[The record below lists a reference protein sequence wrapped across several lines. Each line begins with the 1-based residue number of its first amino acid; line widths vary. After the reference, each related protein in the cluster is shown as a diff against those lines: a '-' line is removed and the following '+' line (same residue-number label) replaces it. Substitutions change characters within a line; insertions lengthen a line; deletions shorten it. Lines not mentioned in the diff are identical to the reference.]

1 MGNKSIQKFF
11 ADQNSVIDL
20 SSLGN
25 AKGAKVSLSGPDM
38 NITTPR
44 GSVIIVN
51 GALYSSIKGNNLAVK
66 FKDKTITGAKILGSV
81 DLKDIQLE
89 RIDSSLVDS
98 AQVEKKGNGKRRNK
112 KEEEELKKQL
122 DDAEN
127 AKKEADKAKEEA
139 EKAKEAA
146 EKALNEAFEVQN
158 SSKQIEEMLQNF
170 LADNVAKDNLAQQS
184 DASQQNTQAKATQA
198 SKQNDAEKVLPQPIN
213 KNTSTGK
220 SNSSKNEEN
229 KLDAE
234 SVKEPLK
241 VTLALAAESN
251 SGSKDDSITNFTK
264 PQFVGSTAPNATVI
278 IKINGIAVGQA
289 VADSLGNFT
298 FTAPETLTDGTYNLE
313 AEAKTAD
320 GSGSAKLVITIDSV
334 TDKPTFELSPESSVS
349 GHKGLTPTLTPS
361 IVGTAEENAK
371 VDIYVDNKLVAS
383 VDVDKDGNWSYEFKD
398 NELSEGENSI
408 KVVAVDKAGNKNETT
423 DSIITDTIAPE
434 KPTIELDDSSDS
446 GIKNDNITN
455 STLPTFIGVAEPGS
469 TVSIYLGLKHLGEVI
484 VAKDGTWSYTLT
496 TPLKDGEYNI
506 TATATDIAGHTSAT
520 ANLPFTIDT
529 RISYFSAEIETTNDS
544 GIVGDNVTNN
554 TRPTFTGKTEPN
566 AIISVINSE
575 TGEEVIFKANDK
587 GEWTFNF
594 TSDSVEGINNLT
606 FTVEDVAGNKKDF
619 SFSYVIDTIAPVPPT
634 VSLEDYVVLPN
645 GIILSGNDLPALVG
659 TAEPKSTILLMR
671 DGKLYDS
678 IEVDSN
684 GTWNYQFSNKFLQGA
699 YDIEIISQD
708 AAGNKSSTVKY
719 SFTIQTEVV
728 PPKAELDA
736 SDDSGAKG
744 DWITNKHNALTL
756 LGTADRFA
764 TVNILIDGKTIGVTT
779 ADADGNWNFD
789 ISRNLSDNV
798 YKITVESIDPLGR
811 TSSVDYQLTID
822 SFTPIPTVMLHDSA
836 DSGVKGDMIT
846 KINTPL
852 FTGMA
857 EANAKVSIYVDGVLS
872 GEAIAGDDGVWN
884 FQFTTALSDGSH
896 DVTVKVEDIAG
907 NTASSSAYNFQIVT
921 QTQKPT
927 IELVNDTGVD
937 NTDHIINEKNPAL
950 TGTAAPYST
959 VKLYIDG
966 ALIAEVRTNKDGRW
980 EYTLKAD
987 QGLVDGDHRITAS
1000 VEDIAGNIAH
1010 SDPFLISV
1018 DTAISI
1024 PIVSL
1029 SPDSDSGIS
1038 DDNLTNIVK
1047 PTLHLKDIDPDIISV
1062 QVWDAMSDTQIGVAT
1077 QQPDGSWAYTFTS
1090 DLTEGLHQ
1098 VYVKVE
1104 DIAGNKAN
1112 SAIFDF
1118 TIDTTVSTPVIS
1130 LLSKDD
1136 TGVTGDN
1143 LTNINKPGFAI
1154 SGVDADAHRVVV
1166 QVMHNGVSEEIEL
1179 SHLNGSWLFIPGNTW
1194 ADGSYTLTV
1203 KVEDKAGNT
1212 NYSAPLTVVIDTQ
1225 IAIDGVEL
1233 VNDSGVKGDNM
1244 TNDDRP
1250 HFRVTV
1256 PTDVNEVRLSI
1267 DGGNSWVQAT
1277 PGVAGSWE
1285 YIWPTDL
1292 ADGQYTLTVEATDKA
1307 GNTVTKTIDFAVDTT
1322 LSVPVIVLDSADD
1335 TGIQGDNMTNSTQPT
1350 FALQHIDDDAVRVTV
1365 SVEHGGVTTTFDATK
1380 GTGGWTFTPPTSWA
1394 DGDYTLSVSV
1404 EDKAGNTSH
1413 SASLT
1418 VTVDTQIAI
1427 NNIELVNDS
1436 GIPDDNLTNNVR
1448 PHFQVTVPTD
1458 VNVVRLS
1465 IDGGKTW
1472 FNATQSATPGV
1483 WDYIW
1488 PDDVADGGYTLTV
1501 EATDEAGNKAT
1512 QTLDFTIDTTLSVPT
1527 LSLDSADDSGIAGDN
1542 ITNVKTPGFTLNNI
1556 DTDVSRVIVEVMHNG
1571 IKQEVP
1577 LVQTGGQWRFAP
1589 TSDWADG
1596 DYILTVKVEDRAGNV
1611 KQSAPLTVTVDTH
1624 IAIDRIELVN
1634 DSGIPGDNL
1643 TNEARPHFQVTVP
1656 ADVNGVRLSID
1667 GGKTWFDATQSA
1679 TSGVWDYTWLTNVAN
1694 GPHTLMVEASDK
1706 AGNKTTQKLDF
1717 TIDTILSE
1725 PTITLDS
1732 ADDSAAGDN
1741 ITNVKMPGFTLG
1753 NIDADVTKVV
1763 VTVAHDGK
1771 NQQIELIKNGG
1782 VWRFTPGAA
1791 WTDGDYTLTVKVEDK
1806 AGNTN
1811 YSAPL
1816 TVTIDTQ
1823 TSIDRIELLNDTGIV
1838 GDNLTNEARPQFH
1851 ITVPTDVNSVQL
1863 SLDGGINWVNA
1874 TLTSDGVWEYIWP
1887 TDLVENTYT
1896 LTVKATDVA
1905 GNTATETLNFIIDT
1919 TLSTPTITLDSAD
1932 DSGTANDNKT
1942 NVKTPGFIIGGIDS
1956 DVTQVVVQVMRDGH
1970 SEEVELTQTNGQWR
1984 FVPGSAWTDGDY
1996 TLTVTVKDEAGNIRH
2011 SAPLTVTIDTQITI
2025 DHIELVNDSGIP
2037 DDNLTNNVRP
2047 HFQVTVPTDVN
2058 VVRLSIDGGKTWF
2071 NATQSATPGVWDY
2084 TWLADVGEG
2093 KHTLTVEATDKAGNK
2108 TTQQLDFIIDTLLSE
2123 PTIVLDNT
2131 DDSGTKG
2138 DHLTNVNKPTF
2149 LLGNID
2155 ADARYVTVEVQ
2166 HGGTKEVLTAT
2177 KDATGNWSVT
2187 PTGTWADG
2195 DYTLTVRV
2203 EDEAGNEKHSASL
2216 TVTVDTQITIDV
2228 IELVND
2234 NGIPG
2239 DNMTNDAH
2247 PQFRV
2252 TVPGDVNEVS
2262 LSIDGGVTWVKA
2274 TQSATPGVWNY
2285 TWPGTVPDGDYTL
2298 NVKAT
2303 DNAGNTVTETLHFT
2317 IDTTLST
2324 PVIVLDSADDSGV
2337 HGDNMTNHTQP
2348 TFALQHIDDDAVRVT
2363 VSVEHG
2369 GVTTTFDATKDA
2381 GGWTFTPT
2389 GAWADGDYTLSVSVE
2404 DKAGNTSHSASL
2416 TVTVDTQ
2423 IAINNIEL
2431 VNDSGI
2437 PDDNLTNNV
2446 RPHFQVT
2453 VPTDVNVV
2461 RLSIDGGKTWFNATQ
2476 SATPGVWDYIW
2487 PDDVADGGYT
2497 LTVEA
2502 TDEAGNKATQ
2512 TLDFTIDTTLSVP
2525 TLSLDSADDSG
2536 IAGDNITNV
2545 KTPGFTLNNIDT
2557 DVSRVIVEVM
2567 HNGIKQEVPLV
2578 QTGGQWRFAPTS
2590 DWADGDYILTVKVE
2604 DRAGNVKQ
2612 SAPLTVTVD
2621 THIAIDR
2628 IELVNDSGIPGDNL
2642 TNEARPHFQVTVPAD
2657 VNGVRLSI
2665 DGGKTWFDATQSA
2678 TSGVWDYTWL
2688 TNVANGPHTLMVE
2701 ASDKAGNKTTQ
2712 KLDFTIDTILS
2723 EPTITLDSADDSAA
2737 GDNITNVKM
2746 PGFTLGNID
2755 ADVTKV
2761 VVTVAH
2767 DGKNQ
2772 QIELIKNGGVWRFT
2786 PGAAWTDGDYTLTV
2800 KVEDKAGNTNYS
2812 APLTVTIDTQT
2823 SIDRIELLND
2833 TGIVGDNLTNEA
2845 RPQFHIT
2852 VPTDVNSV
2860 QLSLDGGI
2868 NWVNATL
2875 TSDGVWE
2882 YIWPTD
2888 LVENTYTLT
2897 VKATDVAGNTA
2908 TETLNFIID
2917 TTLSTPTITLDSADD
2932 SGTAND
2938 NKTNVKTPGFIIGG
2952 IDSDVTQVVVQ
2963 VMRDGHSEEVEL
2975 TQTNGQ
2981 WRFVPGSAWTDG
2993 DYTLTVT
3000 VKDEAGNIRHSAPL
3014 TVTIDTQ
3021 ITIDHIELVN
3031 DSGIPDDNLT
3041 NNVRPHFQ
3049 VTVPTD
3055 VNVVR
3060 LSIDG
3065 GKTWFNATQSA
3076 TPGVWDYTWLADVG
3090 EGKHTLTVEA
3100 TDKAGNK
3107 TTQQL
3112 DFIIDTLLSEPTIV
3126 LDNTDD
3132 SGTKGDNLTNVN
3144 KPTFLLGN
3152 IDADARYV
3160 TVEVQHGGTK
3170 EVLTATKGATGI
3182 WSVTPTGTW
3191 ADGDYTLTV
3200 RVEDDAGNVKYSAP
3214 LTVTVDTQ
3222 ITIDVIELVND
3233 NGIPGDNLT
3242 NDVRPHFR
3250 VTVPGDVNE
3259 VRLSI
3264 DGGNTWVRATQGTA
3278 GIWDYTWPKDVTD
3291 GLHTLTVE
3299 ATDKAGNKTTQ
3310 TLDFTIDTRLST
3322 PTIAMDSRDDT
3333 GAIGD
3338 HITSVKRP
3346 GFTIGNIDADAH
3358 SVILRITQG
3367 GNSQEVTLTQV
3378 GGQWRFT
3385 PDADWADGSYTLTV
3399 EVTDNA
3405 GNVRQSTPLVV
3416 TVDTQTSITDIT
3428 LVNDHGVPDDNLTNS
3443 TRPQFE
3449 ITVPADVNS
3458 VQLSIDGG
3466 ANWVS
3471 ATQGIEG
3478 VWGYTWPTDMGDGKH
3493 TLTVMVTDRAGNT
3506 ATQTLEFFI
3515 DTRLSTP
3522 TIALDSTDDTGTPG
3536 DDMTN
3541 RTRPTFI
3548 LQNIDSDVINV
3559 TVSVTHNGTTTSFT
3573 ATQGAG
3579 GWSFTPPAPWGDGDY
3594 TLTVTVED
3602 RAGNTRPSTPL
3613 TVTVDTQI
3621 AIDRIEL
3628 VNDSGVPGDNVTKH
3642 VRPQFQISVPD
3653 DVEKVLLSIDGGTTW
3668 VTAIK
3673 SSTAGIWDYTWP
3685 TDMPEGQHTLTVEV
3699 TDGAGNKMTETLNF
3713 TIDITLLTP
3722 TIELAPDQDTGQN
3735 KNDNLTSVTQPV
3747 FVLGSIDKD
3756 VRHVEL
3762 SIEHNGTFKTVVL
3775 TESADGWRYRPDS
3788 ALADGSYTF
3797 TVTVTDV
3804 AGNQQTSAPLK
3815 VTIDGTLTTPVI
3827 ELAAGED
3834 SGTVGDRLT
3843 NHDRPVFDIH
3853 QVDSDVTRVMVKVTY
3868 NGKTHEEAAVFTN
3881 GQWRF
3886 TPSASWADGSYQ
3898 LAVVVE
3904 DLAGNVKESAPFEVR
3919 IDTTTTINNIVLLND
3934 TGVQNDQLTN
3944 VAKPSFRIDVPGD
3957 VVQVRVTLDG
3967 GANWN
3972 VIRKNADG
3980 QWIFDSPN
3988 TLVDGTYTLRVEATD
4003 EAGNIANKDLVF
4015 NIDTNIQVPTI
4026 ALDAGQDTGANTA
4039 DNITNI
4045 SRPTF
4050 TIGNVDPDVIK
4061 VVVTIDGHDY
4071 NATKV
4076 GAGWQFTPGNA
4087 IPDGS
4092 YNITVTVEDKAGNT
4106 ATSKPLPVVIDTTA
4120 EIESVTLVTDSGDSD
4135 VDNITKVDK
4144 PQFSIVTA
4152 DDITH
4157 VRVKIDNAANW
4168 IELTKGGDGR
4178 WIFNVGSA
4186 LPDGQHTLLVD
4197 VTDIAGN
4204 VAQETL
4210 QFTIDT
4216 TLREPTIVLDP
4227 THDTGDDTN
4236 DNLTRINKPVF
4247 IIGNVDNDVSHI
4259 VVHIDGRDYTIE
4271 NTGGNLTFT
4280 PDQPLSD
4287 GQHTISVTVT
4297 DIAGNTKTSAELR
4310 IEIDTQ
4316 VQIDSVT
4323 LTTDSGVNDHDN
4335 VTNATRPS
4343 FEIAT
4348 PDDVT
4353 SVLVSFD
4360 GVNWTPISKN
4370 AAGQWEFTAGSAL
4383 PDGHYTLH
4391 VQATDRAGNTANSTL
4406 GFTVDTQIDGLSV
4419 VMLDDAGKDSTD
4431 GITNITSPRFEISA
4445 REPLQSVTVILNGK
4459 SSTLTQGAGNKWLF
4473 TPDTPLVDGTYKIE
4487 IVAEDIAGNKISKEV
4502 SFTIDTIVSD
4512 PSIDLLDADDTGES
4526 AVDNI
4531 TSVTTPRFVIGNVPA
4546 DIDTV
4551 VIRIN
4556 GVSYSVTANG
4566 NNLWEF
4572 QVPVALNDGVY
4583 EAVVVFRDIAGNTSE
4598 TKLPF
4603 TIDTTTSVSVRMEPA
4618 SDTGNSNS
4626 DNLTNKQ
4633 NPKFEGTAEPNA
4645 KLVITIVDDKS
4656 GREVLKQTITVG
4668 ADGNWSVTP
4677 NILPDGMYTINVVA
4691 TDVAG
4696 NTAQTQER
4704 FTIDTV
4710 TIDPTIRLSDP
4721 SIDDQ
4726 HEATSLRPEFKGF
4739 AEAFSTIMIQWDGKV
4754 VGSANANANGE
4765 WSWTPPSVLAPGS
4778 YVVSIVAKDK
4788 AGNESS
4794 QVDFPVVIPVIDVTP
4809 PTIKLSEESDSGALG
4824 DFTTNNKTP
4833 TLIGSTLP
4841 NTIVSIYVDGVKVGE
4856 ATADTAGRYTFQLSE
4871 MKDGHYV
4878 VQVGIVNPRDNSEL
4892 RSTAVDVTIDT
4903 EVAEL
4908 VWNISGM
4915 HEGGYINTVTPEI
4928 GGTSEPNSKI
4938 TIFVNGVE
4946 KAIAYTTGA
4955 GHWGVVLP
4963 ALGNDGNYELT
4974 FKVEDVAGNIREFG
4988 PQNVILDTVISPLTV
5003 VLREADDSG
5012 KVGDWITNKSHVT
5025 IDGTAEAGSTLTIRN
5040 PQGVVIATLVV
5051 GNDGRWSAELDLRE
5065 GSNAFVVVSEDKA
5078 GNSQQ
5083 KEILIEHDT
5092 QIEISDISLS
5102 RDTNSG
5108 DKYDL
5113 ITNNKSPVLVAMTDP
5128 GATVQVYIN
5137 GVLQGTVEASS
5148 SGNISYT
5155 MPANSADG
5163 EYQVQFVATD
5173 TAGNRVESAITTVT
5187 IDSQIAVF
5195 DIDEDSLPAL
5205 SNNRALSVSG
5215 VGEAGSQVSIFVDGK
5230 LVNVVMVE
5238 ADGTWRAP
5246 ILLQDDGT
5254 FNIHFSITDVAG
5266 NTEVSKDY
5274 SVDVDSSTD
5283 FPTLNLEDAS
5293 NSGSLDDLITNHNKP
5308 VLVGTAE
5315 AGATIHI
5322 YVDEKIV
5329 ANVLVLEDGTW
5340 SYQFDNA
5347 LKDGEYSIRVVAED
5361 PAGNTAESPRLLVT
5375 IDTSTFI
5382 DNPAMVAGSDNGIF
5396 SNDSITSQTRP
5407 TFSIFGEMNQSV
5419 QIFID
5424 GVLVDTITVTDRN
5437 QVYRPESPLGDG
5449 SHSIYY
5455 VITDKAGNT
5464 ATSKT
5469 LNFTIDTFNTT
5480 PVAIDSIGGQTL
5492 AEMTGSDGKI
5502 YITDTTRNLLF
5513 SGSAEPNSKIEII
5526 INGLNVGE
5534 VWVNEK
5540 GHWQMPVN
5548 PLYFTE
5554 GQLDITV
5561 KSTDRAGNVNQEK
5574 YSIWVDTH
5582 IKVFTSELDDNKSS
5596 SKTEWWSNSDL
5607 ITMRGTGEIG
5617 ATVSL
5622 IVAGVTLATAVVAA
5636 TGRWELSTDKLP
5648 EGTYDISLVIEDS
5661 AGNRWEDVREI
5672 FIDRTPPNAPVVT
5685 YSDIV
5690 NDLIIMQGT
5699 AEAKSQL
5706 IITDSEGNT
5715 YTLTVPDNGKWSMAI
5730 PYPSEGK
5737 FTITSVDAIG
5747 NRSDDVPLDI
5757 MKEVPVISLSPD
5769 SDSGTVG
5776 DNITRDKQPTFIIGN
5791 LESDVV
5797 VVQVDING
5805 TVYNA
5810 EKNADGVWFFTPGT
5824 PLADGSYTISV
5835 IASDAAGNQKNS
5847 LPITVTIDST
5857 LTVPEIALAAGED
5870 NGASDSDNVT
5880 NHTQPKFTLQHI
5892 DADVTGVT
5900 VNVTHNGVTDIYQA
5914 TQGADGWTF
5923 TPPAAW
5929 NDGNYTLSVTVVDR
5943 AGNSQQSAS
5952 LAVTV
5957 DSTVTVTADSQHD
5970 DASDDATATAVTPP
5984 ESETVN
5990 AESATHL
5997 RTEPSAAEESVVKVT
6012 AYSIT
6017 LLNADSGDEID
6028 RSISQTPSFEISVP
6042 ENIVNVSIMF
6052 EGEEFTLPITNQK
6065 AIFEVPLSL
6074 EDGEYTMDVKFI
6086 DKDND
6091 FLIKEKTFSV
6101 DHSSADIVN
6110 AMNVR
6115 GKTEDDIN
6123 DSPSTSS
6130 VGHNNNG
6137 AIDVFAVNEVT
6148 LPVDNQEE
6156 HA

>member
-1029 SPDSDSGIS
+1029 SPDSDSGIA

-1062 QVWDAMSDTQIGVAT
+1062 QVWDAASDTQIGVAT

-1112 SAIFDF
+1112 SAVFDF

-1365 SVEHGGVTTTFDATK
+1365 SVEHGGVTTTFDATR
-1380 GTGGWTFTPPTSWA
+1380 GTGGWSFTPTGAWA

-1472 FNATQSATPGV
+1472 FNATQSATPGA

-1501 EATDEAGNKAT
+1501 EATDKAGNKTT
-1512 QTLDFTIDTTLSVPT
+1512 QELDFTIDTTLSVPT

-1634 DSGIPGDNL
+1634 DSGIPDDNL

-1694 GPHTLMVEASDK
+1694 GPHTLMVEATDK

-1791 WTDGDYTLTVKVEDK
+1791 WTDGNYTLTVKVEDK

-2011 SAPLTVTIDTQITI
+2011 SAPLTVTIDTQI
-2025 DHIELVNDSGIP
+2025 
-2037 DDNLTNNVRP
+2037 
-2047 HFQVTVPTDVN
+2047 
-2058 VVRLSIDGGKTWF
+2058 
-2071 NATQSATPGVWDY
+2071 A
-2084 TWLADVGEG
+2084 
-2093 KHTLTVEATDKAGNK
+2093 
-2108 TTQQLDFIIDTLLSE
+2108 
-2123 PTIVLDNT
+2123 
-2131 DDSGTKG
+2131 
-2138 DHLTNVNKPTF
+2138 
-2149 LLGNID
+2149 
-2155 ADARYVTVEVQ
+2155 
-2166 HGGTKEVLTAT
+2166 
-2177 KDATGNWSVT
+2177 
-2187 PTGTWADG
+2187 
-2195 DYTLTVRV
+2195 
-2203 EDEAGNEKHSASL
+2203 
-2216 TVTVDTQITIDV
+2216 
-2228 IELVND
+2228 
-2234 NGIPG
+2234 
-2239 DNMTNDAH
+2239 
-2247 PQFRV
+2247 
-2252 TVPGDVNEVS
+2252 
-2262 LSIDGGVTWVKA
+2262 
-2274 TQSATPGVWNY
+2274 
-2285 TWPGTVPDGDYTL
+2285 
-2298 NVKAT
+2298 
-2303 DNAGNTVTETLHFT
+2303 
-2317 IDTTLST
+2317 
-2324 PVIVLDSADDSGV
+2324 
-2337 HGDNMTNHTQP
+2337 
-2348 TFALQHIDDDAVRVT
+2348 
-2363 VSVEHG
+2363 
-2369 GVTTTFDATKDA
+2369 
-2381 GGWTFTPT
+2381 
-2389 GAWADGDYTLSVSVE
+2389 
-2404 DKAGNTSHSASL
+2404 
-2416 TVTVDTQ
+2416 
-2423 IAINNIEL
+2423 
-2431 VNDSGI
+2431 
-2437 PDDNLTNNV
+2437 
-2446 RPHFQVT
+2446 
-2453 VPTDVNVV
+2453 
-2461 RLSIDGGKTWFNATQ
+2461 
-2476 SATPGVWDYIW
+2476 
-2487 PDDVADGGYT
+2487 
-2497 LTVEA
+2497 
-2502 TDEAGNKATQ
+2502 
-2512 TLDFTIDTTLSVP
+2512 
-2525 TLSLDSADDSG
+2525 
-2536 IAGDNITNV
+2536 
-2545 KTPGFTLNNIDT
+2545 
-2557 DVSRVIVEVM
+2557 
-2567 HNGIKQEVPLV
+2567 
-2578 QTGGQWRFAPTS
+2578 
-2590 DWADGDYILTVKVE
+2590 
-2604 DRAGNVKQ
+2604 
-2612 SAPLTVTVD
+2612 
-2621 THIAIDR
+2621 
-2628 IELVNDSGIPGDNL
+2628 
-2642 TNEARPHFQVTVPAD
+2642 
-2657 VNGVRLSI
+2657 
-2665 DGGKTWFDATQSA
+2665 
-2678 TSGVWDYTWL
+2678 
-2688 TNVANGPHTLMVE
+2688 
-2701 ASDKAGNKTTQ
+2701 
-2712 KLDFTIDTILS
+2712 
-2723 EPTITLDSADDSAA
+2723 
-2737 GDNITNVKM
+2737 
-2746 PGFTLGNID
+2746 
-2755 ADVTKV
+2755 
-2761 VVTVAH
+2761 
-2767 DGKNQ
+2767 
-2772 QIELIKNGGVWRFT
+2772 
-2786 PGAAWTDGDYTLTV
+2786 
-2800 KVEDKAGNTNYS
+2800 
-2812 APLTVTIDTQT
+2812 
-2823 SIDRIELLND
+2823 
-2833 TGIVGDNLTNEA
+2833 
-2845 RPQFHIT
+2845 
-2852 VPTDVNSV
+2852 
-2860 QLSLDGGI
+2860 
-2868 NWVNATL
+2868 
-2875 TSDGVWE
+2875 
-2882 YIWPTD
+2882 
-2888 LVENTYTLT
+2888 
-2897 VKATDVAGNTA
+2897 
-2908 TETLNFIID
+2908 
-2917 TTLSTPTITLDSADD
+2917 
-2932 SGTAND
+2932 
-2938 NKTNVKTPGFIIGG
+2938 
-2952 IDSDVTQVVVQ
+2952 
-2963 VMRDGHSEEVEL
+2963 
-2975 TQTNGQ
+2975 
-2981 WRFVPGSAWTDG
+2981 
-2993 DYTLTVT
+2993 
-3000 VKDEAGNIRHSAPL
+3000 
-3014 TVTIDTQ
+3014 
-3021 ITIDHIELVN
+3021 IDHIELVN

-3170 EVLTATKGATGI
+3170 EVLTATKDATGNWSVTPTGTWADGDYTLTVRVEDEAGNEKHSASLTVTVDTQITIDAIELVNDNGIPGDNMTNDAHPQFRVTVPGDVNEVSLSIDGGVTWVKATQSATPGVWNYTWPGTVPDGDYTLNVKATDNAGNTVTETLHFTIDTTLSVPVIVLNSADDTGVQGDNMTNSTQPTFALQHIDDDAVRVTVSVEHGGVTTTFDATKGVGGWSFTPTGAWADGDYTLSVSVEDKAGNTSHSASLTVTVDTQIAINNIELVNDSGIPDDNLTNNVRPHFQVKVPTDVNEVRLSIDGGKTWFNATQSATPGVWDYTWLADVGEGKHTLTVEATDKAGNQTTQKLDFIIDTMLSEPTIVLDSTDDSGTKGDNLTNANKPTFILGNIDADARYVTVEVQYGGTKEVLTATKGATGI

-3191 ADGDYTLTV
+3191 ADGDYMLTV

-3322 PTIAMDSRDDT
+3322 PTITMDSRDDT

-3346 GFTIGNIDADAH
+3346 GFTIGNIDSDAQ

-3405 GNVRQSTPLVV
+3405 GNVRQSTPLIV

-3471 ATQGIEG
+3471 AAQGIEG

-3621 AIDRIEL
+3621 AIDHIEL

-3713 TIDITLLTP
+3713 TIDITLMTP

-3843 NHDRPVFDIH
+3843 NHDRPVFDIR

-4297 DIAGNTKTSAELR
+4297 DIAGNTKTSAELK

-4531 TSVTTPRFVIGNVPA
+4531 TSVTKPRFVIGNVPA

-4556 GVSYSVTANG
+4556 GVSYPVTANG

-4833 TLIGSTLP
+4833 TLVGNTLP
-4841 NTIVSIYVDGVKVGE
+4841 NAIVSIYVDGVKVGE

-4963 ALGNDGNYELT
+4963 ALGNDGNYVLT

-5025 IDGTAEAGSTLTIRN
+5025 IDGTAEAGSTLTIRS

-5083 KEILIEHDT
+5083 KDILIEHDT

-5407 TFSIFGEMNQSV
+5407 TFSISGEMNQSV

-5534 VWVNEK
+5534 VWVNDK

-5582 IKVFTSELDDNKSS
+5582 IQVFTSELDDNKSS
-5596 SKTEWWSNSDL
+5596 SKTDWWSNSST
-5607 ITMRGTGEIG
+5607 ITMRGMGEIG

-5636 TGRWELSTDKLP
+5636 NGQWELSTDQLP
-5648 EGTYDISLVIEDS
+5648 EGKYDITLSIEDN
-5661 AGNRWEDVREI
+5661 AGNRKEEVHEI

-5706 IITDSEGNT
+5706 IITDSNGNT

-5997 RTEPSAAEESVVKVT
+5997 RTVPSAAEESVVKET

-6110 AMNVR
+6110 AMNAR

>member
-423 DSIITDTIAPE
+423 DSIITDTIPPE

-1029 SPDSDSGIS
+1029 SPDSDSGIA

-1112 SAIFDF
+1112 SAVFDF

-1350 FALQHIDDDAVRVTV
+1350 FALQHIDNDAVRVTV

-1380 GTGGWTFTPPTSWA
+1380 GTGGWSFTPTGAWA

-1436 GIPDDNLTNNVR
+1436 GIPNDNLTNNVR

-1472 FNATQSATPGV
+1472 FNATQSATPGA

-1501 EATDEAGNKAT
+1501 EATDKAGNKTT
-1512 QTLDFTIDTTLSVPT
+1512 QELDFTIDTTLSVPT

-2123 PTIVLDNT
+2123 PTIVLDST

-2138 DHLTNVNKPTF
+2138 DNLTNVNKPTF

-2274 TQSATPGVWNY
+2274 TQSATPGVW
-2285 TWPGTVPDGDYTL
+2285 
-2298 NVKAT
+2298 
-2303 DNAGNTVTETLHFT
+2303 
-2317 IDTTLST
+2317 
-2324 PVIVLDSADDSGV
+2324 
-2337 HGDNMTNHTQP
+2337 
-2348 TFALQHIDDDAVRVT
+2348 
-2363 VSVEHG
+2363 
-2369 GVTTTFDATKDA
+2369 
-2381 GGWTFTPT
+2381 
-2389 GAWADGDYTLSVSVE
+2389 
-2404 DKAGNTSHSASL
+2404 
-2416 TVTVDTQ
+2416 
-2423 IAINNIEL
+2423 
-2431 VNDSGI
+2431 
-2437 PDDNLTNNV
+2437 
-2446 RPHFQVT
+2446 
-2453 VPTDVNVV
+2453 
-2461 RLSIDGGKTWFNATQ
+2461 
-2476 SATPGVWDYIW
+2476 
-2487 PDDVADGGYT
+2487 
-2497 LTVEA
+2497 
-2502 TDEAGNKATQ
+2502 
-2512 TLDFTIDTTLSVP
+2512 
-2525 TLSLDSADDSG
+2525 
-2536 IAGDNITNV
+2536 
-2545 KTPGFTLNNIDT
+2545 
-2557 DVSRVIVEVM
+2557 
-2567 HNGIKQEVPLV
+2567 
-2578 QTGGQWRFAPTS
+2578 
-2590 DWADGDYILTVKVE
+2590 
-2604 DRAGNVKQ
+2604 
-2612 SAPLTVTVD
+2612 
-2621 THIAIDR
+2621 
-2628 IELVNDSGIPGDNL
+2628 
-2642 TNEARPHFQVTVPAD
+2642 
-2657 VNGVRLSI
+2657 
-2665 DGGKTWFDATQSA
+2665 
-2678 TSGVWDYTWL
+2678 
-2688 TNVANGPHTLMVE
+2688 
-2701 ASDKAGNKTTQ
+2701 
-2712 KLDFTIDTILS
+2712 
-2723 EPTITLDSADDSAA
+2723 
-2737 GDNITNVKM
+2737 
-2746 PGFTLGNID
+2746 
-2755 ADVTKV
+2755 
-2761 VVTVAH
+2761 
-2767 DGKNQ
+2767 
-2772 QIELIKNGGVWRFT
+2772 
-2786 PGAAWTDGDYTLTV
+2786 
-2800 KVEDKAGNTNYS
+2800 
-2812 APLTVTIDTQT
+2812 
-2823 SIDRIELLND
+2823 
-2833 TGIVGDNLTNEA
+2833 
-2845 RPQFHIT
+2845 
-2852 VPTDVNSV
+2852 
-2860 QLSLDGGI
+2860 
-2868 NWVNATL
+2868 
-2875 TSDGVWE
+2875 
-2882 YIWPTD
+2882 
-2888 LVENTYTLT
+2888 
-2897 VKATDVAGNTA
+2897 
-2908 TETLNFIID
+2908 
-2917 TTLSTPTITLDSADD
+2917 
-2932 SGTAND
+2932 
-2938 NKTNVKTPGFIIGG
+2938 
-2952 IDSDVTQVVVQ
+2952 
-2963 VMRDGHSEEVEL
+2963 
-2975 TQTNGQ
+2975 
-2981 WRFVPGSAWTDG
+2981 
-2993 DYTLTVT
+2993 
-3000 VKDEAGNIRHSAPL
+3000 
-3014 TVTIDTQ
+3014 
-3021 ITIDHIELVN
+3021 
-3031 DSGIPDDNLT
+3031 
-3041 NNVRPHFQ
+3041 
-3049 VTVPTD
+3049 
-3055 VNVVR
+3055 
-3060 LSIDG
+3060 
-3065 GKTWFNATQSA
+3065 
-3076 TPGVWDYTWLADVG
+3076 DYTWLADVG

-3100 TDKAGNK
+3100 TDKAGNQ
-3107 TTQQL
+3107 TTQKL
-3112 DFIIDTLLSEPTIV
+3112 DFIIDTMLSEPTIV
-3126 LDNTDD
+3126 LDSTDD
-3132 SGTKGDNLTNVN
+3132 SGTKGDNLTNAN
-3144 KPTFLLGN
+3144 KPTFILGN

-3160 TVEVQHGGTK
+3160 TVEVQYGGTK

-3191 ADGDYTLTV
+3191 ADGDYMLTV

-3322 PTIAMDSRDDT
+3322 PTITMDSRDDT

-3346 GFTIGNIDADAH
+3346 GFTIGNIDSDAQ

-3405 GNVRQSTPLVV
+3405 GNVRQSTPLIV

-3471 ATQGIEG
+3471 AAQGIEG

-3621 AIDRIEL
+3621 AIDHIEL

-3713 TIDITLLTP
+3713 TIDITLMTP

-3843 NHDRPVFDIH
+3843 NHDRPVFDIR

-4297 DIAGNTKTSAELR
+4297 DIAGNTKTSAELK

-4531 TSVTTPRFVIGNVPA
+4531 TSVTKPRFVIGNVPA

-4556 GVSYSVTANG
+4556 GVSYPVTANG

-4892 RSTAVDVTIDT
+4892 RSTAVDLTIDT

-5293 NSGSLDDLITNHNKP
+5293 NSGSLDDLITSHNKP

-5382 DNPAMVAGSDNGIF
+5382 DNPVMMAGSDNGIF

-5407 TFSIFGEMNQSV
+5407 AFSIYGEMNQSV

-5469 LNFTIDTFNTT
+5469 LNFTIDTLNTT

-5534 VWVNEK
+5534 VWVNDK

-5582 IKVFTSELDDNKSS
+5582 IQVFTSELDDNKSS
-5596 SKTEWWSNSDL
+5596 SKTDWWSNSST
-5607 ITMRGTGEIG
+5607 ITMRGMGEIG

-5636 TGRWELSTDKLP
+5636 NGQWELSTDQLP
-5648 EGTYDISLVIEDS
+5648 EGKYDITLSIEDN
-5661 AGNRWEDVREI
+5661 AGNRKEEVHEI

-5706 IITDSEGNT
+5706 IITDSNGNT

-5929 NDGNYTLSVTVVDR
+5929 NDGTYTLSVTVVDR

-5957 DSTVTVTADSQHD
+5957 DSTVTVTADSQHN

-5997 RTEPSAAEESVVKVT
+5997 RTVPSVAEESVVKET

-6042 ENIVNVSIMF
+6042 ENIVNVSVMF

-6086 DKDND
+6086 DKDDD

-6110 AMNVR
+6110 AMNAR

>member
-158 SSKQIEEMLQNF
+158 SSKQMEEMLQEF

-423 DSIITDTIAPE
+423 DSIITDTIPPE

-1112 SAIFDF
+1112 SAVFDF

-1179 SHLNGSWLFIPGNTW
+1179 SHLNGSWLFTPGNTW

-1212 NYSAPLTVVIDTQ
+1212 NYSTPLTVVIDTQ

-1267 DGGNSWVQAT
+1267 DGGHSWVQAT

-1307 GNTVTKTIDFAVDTT
+1307 GNTVTKTIDFAVDST
-1322 LSVPVIVLDSADD
+1322 LSVPVIVLNNADD
-1335 TGIQGDNMTNSTQPT
+1335 TGIQGDNLTNRTQPT
-1350 FALQHIDDDAVRVTV
+1350 FALQQIDDDAVRVTV

-1380 GTGGWTFTPPTSWA
+1380 GTGGWTFTPPALWA
-1394 DGDYTLSVSV
+1394 DGYYTLSVSV

-1436 GIPDDNLTNNVR
+1436 GIPNDNLTNNVR
-1448 PHFQVTVPTD
+1448 PQFQVTVPTD

-1472 FNATQSATPGV
+1472 FNATQGATPGA

-1501 EATDEAGNKAT
+1501 EATDKAGNQTT
-1512 QTLDFTIDTTLSVPT
+1512 QELDFTIDTTLSVPT

-1589 TSDWADG
+1589 TSDWGDG

-1694 GPHTLMVEASDK
+1694 GPHTLMVEATDK
-1706 AGNKTTQKLDF
+1706 AGNQTTQKLDF
-1717 TIDTILSE
+1717 IIDTLLSE

-2011 SAPLTVTIDTQITI
+2011 SAPLTVTIDTQIAI

-2047 HFQVTVPTDVN
+2047 HFQVKVPTDVN
-2058 VVRLSIDGGKTWF
+2058 EVRLSIDGGKTWF

-2093 KHTLTVEATDKAGNK
+2093 KHTLTVEATDKAGNQ
-2108 TTQQLDFIIDTLLSE
+2108 TTQKLDFIIDTMLSE
-2123 PTIVLDNT
+2123 PTIVLDST

-2138 DHLTNVNKPTF
+2138 DNLTNANKPTF
-2149 LLGNID
+2149 ILGNID

-2177 KDATGNWSVT
+2177 KDATGN
-2187 PTGTWADG
+2187 
-2195 DYTLTVRV
+2195 
-2203 EDEAGNEKHSASL
+2203 
-2216 TVTVDTQITIDV
+2216 
-2228 IELVND
+2228 
-2234 NGIPG
+2234 
-2239 DNMTNDAH
+2239 
-2247 PQFRV
+2247 
-2252 TVPGDVNEVS
+2252 
-2262 LSIDGGVTWVKA
+2262 
-2274 TQSATPGVWNY
+2274 
-2285 TWPGTVPDGDYTL
+2285 
-2298 NVKAT
+2298 
-2303 DNAGNTVTETLHFT
+2303 
-2317 IDTTLST
+2317 
-2324 PVIVLDSADDSGV
+2324 
-2337 HGDNMTNHTQP
+2337 
-2348 TFALQHIDDDAVRVT
+2348 
-2363 VSVEHG
+2363 
-2369 GVTTTFDATKDA
+2369 
-2381 GGWTFTPT
+2381 
-2389 GAWADGDYTLSVSVE
+2389 
-2404 DKAGNTSHSASL
+2404 
-2416 TVTVDTQ
+2416 
-2423 IAINNIEL
+2423 
-2431 VNDSGI
+2431 
-2437 PDDNLTNNV
+2437 
-2446 RPHFQVT
+2446 
-2453 VPTDVNVV
+2453 
-2461 RLSIDGGKTWFNATQ
+2461 
-2476 SATPGVWDYIW
+2476 
-2487 PDDVADGGYT
+2487 
-2497 LTVEA
+2497 
-2502 TDEAGNKATQ
+2502 
-2512 TLDFTIDTTLSVP
+2512 
-2525 TLSLDSADDSG
+2525 
-2536 IAGDNITNV
+2536 
-2545 KTPGFTLNNIDT
+2545 
-2557 DVSRVIVEVM
+2557 
-2567 HNGIKQEVPLV
+2567 
-2578 QTGGQWRFAPTS
+2578 
-2590 DWADGDYILTVKVE
+2590 
-2604 DRAGNVKQ
+2604 
-2612 SAPLTVTVD
+2612 
-2621 THIAIDR
+2621 
-2628 IELVNDSGIPGDNL
+2628 
-2642 TNEARPHFQVTVPAD
+2642 
-2657 VNGVRLSI
+2657 
-2665 DGGKTWFDATQSA
+2665 
-2678 TSGVWDYTWL
+2678 
-2688 TNVANGPHTLMVE
+2688 
-2701 ASDKAGNKTTQ
+2701 
-2712 KLDFTIDTILS
+2712 
-2723 EPTITLDSADDSAA
+2723 
-2737 GDNITNVKM
+2737 
-2746 PGFTLGNID
+2746 
-2755 ADVTKV
+2755 
-2761 VVTVAH
+2761 
-2767 DGKNQ
+2767 
-2772 QIELIKNGGVWRFT
+2772 
-2786 PGAAWTDGDYTLTV
+2786 
-2800 KVEDKAGNTNYS
+2800 
-2812 APLTVTIDTQT
+2812 
-2823 SIDRIELLND
+2823 
-2833 TGIVGDNLTNEA
+2833 
-2845 RPQFHIT
+2845 
-2852 VPTDVNSV
+2852 
-2860 QLSLDGGI
+2860 
-2868 NWVNATL
+2868 
-2875 TSDGVWE
+2875 
-2882 YIWPTD
+2882 
-2888 LVENTYTLT
+2888 
-2897 VKATDVAGNTA
+2897 
-2908 TETLNFIID
+2908 
-2917 TTLSTPTITLDSADD
+2917 
-2932 SGTAND
+2932 
-2938 NKTNVKTPGFIIGG
+2938 
-2952 IDSDVTQVVVQ
+2952 
-2963 VMRDGHSEEVEL
+2963 
-2975 TQTNGQ
+2975 
-2981 WRFVPGSAWTDG
+2981 
-2993 DYTLTVT
+2993 
-3000 VKDEAGNIRHSAPL
+3000 
-3014 TVTIDTQ
+3014 
-3021 ITIDHIELVN
+3021 
-3031 DSGIPDDNLT
+3031 
-3041 NNVRPHFQ
+3041 
-3049 VTVPTD
+3049 
-3055 VNVVR
+3055 
-3060 LSIDG
+3060 
-3065 GKTWFNATQSA
+3065 
-3076 TPGVWDYTWLADVG
+3076 
-3090 EGKHTLTVEA
+3090 
-3100 TDKAGNK
+3100 
-3107 TTQQL
+3107 
-3112 DFIIDTLLSEPTIV
+3112 
-3126 LDNTDD
+3126 
-3132 SGTKGDNLTNVN
+3132 
-3144 KPTFLLGN
+3144 
-3152 IDADARYV
+3152 
-3160 TVEVQHGGTK
+3160 
-3170 EVLTATKGATGI
+3170 

-3278 GIWDYTWPKDVTD
+3278 GTWDYTWPKDVTD

-3299 ATDKAGNKTTQ
+3299 ATDKAGNQTTQ

-3399 EVTDNA
+3399 EVQDNA
-3405 GNVRQSTPLVV
+3405 GNVRQSTPLIV

-3471 ATQGIEG
+3471 AAQGIEG

-3843 NHDRPVFDIH
+3843 NHDRPVFDIR

-3904 DLAGNVKESAPFEVR
+3904 DLAGNVKESAPLEVR

-4003 EAGNIANKDLVF
+4003 QAGNIANKDLVF

-4216 TLREPTIVLDP
+4216 TLQEPTIVLDP

-4259 VVHIDGRDYTIE
+4259 VVHLDGRDYTIE

-4297 DIAGNTKTSAELR
+4297 DIAGNTKTSAELK

-4360 GVNWTPISKN
+4360 GVNWTPVSKN
-4370 AAGQWEFTAGSAL
+4370 AAGQWQFTAGSAL
-4383 PDGHYTLH
+4383 SDGHYTLH

-4502 SFTIDTIVSD
+4502 SFTIDTVVSD
-4512 PSIDLLDADDTGES
+4512 PRIDLLDADDTGES

-4531 TSVTTPRFVIGNVPA
+4531 TSVTKPRFVIGNVPA

-4556 GVSYSVTANG
+4556 GVSYPVTANG

-4618 SDTGNSNS
+4618 SDTGSSNS

-4656 GREVLKQTITVG
+4656 GREVLKHTITVG

-4726 HEATSLRPEFKGF
+4726 YEATSLRPEFKGL

-4833 TLIGSTLP
+4833 TLVGNTLP
-4841 NTIVSIYVDGVKVGE
+4841 NAIVSIYVDGVKVGE

-5040 PQGVVIATLVV
+5040 PQGGVIATLVV

-5083 KEILIEHDT
+5083 KDILIEHDT

-5293 NSGSLDDLITNHNKP
+5293 NSGSLDDLITSHNKP

-5382 DNPAMVAGSDNGIF
+5382 DNPVMMAGSDNGIF

-5407 TFSIFGEMNQSV
+5407 AFSIFGEMNQSV

-5469 LNFTIDTFNTT
+5469 LNFTIDTLNTT

-5534 VWVNEK
+5534 VWVNDK

-5582 IKVFTSELDDNKSS
+5582 IQVFTSELDDNKSS
-5596 SKTEWWSNSDL
+5596 SKTDWWSNSST
-5607 ITMRGTGEIG
+5607 ITMRGMGEIG

-5636 TGRWELSTDKLP
+5636 NGQWELSTDQLP
-5648 EGTYDISLVIEDS
+5648 EGKYDITLSIEDN
-5661 AGNRWEDVREI
+5661 AGNRKEEVHEI

-5706 IITDSEGNT
+5706 IITDSNGNT

-5757 MKEVPVISLSPD
+5757 MKETPVISLSPD
-5769 SDSGTVG
+5769 SDSGTAG
-5776 DNITRDKQPTFIIGN
+5776 DNITRDNQPTFIIGN

-5880 NHTQPKFTLQHI
+5880 NHNHTQPKFTLQHI

-5929 NDGNYTLSVTVVDR
+5929 NDGTYTLSVTVVDR

-5952 LAVTV
+5952 LEVTV
-5957 DSTVTVTADSQHD
+5957 DSTVTVTADSQHN
-5970 DASDDATATAVTPP
+5970 DASDDATAIAVTPP

-5997 RTEPSAAEESVVKVT
+5997 RTVPSAAEESVVKET

-6042 ENIVNVSIMF
+6042 ENIVNVSVMF

-6086 DKDND
+6086 DKDDD

-6110 AMNVR
+6110 AMNAR

>member
-423 DSIITDTIAPE
+423 DSIITDTIPPE

-634 VSLEDYVVLPN
+634 VSLEDFVVLPN

-1029 SPDSDSGIS
+1029 SPDSDSGIA

-1112 SAIFDF
+1112 SAVFDF

-1179 SHLNGSWLFIPGNTW
+1179 SHLNGSWLFTPGNTW

-1212 NYSAPLTVVIDTQ
+1212 SYSAPLTVVIDTQ

-1322 LSVPVIVLDSADD
+1322 LSVPVIVLNSADD
-1335 TGIQGDNMTNSTQPT
+1335 TGVQGDNMTNRTQPT

-1472 FNATQSATPGV
+1472 FNATQSATPGA

-1501 EATDEAGNKAT
+1501 EATDKAGNKTT
-1512 QTLDFTIDTTLSVPT
+1512 QELDFTIDTTLSVPT

-1717 TIDTILSE
+1717 IIDTLLSE

-2123 PTIVLDNT
+2123 PTIVLDST

-2138 DHLTNVNKPTF
+2138 DNLTNVNKPTF

-2317 IDTTLST
+2317 IDTTLSV
-2324 PVIVLDSADDSGV
+2324 PVIVLNSADDTGV
-2337 HGDNMTNHTQP
+2337 QGDNMTNSTQP

-2369 GVTTTFDATKDA
+2369 GVTTTFDATKGV
-2381 GGWTFTPT
+2381 GGWSFTPT

-2446 RPHFQVT
+2446 RPHFQVK
-2453 VPTDVNVV
+2453 VPTDVN
-2461 RLSIDGGKTWFNATQ
+2461 
-2476 SATPGVWDYIW
+2476 
-2487 PDDVADGGYT
+2487 
-2497 LTVEA
+2497 E
-2502 TDEAGNKATQ
+2502 
-2512 TLDFTIDTTLSVP
+2512 
-2525 TLSLDSADDSG
+2525 
-2536 IAGDNITNV
+2536 
-2545 KTPGFTLNNIDT
+2545 
-2557 DVSRVIVEVM
+2557 
-2567 HNGIKQEVPLV
+2567 
-2578 QTGGQWRFAPTS
+2578 
-2590 DWADGDYILTVKVE
+2590 
-2604 DRAGNVKQ
+2604 
-2612 SAPLTVTVD
+2612 
-2621 THIAIDR
+2621 
-2628 IELVNDSGIPGDNL
+2628 
-2642 TNEARPHFQVTVPAD
+2642 
-2657 VNGVRLSI
+2657 
-2665 DGGKTWFDATQSA
+2665 
-2678 TSGVWDYTWL
+2678 
-2688 TNVANGPHTLMVE
+2688 
-2701 ASDKAGNKTTQ
+2701 
-2712 KLDFTIDTILS
+2712 
-2723 EPTITLDSADDSAA
+2723 
-2737 GDNITNVKM
+2737 
-2746 PGFTLGNID
+2746 
-2755 ADVTKV
+2755 
-2761 VVTVAH
+2761 
-2767 DGKNQ
+2767 
-2772 QIELIKNGGVWRFT
+2772 
-2786 PGAAWTDGDYTLTV
+2786 
-2800 KVEDKAGNTNYS
+2800 
-2812 APLTVTIDTQT
+2812 
-2823 SIDRIELLND
+2823 
-2833 TGIVGDNLTNEA
+2833 
-2845 RPQFHIT
+2845 
-2852 VPTDVNSV
+2852 
-2860 QLSLDGGI
+2860 
-2868 NWVNATL
+2868 
-2875 TSDGVWE
+2875 
-2882 YIWPTD
+2882 
-2888 LVENTYTLT
+2888 
-2897 VKATDVAGNTA
+2897 
-2908 TETLNFIID
+2908 
-2917 TTLSTPTITLDSADD
+2917 
-2932 SGTAND
+2932 
-2938 NKTNVKTPGFIIGG
+2938 
-2952 IDSDVTQVVVQ
+2952 
-2963 VMRDGHSEEVEL
+2963 
-2975 TQTNGQ
+2975 
-2981 WRFVPGSAWTDG
+2981 
-2993 DYTLTVT
+2993 
-3000 VKDEAGNIRHSAPL
+3000 
-3014 TVTIDTQ
+3014 
-3021 ITIDHIELVN
+3021 
-3031 DSGIPDDNLT
+3031 
-3041 NNVRPHFQ
+3041 
-3049 VTVPTD
+3049 
-3055 VNVVR
+3055 VR

-3100 TDKAGNK
+3100 TDKAGNQ
-3107 TTQQL
+3107 TTQKL
-3112 DFIIDTLLSEPTIV
+3112 DFIIDTMLSEPTIV
-3126 LDNTDD
+3126 LDSTDD
-3132 SGTKGDNLTNVN
+3132 SGTKGDNLTNAN
-3144 KPTFLLGN
+3144 KPTFILGN

-3160 TVEVQHGGTK
+3160 TVEVQYGGTK

-3222 ITIDVIELVND
+3222 ITIDVIELVYD

-3322 PTIAMDSRDDT
+3322 PTITMDSRDDT

-3346 GFTIGNIDADAH
+3346 GFTIGNIDSDAQ

-3405 GNVRQSTPLVV
+3405 GNVRQSTPLIV

-3471 ATQGIEG
+3471 AAQGIEG

-3621 AIDRIEL
+3621 AIDHIEL

-3713 TIDITLLTP
+3713 TIDITLMTP

-3843 NHDRPVFDIH
+3843 NHDRPVFDIR

-4297 DIAGNTKTSAELR
+4297 DIAGNTKTSAELK

-4531 TSVTTPRFVIGNVPA
+4531 TSVTKPRFVIGNVPA

-4556 GVSYSVTANG
+4556 GVSYPVTANG

-4833 TLIGSTLP
+4833 TLVGNTLP
-4841 NTIVSIYVDGVKVGE
+4841 NAIVSIYVDGVKVGE

-4963 ALGNDGNYELT
+4963 ALGNDGNYVLT

-5025 IDGTAEAGSTLTIRN
+5025 IDGTAEAGSTLTIRS

-5083 KEILIEHDT
+5083 KDILIEHDT

-5340 SYQFDNA
+5340 SYQFDNV

-5407 TFSIFGEMNQSV
+5407 TFSISGEMNQSV

-5582 IKVFTSELDDNKSS
+5582 IQVFTSELDDNKSS
-5596 SKTEWWSNSDL
+5596 SKTDWWSNSST
-5607 ITMRGTGEIG
+5607 ITMRGMGEIG

-5636 TGRWELSTDKLP
+5636 NGQWELSTDQLP
-5648 EGTYDISLVIEDS
+5648 EGKYDITLSIEDN
-5661 AGNRWEDVREI
+5661 AGNRKEEVHEI

-5706 IITDSEGNT
+5706 IITDSNGNT

-5747 NRSDDVPLDI
+5747 NRSDDVSLDI

-5870 NGASDSDNVT
+5870 NGVSDSDNVT

-5900 VNVTHNGVTDIYQA
+5900 VNVTHNGVTDTYQA

-5929 NDGNYTLSVTVVDR
+5929 NDGTYTLSVTVVDR

-5997 RTEPSAAEESVVKVT
+5997 RTVPSAAEESVVKET

-6110 AMNVR
+6110 AMNAR

>member
-38 NITTPR
+38 NITTPH

-529 RISYFSAEIETTNDS
+529 RISYFSAEIETTDDS

-594 TSDSVEGINNLT
+594 TSDSVEGVNNLT

-619 SFSYVIDTIAPVPPT
+619 SFSYVIDTVAPVPPT
-634 VSLEDYVVLPN
+634 VSLEDFVVLPN

-684 GTWNYQFSNKFLQGA
+684 GTWNYQFSNKFLQGS

-1029 SPDSDSGIS
+1029 SPDSDSGIA

-1112 SAIFDF
+1112 SAVFDF

-1154 SGVDADAHRVVV
+1154 SGVDADAHWVVV

-1179 SHLNGSWLFIPGNTW
+1179 SHLNGSWLFTPGNTW

-1212 NYSAPLTVVIDTQ
+1212 SYSAPLTVVIDTQ

-1380 GTGGWTFTPPTSWA
+1380 GTGGWSFTPTGAWA

-1436 GIPDDNLTNNVR
+1436 GIPNDNLTNNVR

-1472 FNATQSATPGV
+1472 FNATQSATPGA

-1501 EATDEAGNKAT
+1501 EATDKAGNKTT
-1512 QTLDFTIDTTLSVPT
+1512 QELDFTIDTTLSVPT

-2123 PTIVLDNT
+2123 PTIVLDST

-2317 IDTTLST
+2317 IDTTLSV
-2324 PVIVLDSADDSGV
+2324 PVIVLNSADDTGV
-2337 HGDNMTNHTQP
+2337 QGDNMTNSTQP

-2369 GVTTTFDATKDA
+2369 GVTTTFDATKGV
-2381 GGWTFTPT
+2381 GGWSFTPT

-2446 RPHFQVT
+2446 RPHFQVK
-2453 VPTDVNVV
+2453 VPTDVN
-2461 RLSIDGGKTWFNATQ
+2461 
-2476 SATPGVWDYIW
+2476 
-2487 PDDVADGGYT
+2487 
-2497 LTVEA
+2497 E
-2502 TDEAGNKATQ
+2502 
-2512 TLDFTIDTTLSVP
+2512 
-2525 TLSLDSADDSG
+2525 
-2536 IAGDNITNV
+2536 
-2545 KTPGFTLNNIDT
+2545 
-2557 DVSRVIVEVM
+2557 
-2567 HNGIKQEVPLV
+2567 
-2578 QTGGQWRFAPTS
+2578 
-2590 DWADGDYILTVKVE
+2590 
-2604 DRAGNVKQ
+2604 
-2612 SAPLTVTVD
+2612 
-2621 THIAIDR
+2621 
-2628 IELVNDSGIPGDNL
+2628 
-2642 TNEARPHFQVTVPAD
+2642 
-2657 VNGVRLSI
+2657 
-2665 DGGKTWFDATQSA
+2665 
-2678 TSGVWDYTWL
+2678 
-2688 TNVANGPHTLMVE
+2688 
-2701 ASDKAGNKTTQ
+2701 
-2712 KLDFTIDTILS
+2712 
-2723 EPTITLDSADDSAA
+2723 
-2737 GDNITNVKM
+2737 
-2746 PGFTLGNID
+2746 
-2755 ADVTKV
+2755 
-2761 VVTVAH
+2761 
-2767 DGKNQ
+2767 
-2772 QIELIKNGGVWRFT
+2772 
-2786 PGAAWTDGDYTLTV
+2786 
-2800 KVEDKAGNTNYS
+2800 
-2812 APLTVTIDTQT
+2812 
-2823 SIDRIELLND
+2823 
-2833 TGIVGDNLTNEA
+2833 
-2845 RPQFHIT
+2845 
-2852 VPTDVNSV
+2852 
-2860 QLSLDGGI
+2860 
-2868 NWVNATL
+2868 
-2875 TSDGVWE
+2875 
-2882 YIWPTD
+2882 
-2888 LVENTYTLT
+2888 
-2897 VKATDVAGNTA
+2897 
-2908 TETLNFIID
+2908 
-2917 TTLSTPTITLDSADD
+2917 
-2932 SGTAND
+2932 
-2938 NKTNVKTPGFIIGG
+2938 
-2952 IDSDVTQVVVQ
+2952 
-2963 VMRDGHSEEVEL
+2963 
-2975 TQTNGQ
+2975 
-2981 WRFVPGSAWTDG
+2981 
-2993 DYTLTVT
+2993 
-3000 VKDEAGNIRHSAPL
+3000 
-3014 TVTIDTQ
+3014 
-3021 ITIDHIELVN
+3021 
-3031 DSGIPDDNLT
+3031 
-3041 NNVRPHFQ
+3041 
-3049 VTVPTD
+3049 
-3055 VNVVR
+3055 VR

-3100 TDKAGNK
+3100 TDKAGNQ
-3107 TTQQL
+3107 TTQKL
-3112 DFIIDTLLSEPTIV
+3112 DFIIDTMLSEPTIV
-3126 LDNTDD
+3126 LDSTDD
-3132 SGTKGDNLTNVN
+3132 SGTKGDNLTNAN
-3144 KPTFLLGN
+3144 KPTFILGN

-3160 TVEVQHGGTK
+3160 TVEVQYGGTK

-3399 EVTDNA
+3399 EVQDNA

-3522 TIALDSTDDTGTPG
+3522 TIELDSTDDTGTPG

-3713 TIDITLLTP
+3713 TIDITLMTP

-3843 NHDRPVFDIH
+3843 NHDRPVFDIR

-4297 DIAGNTKTSAELR
+4297 DIAGNTKTSAELK

-4531 TSVTTPRFVIGNVPA
+4531 TSVTKPRFVIGNVPA

-4556 GVSYSVTANG
+4556 GVSYPVTANG

-4833 TLIGSTLP
+4833 TLVGNTLP
-4841 NTIVSIYVDGVKVGE
+4841 NAIVSIYVDGVKVGE

-4963 ALGNDGNYELT
+4963 ALGNDGNYVLT

-5025 IDGTAEAGSTLTIRN
+5025 IDGTAEAGSTLTIRS

-5083 KEILIEHDT
+5083 KDILIEHDT

-5407 TFSIFGEMNQSV
+5407 TFSISGEMNQSV

-5582 IKVFTSELDDNKSS
+5582 IQVFTSELDDNKSS
-5596 SKTEWWSNSDL
+5596 SKTDWWSNSST
-5607 ITMRGTGEIG
+5607 ITMRGMGEIG

-5636 TGRWELSTDKLP
+5636 NGQWELSTDQLP
-5648 EGTYDISLVIEDS
+5648 EGKYDITLSIEDN
-5661 AGNRWEDVREI
+5661 AGNRKEEVHEI

-5706 IITDSEGNT
+5706 IITDSNGNT

-5824 PLADGSYTISV
+5824 PLTDGSYTISV

-5929 NDGNYTLSVTVVDR
+5929 NDGTYTLSVTVVDR

-5997 RTEPSAAEESVVKVT
+5997 RTVPSAAEESVVKET

-6042 ENIVNVSIMF
+6042 ENIVNVSVMF

>member
-520 ANLPFTIDT
+520 ANLPFTIDI

-2123 PTIVLDNT
+2123 PTIVLDST

-2476 SATPGVWDYIW
+2476 SATPGVWDY
-2487 PDDVADGGYT
+2487 
-2497 LTVEA
+2497 
-2502 TDEAGNKATQ
+2502 
-2512 TLDFTIDTTLSVP
+2512 
-2525 TLSLDSADDSG
+2525 
-2536 IAGDNITNV
+2536 
-2545 KTPGFTLNNIDT
+2545 
-2557 DVSRVIVEVM
+2557 
-2567 HNGIKQEVPLV
+2567 
-2578 QTGGQWRFAPTS
+2578 
-2590 DWADGDYILTVKVE
+2590 
-2604 DRAGNVKQ
+2604 
-2612 SAPLTVTVD
+2612 
-2621 THIAIDR
+2621 
-2628 IELVNDSGIPGDNL
+2628 
-2642 TNEARPHFQVTVPAD
+2642 
-2657 VNGVRLSI
+2657 
-2665 DGGKTWFDATQSA
+2665 
-2678 TSGVWDYTWL
+2678 
-2688 TNVANGPHTLMVE
+2688 
-2701 ASDKAGNKTTQ
+2701 
-2712 KLDFTIDTILS
+2712 
-2723 EPTITLDSADDSAA
+2723 
-2737 GDNITNVKM
+2737 
-2746 PGFTLGNID
+2746 
-2755 ADVTKV
+2755 
-2761 VVTVAH
+2761 
-2767 DGKNQ
+2767 
-2772 QIELIKNGGVWRFT
+2772 
-2786 PGAAWTDGDYTLTV
+2786 
-2800 KVEDKAGNTNYS
+2800 
-2812 APLTVTIDTQT
+2812 
-2823 SIDRIELLND
+2823 
-2833 TGIVGDNLTNEA
+2833 
-2845 RPQFHIT
+2845 
-2852 VPTDVNSV
+2852 
-2860 QLSLDGGI
+2860 
-2868 NWVNATL
+2868 
-2875 TSDGVWE
+2875 
-2882 YIWPTD
+2882 
-2888 LVENTYTLT
+2888 
-2897 VKATDVAGNTA
+2897 
-2908 TETLNFIID
+2908 
-2917 TTLSTPTITLDSADD
+2917 
-2932 SGTAND
+2932 
-2938 NKTNVKTPGFIIGG
+2938 
-2952 IDSDVTQVVVQ
+2952 
-2963 VMRDGHSEEVEL
+2963 
-2975 TQTNGQ
+2975 
-2981 WRFVPGSAWTDG
+2981 
-2993 DYTLTVT
+2993 
-3000 VKDEAGNIRHSAPL
+3000 
-3014 TVTIDTQ
+3014 
-3021 ITIDHIELVN
+3021 
-3031 DSGIPDDNLT
+3031 
-3041 NNVRPHFQ
+3041 
-3049 VTVPTD
+3049 
-3055 VNVVR
+3055 
-3060 LSIDG
+3060 
-3065 GKTWFNATQSA
+3065 
-3076 TPGVWDYTWLADVG
+3076 TWLADVG

-3358 SVILRITQG
+3358 SVILWITQG

-4556 GVSYSVTANG
+4556 GVSYPVTANG

>member
-423 DSIITDTIAPE
+423 DSIITDTIPPE

-1029 SPDSDSGIS
+1029 SPDSDSGIA

-1062 QVWDAMSDTQIGVAT
+1062 QVWDAASDTQIGVAT

-1112 SAIFDF
+1112 SAVFDF

-1380 GTGGWTFTPPTSWA
+1380 GTGGWSFTPTGAWA

-1436 GIPDDNLTNNVR
+1436 GIPNDNLTNNVR

-1472 FNATQSATPGV
+1472 FNATQSATPGA

-1501 EATDEAGNKAT
+1501 EATDKAGNKTT
-1512 QTLDFTIDTTLSVPT
+1512 QELDFTIDTTLSVPT

-2123 PTIVLDNT
+2123 PTIVLDST

-2324 PVIVLDSADDSGV
+2324 PVIVLDSADDTGIQ
-2337 HGDNMTNHTQP
+2337 GDNMTNRTQP
-2348 TFALQHIDDDAVRVT
+2348 TFNLQHIDDDAVRVT

-2369 GVTTTFDATKDA
+2369 GVTTTFDATKGV
-2381 GGWTFTPT
+2381 GGWTFTPPT
-2389 GAWADGDYTLSVSVE
+2389 SWGAGDYTLSVSVE

-2446 RPHFQVT
+2446 RPHFQVK
-2453 VPTDVNVV
+2453 VPTDVN
-2461 RLSIDGGKTWFNATQ
+2461 
-2476 SATPGVWDYIW
+2476 
-2487 PDDVADGGYT
+2487 
-2497 LTVEA
+2497 E
-2502 TDEAGNKATQ
+2502 
-2512 TLDFTIDTTLSVP
+2512 
-2525 TLSLDSADDSG
+2525 
-2536 IAGDNITNV
+2536 
-2545 KTPGFTLNNIDT
+2545 
-2557 DVSRVIVEVM
+2557 
-2567 HNGIKQEVPLV
+2567 
-2578 QTGGQWRFAPTS
+2578 
-2590 DWADGDYILTVKVE
+2590 
-2604 DRAGNVKQ
+2604 
-2612 SAPLTVTVD
+2612 
-2621 THIAIDR
+2621 
-2628 IELVNDSGIPGDNL
+2628 
-2642 TNEARPHFQVTVPAD
+2642 
-2657 VNGVRLSI
+2657 
-2665 DGGKTWFDATQSA
+2665 
-2678 TSGVWDYTWL
+2678 
-2688 TNVANGPHTLMVE
+2688 
-2701 ASDKAGNKTTQ
+2701 
-2712 KLDFTIDTILS
+2712 
-2723 EPTITLDSADDSAA
+2723 
-2737 GDNITNVKM
+2737 
-2746 PGFTLGNID
+2746 
-2755 ADVTKV
+2755 
-2761 VVTVAH
+2761 
-2767 DGKNQ
+2767 
-2772 QIELIKNGGVWRFT
+2772 
-2786 PGAAWTDGDYTLTV
+2786 
-2800 KVEDKAGNTNYS
+2800 
-2812 APLTVTIDTQT
+2812 
-2823 SIDRIELLND
+2823 
-2833 TGIVGDNLTNEA
+2833 
-2845 RPQFHIT
+2845 
-2852 VPTDVNSV
+2852 
-2860 QLSLDGGI
+2860 
-2868 NWVNATL
+2868 
-2875 TSDGVWE
+2875 
-2882 YIWPTD
+2882 
-2888 LVENTYTLT
+2888 
-2897 VKATDVAGNTA
+2897 
-2908 TETLNFIID
+2908 
-2917 TTLSTPTITLDSADD
+2917 
-2932 SGTAND
+2932 
-2938 NKTNVKTPGFIIGG
+2938 
-2952 IDSDVTQVVVQ
+2952 
-2963 VMRDGHSEEVEL
+2963 
-2975 TQTNGQ
+2975 
-2981 WRFVPGSAWTDG
+2981 
-2993 DYTLTVT
+2993 
-3000 VKDEAGNIRHSAPL
+3000 
-3014 TVTIDTQ
+3014 
-3021 ITIDHIELVN
+3021 
-3031 DSGIPDDNLT
+3031 
-3041 NNVRPHFQ
+3041 
-3049 VTVPTD
+3049 
-3055 VNVVR
+3055 VR

-3100 TDKAGNK
+3100 TDKAGNQ
-3107 TTQQL
+3107 TTQKL

-3126 LDNTDD
+3126 LDSTDD
-3132 SGTKGDNLTNVN
+3132 SGTKGDNLTNAN
-3144 KPTFLLGN
+3144 KPTFILGN

-4556 GVSYSVTANG
+4556 GVSYPVTANG

-4598 TKLPF
+4598 TTLPF

-5266 NTEVSKDY
+5266 NTEVSKNY

-5469 LNFTIDTFNTT
+5469 LNFTIDTLNTT

-5534 VWVNEK
+5534 VWVNDK

-5582 IKVFTSELDDNKSS
+5582 IQVFTSELDDNKSS
-5596 SKTEWWSNSDL
+5596 SKTDWWSNSST
-5607 ITMRGTGEIG
+5607 ITMRGMGEIG

-5636 TGRWELSTDKLP
+5636 NGQWELSTDQLP
-5648 EGTYDISLVIEDS
+5648 EGKYDITLSIEDN
-5661 AGNRWEDVREI
+5661 AGNRKEEVHEI

-5706 IITDSEGNT
+5706 IITDSNGNT

-5900 VNVTHNGVTDIYQA
+5900 VNVTHNGVTDTYQA

-5929 NDGNYTLSVTVVDR
+5929 NDGTYTLSVTVVDR

-5957 DSTVTVTADSQHD
+5957 DSTVTVTADSQHN
-5970 DASDDATATAVTPP
+5970 DASDDATAAAVTPP

-5997 RTEPSAAEESVVKVT
+5997 RTVPSAAEESVVKET

-6042 ENIVNVSIMF
+6042 ENIVNVSVMF

-6086 DKDND
+6086 DKDDD

-6110 AMNVR
+6110 AMNAR

>member
-1 MGNKSIQKFF
+1 
-11 ADQNSVIDL
+11 DL

-423 DSIITDTIAPE
+423 DSIITDTIPPE

-634 VSLEDYVVLPN
+634 VSLEDFVVLPN

-1029 SPDSDSGIS
+1029 SPDSDSGIA

-1112 SAIFDF
+1112 SAVFDF

-1179 SHLNGSWLFIPGNTW
+1179 SHLNGSWLFTPGNTW

-1212 NYSAPLTVVIDTQ
+1212 SYSAPLTVVIDTQ

-1322 LSVPVIVLDSADD
+1322 LSVPVIVLNSADD
-1335 TGIQGDNMTNSTQPT
+1335 TGVQGDNMTNRTQPT

-1472 FNATQSATPGV
+1472 FNATQSATPGA

-1501 EATDEAGNKAT
+1501 EATDKAGNKTT
-1512 QTLDFTIDTTLSVPT
+1512 QELDFTIDTTLSVPT

-1717 TIDTILSE
+1717 IIDTLLSE

-2123 PTIVLDNT
+2123 PTIVLDST

-2138 DHLTNVNKPTF
+2138 DNLTNVNKPTF

-2317 IDTTLST
+2317 IDTTLSV
-2324 PVIVLDSADDSGV
+2324 PVIVLNSADDTGV
-2337 HGDNMTNHTQP
+2337 QGDNMTNSTQP

-2369 GVTTTFDATKDA
+2369 GVTTTFDATKGV
-2381 GGWTFTPT
+2381 GGWSFTPT

-2446 RPHFQVT
+2446 RPHFQVK
-2453 VPTDVNVV
+2453 VPTDVN
-2461 RLSIDGGKTWFNATQ
+2461 
-2476 SATPGVWDYIW
+2476 
-2487 PDDVADGGYT
+2487 
-2497 LTVEA
+2497 E
-2502 TDEAGNKATQ
+2502 
-2512 TLDFTIDTTLSVP
+2512 
-2525 TLSLDSADDSG
+2525 
-2536 IAGDNITNV
+2536 
-2545 KTPGFTLNNIDT
+2545 
-2557 DVSRVIVEVM
+2557 
-2567 HNGIKQEVPLV
+2567 
-2578 QTGGQWRFAPTS
+2578 
-2590 DWADGDYILTVKVE
+2590 
-2604 DRAGNVKQ
+2604 
-2612 SAPLTVTVD
+2612 
-2621 THIAIDR
+2621 
-2628 IELVNDSGIPGDNL
+2628 
-2642 TNEARPHFQVTVPAD
+2642 
-2657 VNGVRLSI
+2657 
-2665 DGGKTWFDATQSA
+2665 
-2678 TSGVWDYTWL
+2678 
-2688 TNVANGPHTLMVE
+2688 
-2701 ASDKAGNKTTQ
+2701 
-2712 KLDFTIDTILS
+2712 
-2723 EPTITLDSADDSAA
+2723 
-2737 GDNITNVKM
+2737 
-2746 PGFTLGNID
+2746 
-2755 ADVTKV
+2755 
-2761 VVTVAH
+2761 
-2767 DGKNQ
+2767 
-2772 QIELIKNGGVWRFT
+2772 
-2786 PGAAWTDGDYTLTV
+2786 
-2800 KVEDKAGNTNYS
+2800 
-2812 APLTVTIDTQT
+2812 
-2823 SIDRIELLND
+2823 
-2833 TGIVGDNLTNEA
+2833 
-2845 RPQFHIT
+2845 
-2852 VPTDVNSV
+2852 
-2860 QLSLDGGI
+2860 
-2868 NWVNATL
+2868 
-2875 TSDGVWE
+2875 
-2882 YIWPTD
+2882 
-2888 LVENTYTLT
+2888 
-2897 VKATDVAGNTA
+2897 
-2908 TETLNFIID
+2908 
-2917 TTLSTPTITLDSADD
+2917 
-2932 SGTAND
+2932 
-2938 NKTNVKTPGFIIGG
+2938 
-2952 IDSDVTQVVVQ
+2952 
-2963 VMRDGHSEEVEL
+2963 
-2975 TQTNGQ
+2975 
-2981 WRFVPGSAWTDG
+2981 
-2993 DYTLTVT
+2993 
-3000 VKDEAGNIRHSAPL
+3000 
-3014 TVTIDTQ
+3014 
-3021 ITIDHIELVN
+3021 
-3031 DSGIPDDNLT
+3031 
-3041 NNVRPHFQ
+3041 
-3049 VTVPTD
+3049 
-3055 VNVVR
+3055 VR

-3100 TDKAGNK
+3100 TDKAGNQ
-3107 TTQQL
+3107 TTQKL
-3112 DFIIDTLLSEPTIV
+3112 DFIIDTMLSEPTIV
-3126 LDNTDD
+3126 LDSTDD
-3132 SGTKGDNLTNVN
+3132 SGTKGDNLTNAN
-3144 KPTFLLGN
+3144 KPTFILGN

-3160 TVEVQHGGTK
+3160 TVEVQYGGTK

-3322 PTIAMDSRDDT
+3322 PTITMDSRDDT

-3346 GFTIGNIDADAH
+3346 GFTIGNIDSDAQ

-3405 GNVRQSTPLVV
+3405 GNVRQSTPLIV

-3471 ATQGIEG
+3471 AAQGIEG

-3621 AIDRIEL
+3621 AIDHIEL

-3713 TIDITLLTP
+3713 TIDITLMTP

-3843 NHDRPVFDIH
+3843 NHDRPVFDIR

-4297 DIAGNTKTSAELR
+4297 DIAGNTKTSAELK

-4531 TSVTTPRFVIGNVPA
+4531 TSVTKPRFVIGNVPA

-4556 GVSYSVTANG
+4556 GVSYPVTANG

-4833 TLIGSTLP
+4833 TLVGNTLP
-4841 NTIVSIYVDGVKVGE
+4841 NAIVSIYVDGVKVGE

-4963 ALGNDGNYELT
+4963 ALGNDGNYVLT

-5025 IDGTAEAGSTLTIRN
+5025 IDGTAEAGSTLTIRS

-5083 KEILIEHDT
+5083 KDILIEHDT

-5340 SYQFDNA
+5340 SYQFDNV

-5407 TFSIFGEMNQSV
+5407 TFSISGEMNQSV

-5582 IKVFTSELDDNKSS
+5582 IQVFTSELDDNKSS
-5596 SKTEWWSNSDL
+5596 SKTDWWSNSST
-5607 ITMRGTGEIG
+5607 ITMRGMGEIG

-5636 TGRWELSTDKLP
+5636 NGQWELSTDQLP
-5648 EGTYDISLVIEDS
+5648 EGKYDITLSIEDN
-5661 AGNRWEDVREI
+5661 AGNRKEEVHEI

-5706 IITDSEGNT
+5706 IITDSNGNT

-5747 NRSDDVPLDI
+5747 NRSDDVSLDI

-5870 NGASDSDNVT
+5870 NGVSDSDNVT

-5900 VNVTHNGVTDIYQA
+5900 VNVTHNGVTDTYQA

-5929 NDGNYTLSVTVVDR
+5929 NDGTYTLSVTVVDR

-5997 RTEPSAAEESVVKVT
+5997 RTVPSAAEESVVKET

-6110 AMNVR
+6110 AMNAR

>member
-423 DSIITDTIAPE
+423 DSIITDTIPPE

-1062 QVWDAMSDTQIGVAT
+1062 QVWDAASDTQIGVAT

-1112 SAIFDF
+1112 SAVFDF

-1380 GTGGWTFTPPTSWA
+1380 GTGGWSFTPTGAWA

-1436 GIPDDNLTNNVR
+1436 GIPNDNLTNNVR

-1472 FNATQSATPGV
+1472 FNATQSATPGA

-1501 EATDEAGNKAT
+1501 EATDKAGNKTT
-1512 QTLDFTIDTTLSVPT
+1512 QELDFTIDTTLSVPT

-2011 SAPLTVTIDTQITI
+2011 SAPLTVTIDTQIAI
-2025 DHIELVNDSGIP
+2025 DHIELVNDRGIP
-2037 DDNLTNNVRP
+2037 DDNLTNEARP

-2108 TTQQLDFIIDTLLSE
+2108 TTQQLDFIIDTMLSE

-2138 DHLTNVNKPTF
+2138 DNLTNVNKPTF

-2216 TVTVDTQITIDV
+2216 TVTVDTQITIDA

-2317 IDTTLST
+2317 IDTTLSV
-2324 PVIVLDSADDSGV
+2324 PVIVLNSADDTGV
-2337 HGDNMTNHTQP
+2337 QGDNMTNSSQP

-2369 GVTTTFDATKDA
+2369 GVTTTFDATKGV
-2381 GGWTFTPT
+2381 GGWSFTPT

-2446 RPHFQVT
+2446 RPHFQVK
-2453 VPTDVNVV
+2453 VPTDVN
-2461 RLSIDGGKTWFNATQ
+2461 
-2476 SATPGVWDYIW
+2476 
-2487 PDDVADGGYT
+2487 
-2497 LTVEA
+2497 E
-2502 TDEAGNKATQ
+2502 
-2512 TLDFTIDTTLSVP
+2512 
-2525 TLSLDSADDSG
+2525 
-2536 IAGDNITNV
+2536 
-2545 KTPGFTLNNIDT
+2545 
-2557 DVSRVIVEVM
+2557 
-2567 HNGIKQEVPLV
+2567 
-2578 QTGGQWRFAPTS
+2578 
-2590 DWADGDYILTVKVE
+2590 
-2604 DRAGNVKQ
+2604 
-2612 SAPLTVTVD
+2612 
-2621 THIAIDR
+2621 
-2628 IELVNDSGIPGDNL
+2628 
-2642 TNEARPHFQVTVPAD
+2642 
-2657 VNGVRLSI
+2657 
-2665 DGGKTWFDATQSA
+2665 
-2678 TSGVWDYTWL
+2678 
-2688 TNVANGPHTLMVE
+2688 
-2701 ASDKAGNKTTQ
+2701 
-2712 KLDFTIDTILS
+2712 
-2723 EPTITLDSADDSAA
+2723 
-2737 GDNITNVKM
+2737 
-2746 PGFTLGNID
+2746 
-2755 ADVTKV
+2755 
-2761 VVTVAH
+2761 
-2767 DGKNQ
+2767 
-2772 QIELIKNGGVWRFT
+2772 
-2786 PGAAWTDGDYTLTV
+2786 
-2800 KVEDKAGNTNYS
+2800 
-2812 APLTVTIDTQT
+2812 
-2823 SIDRIELLND
+2823 
-2833 TGIVGDNLTNEA
+2833 
-2845 RPQFHIT
+2845 
-2852 VPTDVNSV
+2852 
-2860 QLSLDGGI
+2860 
-2868 NWVNATL
+2868 
-2875 TSDGVWE
+2875 
-2882 YIWPTD
+2882 
-2888 LVENTYTLT
+2888 
-2897 VKATDVAGNTA
+2897 
-2908 TETLNFIID
+2908 
-2917 TTLSTPTITLDSADD
+2917 
-2932 SGTAND
+2932 
-2938 NKTNVKTPGFIIGG
+2938 
-2952 IDSDVTQVVVQ
+2952 
-2963 VMRDGHSEEVEL
+2963 
-2975 TQTNGQ
+2975 
-2981 WRFVPGSAWTDG
+2981 
-2993 DYTLTVT
+2993 
-3000 VKDEAGNIRHSAPL
+3000 
-3014 TVTIDTQ
+3014 
-3021 ITIDHIELVN
+3021 
-3031 DSGIPDDNLT
+3031 
-3041 NNVRPHFQ
+3041 
-3049 VTVPTD
+3049 
-3055 VNVVR
+3055 VR

-3100 TDKAGNK
+3100 TDKAGNQ
-3107 TTQQL
+3107 TTQKL
-3112 DFIIDTLLSEPTIV
+3112 DFIIDTMLSEPTIV
-3126 LDNTDD
+3126 LDSTDD
-3132 SGTKGDNLTNVN
+3132 SGTKGDNLTNAN
-3144 KPTFLLGN
+3144 KPTFILGN

-3160 TVEVQHGGTK
+3160 TVEVQYGGTK

-3191 ADGDYTLTV
+3191 ADGDYMLTV

-3322 PTIAMDSRDDT
+3322 PTITMDSRDDT

-3346 GFTIGNIDADAH
+3346 GFTIGNIDSDAQ

-3405 GNVRQSTPLVV
+3405 GNVRQSTPLIV

-3471 ATQGIEG
+3471 AAQGIEG

-3621 AIDRIEL
+3621 AIDHIEL

-3713 TIDITLLTP
+3713 TIDITLMTP

-4297 DIAGNTKTSAELR
+4297 DIAGNTKTSAELK

-4459 SSTLTQGAGNKWLF
+4459 SSTLTQGADNKWLF

-4531 TSVTTPRFVIGNVPA
+4531 TSVTKPRFVIGNVPA

-4556 GVSYSVTANG
+4556 GVSYPVTANG

-4892 RSTAVDVTIDT
+4892 RSTAVDLTIDT

-5293 NSGSLDDLITNHNKP
+5293 NSGSLDDLITSHNKP

-5382 DNPAMVAGSDNGIF
+5382 DNPVMMAGSDNGIF

-5407 TFSIFGEMNQSV
+5407 AFSIYGEMNQSV

-5469 LNFTIDTFNTT
+5469 LNFTIDTLNTT

-5582 IKVFTSELDDNKSS
+5582 IQVFTSELDDNKSS
-5596 SKTEWWSNSDL
+5596 SKTDWWSNSST
-5607 ITMRGTGEIG
+5607 ITMRGMGEIG

-5636 TGRWELSTDKLP
+5636 NGQWELSTDQLP
-5648 EGTYDISLVIEDS
+5648 EGKYDITLSIEDN
-5661 AGNRWEDVREI
+5661 AGNRKEEVHEI

-5706 IITDSEGNT
+5706 IITDSNGNT

-5747 NRSDDVPLDI
+5747 NRSDDVSLDI

-5870 NGASDSDNVT
+5870 NGVSDSDNVT

-5900 VNVTHNGVTDIYQA
+5900 VNVTHNGVTDTYQA

-5929 NDGNYTLSVTVVDR
+5929 NDGTYTLSVTVVDR

-5970 DASDDATATAVTPP
+5970 DASDDATPTAVTPL

-5990 AESATHL
+5990 AESDTHL
-5997 RTEPSAAEESVVKVT
+5997 RTVPSAAEESVVKET

-6042 ENIVNVSIMF
+6042 ENIVNVSVMF

-6110 AMNVR
+6110 AMNAR
-6115 GKTEDDIN
+6115 GKAEDDIN

>member
-423 DSIITDTIAPE
+423 DSIITDTIPPE

-959 VKLYIDG
+959 VKLYVDG

-1029 SPDSDSGIS
+1029 SPDSDSGIA
-1038 DDNLTNIVK
+1038 DDNLTNIVN

-1062 QVWDAMSDTQIGVAT
+1062 QVWDAASDTQIGVAT

-1112 SAIFDF
+1112 SAVFDF

-1179 SHLNGSWLFIPGNTW
+1179 SHLNGSWLFTPGNTW

-1212 NYSAPLTVVIDTQ
+1212 SYSAPLTVVIDTQ

-1380 GTGGWTFTPPTSWA
+1380 GTGGWSFTPTGAWA

-1436 GIPDDNLTNNVR
+1436 GIPNDNLTNNVR

-1501 EATDEAGNKAT
+1501 EATDKAGNKTT
-1512 QTLDFTIDTTLSVPT
+1512 QELDFTIDTTLSVPT

-1634 DSGIPGDNL
+1634 DSGIPDDNL

-2123 PTIVLDNT
+2123 PTIVLDST

-2138 DHLTNVNKPTF
+2138 DNLTNVNKPTF

-2177 KDATGNWSVT
+2177 KGATGNWSVT

-2324 PVIVLDSADDSGV
+2324 PVIVLDSADDTGIQ
-2337 HGDNMTNHTQP
+2337 GDNMTNRTQP
-2348 TFALQHIDDDAVRVT
+2348 TFNLQHIDDDAVRVT

-2381 GGWTFTPT
+2381 GGWTFTPPT
-2389 GAWADGDYTLSVSVE
+2389 SWGAGDYTLSVSVE

-2446 RPHFQVT
+2446 RPHFQVK
-2453 VPTDVNVV
+2453 VPTDVN
-2461 RLSIDGGKTWFNATQ
+2461 
-2476 SATPGVWDYIW
+2476 
-2487 PDDVADGGYT
+2487 
-2497 LTVEA
+2497 E
-2502 TDEAGNKATQ
+2502 
-2512 TLDFTIDTTLSVP
+2512 
-2525 TLSLDSADDSG
+2525 
-2536 IAGDNITNV
+2536 
-2545 KTPGFTLNNIDT
+2545 
-2557 DVSRVIVEVM
+2557 
-2567 HNGIKQEVPLV
+2567 
-2578 QTGGQWRFAPTS
+2578 
-2590 DWADGDYILTVKVE
+2590 
-2604 DRAGNVKQ
+2604 
-2612 SAPLTVTVD
+2612 
-2621 THIAIDR
+2621 
-2628 IELVNDSGIPGDNL
+2628 
-2642 TNEARPHFQVTVPAD
+2642 
-2657 VNGVRLSI
+2657 
-2665 DGGKTWFDATQSA
+2665 
-2678 TSGVWDYTWL
+2678 
-2688 TNVANGPHTLMVE
+2688 
-2701 ASDKAGNKTTQ
+2701 
-2712 KLDFTIDTILS
+2712 
-2723 EPTITLDSADDSAA
+2723 
-2737 GDNITNVKM
+2737 
-2746 PGFTLGNID
+2746 
-2755 ADVTKV
+2755 
-2761 VVTVAH
+2761 
-2767 DGKNQ
+2767 
-2772 QIELIKNGGVWRFT
+2772 
-2786 PGAAWTDGDYTLTV
+2786 
-2800 KVEDKAGNTNYS
+2800 
-2812 APLTVTIDTQT
+2812 
-2823 SIDRIELLND
+2823 
-2833 TGIVGDNLTNEA
+2833 
-2845 RPQFHIT
+2845 
-2852 VPTDVNSV
+2852 
-2860 QLSLDGGI
+2860 
-2868 NWVNATL
+2868 
-2875 TSDGVWE
+2875 
-2882 YIWPTD
+2882 
-2888 LVENTYTLT
+2888 
-2897 VKATDVAGNTA
+2897 
-2908 TETLNFIID
+2908 
-2917 TTLSTPTITLDSADD
+2917 
-2932 SGTAND
+2932 
-2938 NKTNVKTPGFIIGG
+2938 
-2952 IDSDVTQVVVQ
+2952 
-2963 VMRDGHSEEVEL
+2963 
-2975 TQTNGQ
+2975 
-2981 WRFVPGSAWTDG
+2981 
-2993 DYTLTVT
+2993 
-3000 VKDEAGNIRHSAPL
+3000 
-3014 TVTIDTQ
+3014 
-3021 ITIDHIELVN
+3021 
-3031 DSGIPDDNLT
+3031 
-3041 NNVRPHFQ
+3041 
-3049 VTVPTD
+3049 
-3055 VNVVR
+3055 VR

-3100 TDKAGNK
+3100 TDKAGNQ
-3107 TTQQL
+3107 TTQKL
-3112 DFIIDTLLSEPTIV
+3112 DFIIDTMLSEPTIV
-3126 LDNTDD
+3126 LDSTDD
-3132 SGTKGDNLTNVN
+3132 SGTKGDNLTNAN
-3144 KPTFLLGN
+3144 KPTFILGN

-3278 GIWDYTWPKDVTD
+3278 GTWDYTWPKDVTD

-3346 GFTIGNIDADAH
+3346 GFTIGNIDSDAQ

-3405 GNVRQSTPLVV
+3405 GNVRQSTPLIV

-3621 AIDRIEL
+3621 AIDHIEL

-3685 TDMPEGQHTLTVEV
+3685 TDMPEGQHTLIVEV
-3699 TDGAGNKMTETLNF
+3699 TDGAGNKMTGTLDF

-3843 NHDRPVFDIH
+3843 NHDRPVFDIR
-3853 QVDSDVTRVMVKVTY
+3853 QIDSDVTRVMVKVTY

-3904 DLAGNVKESAPFEVR
+3904 DLAGNVKESAPLEVR

-4259 VVHIDGRDYTIE
+4259 VVHLDGRDYTIE
-4271 NTGGNLTFT
+4271 NKGG
-4280 PDQPLSD
+4280 
-4287 GQHTISVTVT
+4287 
-4297 DIAGNTKTSAELR
+4297 R
-4310 IEIDTQ
+4310 
-4316 VQIDSVT
+4316 
-4323 LTTDSGVNDHDN
+4323 
-4335 VTNATRPS
+4335 
-4343 FEIAT
+4343 
-4348 PDDVT
+4348 
-4353 SVLVSFD
+4353 
-4360 GVNWTPISKN
+4360 
-4370 AAGQWEFTAGSAL
+4370 
-4383 PDGHYTLH
+4383 
-4391 VQATDRAGNTANSTL
+4391 
-4406 GFTVDTQIDGLSV
+4406 
-4419 VMLDDAGKDSTD
+4419 
-4431 GITNITSPRFEISA
+4431 
-4445 REPLQSVTVILNGK
+4445 
-4459 SSTLTQGAGNKWLF
+4459 
-4473 TPDTPLVDGTYKIE
+4473 
-4487 IVAEDIAGNKISKEV
+4487 
-4502 SFTIDTIVSD
+4502 
-4512 PSIDLLDADDTGES
+4512 
-4526 AVDNI
+4526 
-4531 TSVTTPRFVIGNVPA
+4531 
-4546 DIDTV
+4546 
-4551 VIRIN
+4551 
-4556 GVSYSVTANG
+4556 
-4566 NNLWEF
+4566 
-4572 QVPVALNDGVY
+4572 
-4583 EAVVVFRDIAGNTSE
+4583 
-4598 TKLPF
+4598 
-4603 TIDTTTSVSVRMEPA
+4603 
-4618 SDTGNSNS
+4618 
-4626 DNLTNKQ
+4626 
-4633 NPKFEGTAEPNA
+4633 
-4645 KLVITIVDDKS
+4645 
-4656 GREVLKQTITVG
+4656 
-4668 ADGNWSVTP
+4668 
-4677 NILPDGMYTINVVA
+4677 
-4691 TDVAG
+4691 
-4696 NTAQTQER
+4696 
-4704 FTIDTV
+4704 
-4710 TIDPTIRLSDP
+4710 
-4721 SIDDQ
+4721 
-4726 HEATSLRPEFKGF
+4726 
-4739 AEAFSTIMIQWDGKV
+4739 
-4754 VGSANANANGE
+4754 
-4765 WSWTPPSVLAPGS
+4765 LAP
-4778 YVVSIVAKDK
+4778 
-4788 AGNESS
+4788 
-4794 QVDFPVVIPVIDVTP
+4794 
-4809 PTIKLSEESDSGALG
+4809 
-4824 DFTTNNKTP
+4824 
-4833 TLIGSTLP
+4833 
-4841 NTIVSIYVDGVKVGE
+4841 
-4856 ATADTAGRYTFQLSE
+4856 
-4871 MKDGHYV
+4871 
-4878 VQVGIVNPRDNSEL
+4878 
-4892 RSTAVDVTIDT
+4892 
-4903 EVAEL
+4903 
-4908 VWNISGM
+4908 
-4915 HEGGYINTVTPEI
+4915 
-4928 GGTSEPNSKI
+4928 
-4938 TIFVNGVE
+4938 
-4946 KAIAYTTGA
+4946 
-4955 GHWGVVLP
+4955 
-4963 ALGNDGNYELT
+4963 
-4974 FKVEDVAGNIREFG
+4974 
-4988 PQNVILDTVISPLTV
+4988 
-5003 VLREADDSG
+5003 
-5012 KVGDWITNKSHVT
+5012 
-5025 IDGTAEAGSTLTIRN
+5025 
-5040 PQGVVIATLVV
+5040 
-5051 GNDGRWSAELDLRE
+5051 
-5065 GSNAFVVVSEDKA
+5065 
-5078 GNSQQ
+5078 
-5083 KEILIEHDT
+5083 
-5092 QIEISDISLS
+5092 
-5102 RDTNSG
+5102 
-5108 DKYDL
+5108 
-5113 ITNNKSPVLVAMTDP
+5113 
-5128 GATVQVYIN
+5128 
-5137 GVLQGTVEASS
+5137 
-5148 SGNISYT
+5148 
-5155 MPANSADG
+5155 
-5163 EYQVQFVATD
+5163 
-5173 TAGNRVESAITTVT
+5173 
-5187 IDSQIAVF
+5187 
-5195 DIDEDSLPAL
+5195 
-5205 SNNRALSVSG
+5205 
-5215 VGEAGSQVSIFVDGK
+5215 
-5230 LVNVVMVE
+5230 
-5238 ADGTWRAP
+5238 
-5246 ILLQDDGT
+5246 
-5254 FNIHFSITDVAG
+5254 
-5266 NTEVSKDY
+5266 
-5274 SVDVDSSTD
+5274 
-5283 FPTLNLEDAS
+5283 
-5293 NSGSLDDLITNHNKP
+5293 
-5308 VLVGTAE
+5308 
-5315 AGATIHI
+5315 
-5322 YVDEKIV
+5322 
-5329 ANVLVLEDGTW
+5329 
-5340 SYQFDNA
+5340 
-5347 LKDGEYSIRVVAED
+5347 
-5361 PAGNTAESPRLLVT
+5361 
-5375 IDTSTFI
+5375 
-5382 DNPAMVAGSDNGIF
+5382 
-5396 SNDSITSQTRP
+5396 
-5407 TFSIFGEMNQSV
+5407 
-5419 QIFID
+5419 
-5424 GVLVDTITVTDRN
+5424 
-5437 QVYRPESPLGDG
+5437 
-5449 SHSIYY
+5449 
-5455 VITDKAGNT
+5455 
-5464 ATSKT
+5464 
-5469 LNFTIDTFNTT
+5469 
-5480 PVAIDSIGGQTL
+5480 
-5492 AEMTGSDGKI
+5492 
-5502 YITDTTRNLLF
+5502 
-5513 SGSAEPNSKIEII
+5513 
-5526 INGLNVGE
+5526 
-5534 VWVNEK
+5534 
-5540 GHWQMPVN
+5540 
-5548 PLYFTE
+5548 
-5554 GQLDITV
+5554 
-5561 KSTDRAGNVNQEK
+5561 
-5574 YSIWVDTH
+5574 
-5582 IKVFTSELDDNKSS
+5582 
-5596 SKTEWWSNSDL
+5596 
-5607 ITMRGTGEIG
+5607 
-5617 ATVSL
+5617 
-5622 IVAGVTLATAVVAA
+5622 
-5636 TGRWELSTDKLP
+5636 
-5648 EGTYDISLVIEDS
+5648 
-5661 AGNRWEDVREI
+5661 
-5672 FIDRTPPNAPVVT
+5672 
-5685 YSDIV
+5685 
-5690 NDLIIMQGT
+5690 
-5699 AEAKSQL
+5699 
-5706 IITDSEGNT
+5706 
-5715 YTLTVPDNGKWSMAI
+5715 
-5730 PYPSEGK
+5730 
-5737 FTITSVDAIG
+5737 
-5747 NRSDDVPLDI
+5747 
-5757 MKEVPVISLSPD
+5757 
-5769 SDSGTVG
+5769 
-5776 DNITRDKQPTFIIGN
+5776 
-5791 LESDVV
+5791 
-5797 VVQVDING
+5797 
-5805 TVYNA
+5805 
-5810 EKNADGVWFFTPGT
+5810 
-5824 PLADGSYTISV
+5824 
-5835 IASDAAGNQKNS
+5835 
-5847 LPITVTIDST
+5847 
-5857 LTVPEIALAAGED
+5857 
-5870 NGASDSDNVT
+5870 
-5880 NHTQPKFTLQHI
+5880 
-5892 DADVTGVT
+5892 
-5900 VNVTHNGVTDIYQA
+5900 
-5914 TQGADGWTF
+5914 
-5923 TPPAAW
+5923 
-5929 NDGNYTLSVTVVDR
+5929 
-5943 AGNSQQSAS
+5943 
-5952 LAVTV
+5952 
-5957 DSTVTVTADSQHD
+5957 
-5970 DASDDATATAVTPP
+5970 
-5984 ESETVN
+5984 
-5990 AESATHL
+5990 
-5997 RTEPSAAEESVVKVT
+5997 
-6012 AYSIT
+6012 
-6017 LLNADSGDEID
+6017 
-6028 RSISQTPSFEISVP
+6028 
-6042 ENIVNVSIMF
+6042 
-6052 EGEEFTLPITNQK
+6052 
-6065 AIFEVPLSL
+6065 
-6074 EDGEYTMDVKFI
+6074 
-6086 DKDND
+6086 
-6091 FLIKEKTFSV
+6091 
-6101 DHSSADIVN
+6101 
-6110 AMNVR
+6110 
-6115 GKTEDDIN
+6115 
-6123 DSPSTSS
+6123 
-6130 VGHNNNG
+6130 
-6137 AIDVFAVNEVT
+6137 
-6148 LPVDNQEE
+6148 
-6156 HA
+6156 

>member
-2123 PTIVLDNT
+2123 PTIVLDST

-2423 IAINNIEL
+2423 IAINN
-2431 VNDSGI
+2431 
-2437 PDDNLTNNV
+2437 
-2446 RPHFQVT
+2446 
-2453 VPTDVNVV
+2453 
-2461 RLSIDGGKTWFNATQ
+2461 
-2476 SATPGVWDYIW
+2476 
-2487 PDDVADGGYT
+2487 
-2497 LTVEA
+2497 
-2502 TDEAGNKATQ
+2502 
-2512 TLDFTIDTTLSVP
+2512 
-2525 TLSLDSADDSG
+2525 
-2536 IAGDNITNV
+2536 
-2545 KTPGFTLNNIDT
+2545 
-2557 DVSRVIVEVM
+2557 
-2567 HNGIKQEVPLV
+2567 
-2578 QTGGQWRFAPTS
+2578 
-2590 DWADGDYILTVKVE
+2590 
-2604 DRAGNVKQ
+2604 
-2612 SAPLTVTVD
+2612 
-2621 THIAIDR
+2621 
-2628 IELVNDSGIPGDNL
+2628 
-2642 TNEARPHFQVTVPAD
+2642 
-2657 VNGVRLSI
+2657 
-2665 DGGKTWFDATQSA
+2665 
-2678 TSGVWDYTWL
+2678 
-2688 TNVANGPHTLMVE
+2688 
-2701 ASDKAGNKTTQ
+2701 
-2712 KLDFTIDTILS
+2712 
-2723 EPTITLDSADDSAA
+2723 
-2737 GDNITNVKM
+2737 
-2746 PGFTLGNID
+2746 
-2755 ADVTKV
+2755 
-2761 VVTVAH
+2761 
-2767 DGKNQ
+2767 
-2772 QIELIKNGGVWRFT
+2772 
-2786 PGAAWTDGDYTLTV
+2786 
-2800 KVEDKAGNTNYS
+2800 
-2812 APLTVTIDTQT
+2812 
-2823 SIDRIELLND
+2823 
-2833 TGIVGDNLTNEA
+2833 
-2845 RPQFHIT
+2845 
-2852 VPTDVNSV
+2852 
-2860 QLSLDGGI
+2860 
-2868 NWVNATL
+2868 
-2875 TSDGVWE
+2875 
-2882 YIWPTD
+2882 
-2888 LVENTYTLT
+2888 
-2897 VKATDVAGNTA
+2897 
-2908 TETLNFIID
+2908 
-2917 TTLSTPTITLDSADD
+2917 
-2932 SGTAND
+2932 
-2938 NKTNVKTPGFIIGG
+2938 
-2952 IDSDVTQVVVQ
+2952 
-2963 VMRDGHSEEVEL
+2963 
-2975 TQTNGQ
+2975 
-2981 WRFVPGSAWTDG
+2981 
-2993 DYTLTVT
+2993 
-3000 VKDEAGNIRHSAPL
+3000 
-3014 TVTIDTQ
+3014 
-3021 ITIDHIELVN
+3021 IELVN

-4556 GVSYSVTANG
+4556 GVSYPVTANG

-5923 TPPAAW
+5923 TPPGAW

>member
-1 MGNKSIQKFF
+1 KSIQKFF

-38 NITTPR
+38 NITTPH

-122 DDAEN
+122 DEAEN

-423 DSIITDTIAPE
+423 DSIITDTISPE

-529 RISYFSAEIETTNDS
+529 RISYFSAEIETTDDS

-594 TSDSVEGINNLT
+594 TSDSVEGVNNLT

-619 SFSYVIDTIAPVPPT
+619 SFSYVIDTVAPVPPT
-634 VSLEDYVVLPN
+634 VSLEDFVVLPN

-659 TAEPKSTILLMR
+659 TAEPKFTILLMR

-959 VKLYIDG
+959 VKLYVDG
-966 ALIAEVRTNKDGRW
+966 ALIAEVRTNKNGRW

-1029 SPDSDSGIS
+1029 SPDSDSGIA

-1112 SAIFDF
+1112 SAVFDF

-1179 SHLNGSWLFIPGNTW
+1179 SHLNGSWLFTPGNTW

-1212 NYSAPLTVVIDTQ
+1212 SYSAPLTVVIDTQ

-1322 LSVPVIVLDSADD
+1322 LSVPVIVLNSADD
-1335 TGIQGDNMTNSTQPT
+1335 TGVQGDNMTNRTQPT

-1380 GTGGWTFTPPTSWA
+1380 GTGGWTFTP
-1394 DGDYTLSVSV
+1394 
-1404 EDKAGNTSH
+1404 
-1413 SASLT
+1413 
-1418 VTVDTQIAI
+1418 I
-1427 NNIELVNDS
+1427 
-1436 GIPDDNLTNNVR
+1436 
-1448 PHFQVTVPTD
+1448 
-1458 VNVVRLS
+1458 
-1465 IDGGKTW
+1465 
-1472 FNATQSATPGV
+1472 
-1483 WDYIW
+1483 
-1488 PDDVADGGYTLTV
+1488 
-1501 EATDEAGNKAT
+1501 
-1512 QTLDFTIDTTLSVPT
+1512 
-1527 LSLDSADDSGIAGDN
+1527 
-1542 ITNVKTPGFTLNNI
+1542 
-1556 DTDVSRVIVEVMHNG
+1556 
-1571 IKQEVP
+1571 
-1577 LVQTGGQWRFAP
+1577 
-1589 TSDWADG
+1589 
-1596 DYILTVKVEDRAGNV
+1596 
-1611 KQSAPLTVTVDTH
+1611 
-1624 IAIDRIELVN
+1624 
-1634 DSGIPGDNL
+1634 
-1643 TNEARPHFQVTVP
+1643 
-1656 ADVNGVRLSID
+1656 
-1667 GGKTWFDATQSA
+1667 
-1679 TSGVWDYTWLTNVAN
+1679 
-1694 GPHTLMVEASDK
+1694 
-1706 AGNKTTQKLDF
+1706 
-1717 TIDTILSE
+1717 
-1725 PTITLDS
+1725 
-1732 ADDSAAGDN
+1732 
-1741 ITNVKMPGFTLG
+1741 
-1753 NIDADVTKVV
+1753 
-1763 VTVAHDGK
+1763 
-1771 NQQIELIKNGG
+1771 
-1782 VWRFTPGAA
+1782 
-1791 WTDGDYTLTVKVEDK
+1791 
-1806 AGNTN
+1806 
-1811 YSAPL
+1811 
-1816 TVTIDTQ
+1816 
-1823 TSIDRIELLNDTGIV
+1823 
-1838 GDNLTNEARPQFH
+1838 
-1851 ITVPTDVNSVQL
+1851 
-1863 SLDGGINWVNA
+1863 
-1874 TLTSDGVWEYIWP
+1874 
-1887 TDLVENTYT
+1887 
-1896 LTVKATDVA
+1896 
-1905 GNTATETLNFIIDT
+1905 
-1919 TLSTPTITLDSAD
+1919 
-1932 DSGTANDNKT
+1932 
-1942 NVKTPGFIIGGIDS
+1942 
-1956 DVTQVVVQVMRDGH
+1956 
-1970 SEEVELTQTNGQWR
+1970 
-1984 FVPGSAWTDGDY
+1984 
-1996 TLTVTVKDEAGNIRH
+1996 
-2011 SAPLTVTIDTQITI
+2011 
-2025 DHIELVNDSGIP
+2025 
-2037 DDNLTNNVRP
+2037 
-2047 HFQVTVPTDVN
+2047 
-2058 VVRLSIDGGKTWF
+2058 
-2071 NATQSATPGVWDY
+2071 
-2084 TWLADVGEG
+2084 
-2093 KHTLTVEATDKAGNK
+2093 
-2108 TTQQLDFIIDTLLSE
+2108 
-2123 PTIVLDNT
+2123 
-2131 DDSGTKG
+2131 
-2138 DHLTNVNKPTF
+2138 
-2149 LLGNID
+2149 
-2155 ADARYVTVEVQ
+2155 
-2166 HGGTKEVLTAT
+2166 
-2177 KDATGNWSVT
+2177 
-2187 PTGTWADG
+2187 
-2195 DYTLTVRV
+2195 
-2203 EDEAGNEKHSASL
+2203 
-2216 TVTVDTQITIDV
+2216 
-2228 IELVND
+2228 
-2234 NGIPG
+2234 
-2239 DNMTNDAH
+2239 
-2247 PQFRV
+2247 
-2252 TVPGDVNEVS
+2252 
-2262 LSIDGGVTWVKA
+2262 
-2274 TQSATPGVWNY
+2274 
-2285 TWPGTVPDGDYTL
+2285 
-2298 NVKAT
+2298 
-2303 DNAGNTVTETLHFT
+2303 
-2317 IDTTLST
+2317 
-2324 PVIVLDSADDSGV
+2324 
-2337 HGDNMTNHTQP
+2337 
-2348 TFALQHIDDDAVRVT
+2348 
-2363 VSVEHG
+2363 
-2369 GVTTTFDATKDA
+2369 
-2381 GGWTFTPT
+2381 

-2476 SATPGVWDYIW
+2476 SATPGVWDY
-2487 PDDVADGGYT
+2487 
-2497 LTVEA
+2497 
-2502 TDEAGNKATQ
+2502 
-2512 TLDFTIDTTLSVP
+2512 
-2525 TLSLDSADDSG
+2525 
-2536 IAGDNITNV
+2536 
-2545 KTPGFTLNNIDT
+2545 
-2557 DVSRVIVEVM
+2557 
-2567 HNGIKQEVPLV
+2567 
-2578 QTGGQWRFAPTS
+2578 
-2590 DWADGDYILTVKVE
+2590 
-2604 DRAGNVKQ
+2604 
-2612 SAPLTVTVD
+2612 
-2621 THIAIDR
+2621 
-2628 IELVNDSGIPGDNL
+2628 
-2642 TNEARPHFQVTVPAD
+2642 
-2657 VNGVRLSI
+2657 
-2665 DGGKTWFDATQSA
+2665 
-2678 TSGVWDYTWL
+2678 
-2688 TNVANGPHTLMVE
+2688 
-2701 ASDKAGNKTTQ
+2701 
-2712 KLDFTIDTILS
+2712 
-2723 EPTITLDSADDSAA
+2723 
-2737 GDNITNVKM
+2737 
-2746 PGFTLGNID
+2746 
-2755 ADVTKV
+2755 
-2761 VVTVAH
+2761 
-2767 DGKNQ
+2767 
-2772 QIELIKNGGVWRFT
+2772 
-2786 PGAAWTDGDYTLTV
+2786 
-2800 KVEDKAGNTNYS
+2800 
-2812 APLTVTIDTQT
+2812 
-2823 SIDRIELLND
+2823 
-2833 TGIVGDNLTNEA
+2833 
-2845 RPQFHIT
+2845 
-2852 VPTDVNSV
+2852 
-2860 QLSLDGGI
+2860 
-2868 NWVNATL
+2868 
-2875 TSDGVWE
+2875 
-2882 YIWPTD
+2882 
-2888 LVENTYTLT
+2888 
-2897 VKATDVAGNTA
+2897 
-2908 TETLNFIID
+2908 
-2917 TTLSTPTITLDSADD
+2917 
-2932 SGTAND
+2932 
-2938 NKTNVKTPGFIIGG
+2938 
-2952 IDSDVTQVVVQ
+2952 
-2963 VMRDGHSEEVEL
+2963 
-2975 TQTNGQ
+2975 
-2981 WRFVPGSAWTDG
+2981 
-2993 DYTLTVT
+2993 
-3000 VKDEAGNIRHSAPL
+3000 
-3014 TVTIDTQ
+3014 
-3021 ITIDHIELVN
+3021 
-3031 DSGIPDDNLT
+3031 
-3041 NNVRPHFQ
+3041 
-3049 VTVPTD
+3049 
-3055 VNVVR
+3055 
-3060 LSIDG
+3060 
-3065 GKTWFNATQSA
+3065 
-3076 TPGVWDYTWLADVG
+3076 TWLADVG

-3100 TDKAGNK
+3100 TDKAGNQ

-3152 IDADARYV
+3152 IDVDARYV
-3160 TVEVQHGGTK
+3160 TVEVLHGGTK

-3621 AIDRIEL
+3621 AIDHIEL

-3685 TDMPEGQHTLTVEV
+3685 TDMPEGQHTLIVEV
-3699 TDGAGNKMTETLNF
+3699 TDGAGNKMTGTLDF

-3843 NHDRPVFDIH
+3843 NHDRPVFDIR
-3853 QVDSDVTRVMVKVTY
+3853 QIDSDVTRVMVKVTY

-3904 DLAGNVKESAPFEVR
+3904 DLAGNVKESAPLEVR

-4259 VVHIDGRDYTIE
+4259 VVHLDGRDYTIE
-4271 NTGGNLTFT
+4271 NKGGNLTFT

-4297 DIAGNTKTSAELR
+4297 DIAGNTKTSAELQ

-4370 AAGQWEFTAGSAL
+4370 AAGQWQFTAGSAL
-4383 PDGHYTLH
+4383 SDGHYTLH

-4445 REPLQSVTVILNGK
+4445 REQLQSVTVILNGK

-4556 GVSYSVTANG
+4556 GVSYPVTANG

-4618 SDTGNSNS
+4618 SDTGSSNS

-4656 GREVLKQTITVG
+4656 GREVLKHTITVG

-4726 HEATSLRPEFKGF
+4726 YEATSLRPEFKGL

-5083 KEILIEHDT
+5083 KDILIEHDT

-5238 ADGTWRAP
+5238 ADGSWRAP

-5266 NTEVSKDY
+5266 NTQVSKNY

-5347 LKDGEYSIRVVAED
+5347 LKDSEYSIRVVAED

-5582 IKVFTSELDDNKSS
+5582 IQVFTSELDDNKSS
-5596 SKTEWWSNSDL
+5596 SKTDWWSNSST
-5607 ITMRGTGEIG
+5607 ITMRGMGEIG

-5636 TGRWELSTDKLP
+5636 NGQWELSTDQLP
-5648 EGTYDISLVIEDS
+5648 EGKYDITLSIEDN
-5661 AGNRWEDVREI
+5661 AGNRKEEVHEI

-5706 IITDSEGNT
+5706 IITDSNGNT

-5870 NGASDSDNVT
+5870 NGVSDSDNVT

-5900 VNVTHNGVTDIYQA
+5900 VNVTHNSVTDTYQA

-5929 NDGNYTLSVTVVDR
+5929 NDGTYTLSVTVVDR

-5970 DASDDATATAVTPP
+5970 DASDDATPTAVTPP

-5990 AESATHL
+5990 AESDTHL
-5997 RTEPSAAEESVVKVT
+5997 RTVPSAAEESVVKET

-6017 LLNADSGDEID
+6017 LLNANSGDEID

-6042 ENIVNVSIMF
+6042 ENIVNVSVMF

-6086 DKDND
+6086 DKDDD

-6110 AMNVR
+6110 AMNAR

>member
-122 DDAEN
+122 DEAEN

-158 SSKQIEEMLQNF
+158 SSKQMEEMLQEF

-446 GIKNDNITN
+446 GIKNDSITN

-529 RISYFSAEIETTNDS
+529 RISYFSAEIETTDDS

-594 TSDSVEGINNLT
+594 TSDSVEGVNNLT

-619 SFSYVIDTIAPVPPT
+619 SFSYVIDTVAPVPPT
-634 VSLEDYVVLPN
+634 VSLEDFVVLPN

-1029 SPDSDSGIS
+1029 SPDSDSGIA

-1112 SAIFDF
+1112 SAVFDF

-1179 SHLNGSWLFIPGNTW
+1179 SHLNGSWLFTPGNTW

-1380 GTGGWTFTPPTSWA
+1380 GTGGWSFTPTGAWA

-1436 GIPDDNLTNNVR
+1436 GIPNDNLTNNVR

-1472 FNATQSATPGV
+1472 FNATQSATPGA

-1501 EATDEAGNKAT
+1501 EATDKAGNKTT
-1512 QTLDFTIDTTLSVPT
+1512 QELDFTIDTTLSVPT

-1556 DTDVSRVIVEVMHNG
+1556 DTDVSRVTVEVMHNG

-1679 TSGVWDYTWLTNVAN
+1679 TPGVWDYTWLTNVAN

-1717 TIDTILSE
+1717 IIDTMLSE

-2011 SAPLTVTIDTQITI
+2011 SAPLTVTIDTQIAI

-2037 DDNLTNNVRP
+2037 DDNLTN
-2047 HFQVTVPTDVN
+2047 
-2058 VVRLSIDGGKTWF
+2058 
-2071 NATQSATPGVWDY
+2071 
-2084 TWLADVGEG
+2084 
-2093 KHTLTVEATDKAGNK
+2093 EA
-2108 TTQQLDFIIDTLLSE
+2108 
-2123 PTIVLDNT
+2123 
-2131 DDSGTKG
+2131 
-2138 DHLTNVNKPTF
+2138 
-2149 LLGNID
+2149 
-2155 ADARYVTVEVQ
+2155 
-2166 HGGTKEVLTAT
+2166 
-2177 KDATGNWSVT
+2177 
-2187 PTGTWADG
+2187 
-2195 DYTLTVRV
+2195 
-2203 EDEAGNEKHSASL
+2203 
-2216 TVTVDTQITIDV
+2216 
-2228 IELVND
+2228 
-2234 NGIPG
+2234 
-2239 DNMTNDAH
+2239 
-2247 PQFRV
+2247 
-2252 TVPGDVNEVS
+2252 
-2262 LSIDGGVTWVKA
+2262 
-2274 TQSATPGVWNY
+2274 
-2285 TWPGTVPDGDYTL
+2285 
-2298 NVKAT
+2298 
-2303 DNAGNTVTETLHFT
+2303 
-2317 IDTTLST
+2317 
-2324 PVIVLDSADDSGV
+2324 
-2337 HGDNMTNHTQP
+2337 
-2348 TFALQHIDDDAVRVT
+2348 
-2363 VSVEHG
+2363 
-2369 GVTTTFDATKDA
+2369 
-2381 GGWTFTPT
+2381 
-2389 GAWADGDYTLSVSVE
+2389 
-2404 DKAGNTSHSASL
+2404 
-2416 TVTVDTQ
+2416 
-2423 IAINNIEL
+2423 
-2431 VNDSGI
+2431 
-2437 PDDNLTNNV
+2437 
-2446 RPHFQVT
+2446 
-2453 VPTDVNVV
+2453 
-2461 RLSIDGGKTWFNATQ
+2461 
-2476 SATPGVWDYIW
+2476 
-2487 PDDVADGGYT
+2487 
-2497 LTVEA
+2497 
-2502 TDEAGNKATQ
+2502 
-2512 TLDFTIDTTLSVP
+2512 
-2525 TLSLDSADDSG
+2525 
-2536 IAGDNITNV
+2536 
-2545 KTPGFTLNNIDT
+2545 
-2557 DVSRVIVEVM
+2557 
-2567 HNGIKQEVPLV
+2567 
-2578 QTGGQWRFAPTS
+2578 
-2590 DWADGDYILTVKVE
+2590 
-2604 DRAGNVKQ
+2604 
-2612 SAPLTVTVD
+2612 
-2621 THIAIDR
+2621 
-2628 IELVNDSGIPGDNL
+2628 
-2642 TNEARPHFQVTVPAD
+2642 
-2657 VNGVRLSI
+2657 
-2665 DGGKTWFDATQSA
+2665 
-2678 TSGVWDYTWL
+2678 
-2688 TNVANGPHTLMVE
+2688 
-2701 ASDKAGNKTTQ
+2701 
-2712 KLDFTIDTILS
+2712 
-2723 EPTITLDSADDSAA
+2723 
-2737 GDNITNVKM
+2737 
-2746 PGFTLGNID
+2746 
-2755 ADVTKV
+2755 
-2761 VVTVAH
+2761 
-2767 DGKNQ
+2767 
-2772 QIELIKNGGVWRFT
+2772 
-2786 PGAAWTDGDYTLTV
+2786 
-2800 KVEDKAGNTNYS
+2800 
-2812 APLTVTIDTQT
+2812 
-2823 SIDRIELLND
+2823 
-2833 TGIVGDNLTNEA
+2833 
-2845 RPQFHIT
+2845 
-2852 VPTDVNSV
+2852 
-2860 QLSLDGGI
+2860 
-2868 NWVNATL
+2868 
-2875 TSDGVWE
+2875 
-2882 YIWPTD
+2882 
-2888 LVENTYTLT
+2888 
-2897 VKATDVAGNTA
+2897 
-2908 TETLNFIID
+2908 
-2917 TTLSTPTITLDSADD
+2917 
-2932 SGTAND
+2932 
-2938 NKTNVKTPGFIIGG
+2938 
-2952 IDSDVTQVVVQ
+2952 
-2963 VMRDGHSEEVEL
+2963 
-2975 TQTNGQ
+2975 
-2981 WRFVPGSAWTDG
+2981 
-2993 DYTLTVT
+2993 
-3000 VKDEAGNIRHSAPL
+3000 
-3014 TVTIDTQ
+3014 
-3021 ITIDHIELVN
+3021 
-3031 DSGIPDDNLT
+3031 
-3041 NNVRPHFQ
+3041 RPHFQ

-3170 EVLTATKGATGI
+3170 EVLTATKDATGNWSVTPTGTWADGDYTLTVRVEDEAGNEKHSASLTVTVDTQITIDAIELVNDNGIPGDNMTNDAHPQFRVTVPGDVNEVSLSIDGGVTWVKATQSATPGVWNYTWPGTVPDGDYTLNVKATDNAGNTVTETLHFTIDTTLSTPVIVLDSADDTGIQGDNMTNRTQPTFNLQHIDDDAVRVTVSVEHGGVTTTFDATKGVGGWTFTPPTSWGAGDYTLSVSVEDKAGNTSHSASLTVTVDTQIAINNIELVNDSGIPDDNLTNNVRPQFQVKVPTDVNEVRLSIDGGKTWFNATQSATPGVWDYTWLADVGEGKHTLTVEATDKAGNQTTQKLDFIIDTLLSEPTIVLDSTDDSGTKGDNLTNANKPTFLLGNIDADARYVTVEVQHGSTKEVLTATKGATGI

-3200 RVEDDAGNVKYSAP
+3200 RVEDEAGNVKYSAP

-3222 ITIDVIELVND
+3222 ITIDAIELVND

-3322 PTIAMDSRDDT
+3322 PTITMDSRDDT

-3346 GFTIGNIDADAH
+3346 GFTIGNIDSDAQ

-3405 GNVRQSTPLVV
+3405 GNVRQSTPLIV

-3471 ATQGIEG
+3471 AAQGIEG

-3493 TLTVMVTDRAGNT
+3493 ILTVMVTDRAGNT

-3621 AIDRIEL
+3621 AIDHIEL

-3685 TDMPEGQHTLTVEV
+3685 TDMPEGQHTLIVEV
-3699 TDGAGNKMTETLNF
+3699 TDGAGNKMTGTLDF

-3735 KNDNLTSVTQPV
+3735 KNDNLTSVTQPI

-3843 NHDRPVFDIH
+3843 NHDRPVFDIR

-3934 TGVQNDQLTN
+3934 TGVQNDQLTI

-3957 VVQVRVTLDG
+3957 VIQVRVTLDG

-4003 EAGNIANKDLVF
+4003 QAGNIANKDLVF

-4186 LPDGQHTLLVD
+4186 LPDGKHTLLVD

-4297 DIAGNTKTSAELR
+4297 DIAGNTKTSAELQ

-4531 TSVTTPRFVIGNVPA
+4531 TSVTKPRFVIGNVPA

-4556 GVSYSVTANG
+4556 GVSYPVTANG

-4618 SDTGNSNS
+4618 SDTGSSNS

-4656 GREVLKQTITVG
+4656 GREVLKHTITVG

-4726 HEATSLRPEFKGF
+4726 YEATSLRPEFKGL

-4833 TLIGSTLP
+4833 TLVGNTLP
-4841 NTIVSIYVDGVKVGE
+4841 NAIVSIYVDGVKVGE

-4963 ALGNDGNYELT
+4963 ALGNDGNYVLT

-5083 KEILIEHDT
+5083 KDILIEHDT

-5254 FNIHFSITDVAG
+5254 FNIHFSITDVAS

-5293 NSGSLDDLITNHNKP
+5293 NSGSLDDLITSHNKP

-5382 DNPAMVAGSDNGIF
+5382 DNPVMMAGSDNGIF

-5407 TFSIFGEMNQSV
+5407 AFSIYGEMNQSV

-5534 VWVNEK
+5534 VWVNDK

-5582 IKVFTSELDDNKSS
+5582 IQVFTSELDDNKSS
-5596 SKTEWWSNSDL
+5596 SKTDWWSNSST
-5607 ITMRGTGEIG
+5607 ITMRGMGEIG

-5636 TGRWELSTDKLP
+5636 NGQWELSTDQLP
-5648 EGTYDISLVIEDS
+5648 EGKYDITLSIEDN
-5661 AGNRWEDVREI
+5661 AGNRKEEVHEI

-5706 IITDSEGNT
+5706 IITDSNGNT

-5757 MKEVPVISLSPD
+5757 MKETPVISLSPD

-5776 DNITRDKQPTFIIGN
+5776 DNITRDNQPTFIIGN

-5857 LTVPEIALAAGED
+5857 LTVPEIALAAGEG

-5880 NHTQPKFTLQHI
+5880 NHNHTQPKFTLQHI

-5929 NDGNYTLSVTVVDR
+5929 NDGTYTLSVTVVDR
-5943 AGNSQQSAS
+5943 AGNSLQSAS
-5952 LAVTV
+5952 LEVTV

-5997 RTEPSAAEESVVKVT
+5997 RTVPSAAEESVVKET

-6042 ENIVNVSIMF
+6042 ENIVNVSVMF

-6086 DKDND
+6086 DKDDD

-6110 AMNVR
+6110 AMNAR

>member
-1 MGNKSIQKFF
+1 KFF

-38 NITTPR
+38 NITTPH

-122 DDAEN
+122 DEAEN

-446 GIKNDNITN
+446 GIKNDSITN

-529 RISYFSAEIETTNDS
+529 RISYFSAEIETTDDS

-594 TSDSVEGINNLT
+594 TSDSVEGVNNLT

-619 SFSYVIDTIAPVPPT
+619 SFSYVIDTVAPVPPT
-634 VSLEDYVVLPN
+634 VSLEDFVVLPN

-1062 QVWDAMSDTQIGVAT
+1062 QVWDAASDTQIGVAT

-1112 SAIFDF
+1112 SAVFDF

-1179 SHLNGSWLFIPGNTW
+1179 SHLNGSWLFTPGNTW

-1212 NYSAPLTVVIDTQ
+1212 SYSAPLTVVIDTQ

-1322 LSVPVIVLDSADD
+1322 LSVPVIVLNSADD
-1335 TGIQGDNMTNSTQPT
+1335 TGVQGDNMTNSTQPT

-1380 GTGGWTFTPPTSWA
+1380 GTGGWSFTPTGAWA

-1436 GIPDDNLTNNVR
+1436 GIPNDNLTNNVR

-1472 FNATQSATPGV
+1472 FNATQNATPGV

-1501 EATDEAGNKAT
+1501 EATDEAGNKTT

-1634 DSGIPGDNL
+1634 DSGIPDDNL

-1694 GPHTLMVEASDK
+1694 GPHTLMVEATDK

-1717 TIDTILSE
+1717 IIDTLLSE

-2011 SAPLTVTIDTQITI
+2011 SAPLTVTIDTQIAI

-2037 DDNLTNNVRP
+2037 DDNLTNEARP

-2108 TTQQLDFIIDTLLSE
+2108 TTQQLDFIIDTMLSE

-2138 DHLTNVNKPTF
+2138 DNLTNVNKPTF

-2216 TVTVDTQITIDV
+2216 TVTVDTQITIDA

-2324 PVIVLDSADDSGV
+2324 PVIVLDSADDTGIQ
-2337 HGDNMTNHTQP
+2337 GDNMTNRTQP
-2348 TFALQHIDDDAVRVT
+2348 TFNLQHIDDDAVRVT

-2369 GVTTTFDATKDA
+2369 GVTTTFDATKGV
-2381 GGWTFTPT
+2381 GGWTFTPPT
-2389 GAWADGDYTLSVSVE
+2389 SWGAGDYTLSVSVE

-2446 RPHFQVT
+2446 RPHFQVK
-2453 VPTDVNVV
+2453 VPTDVN
-2461 RLSIDGGKTWFNATQ
+2461 
-2476 SATPGVWDYIW
+2476 
-2487 PDDVADGGYT
+2487 
-2497 LTVEA
+2497 E
-2502 TDEAGNKATQ
+2502 
-2512 TLDFTIDTTLSVP
+2512 
-2525 TLSLDSADDSG
+2525 
-2536 IAGDNITNV
+2536 
-2545 KTPGFTLNNIDT
+2545 
-2557 DVSRVIVEVM
+2557 
-2567 HNGIKQEVPLV
+2567 
-2578 QTGGQWRFAPTS
+2578 
-2590 DWADGDYILTVKVE
+2590 
-2604 DRAGNVKQ
+2604 
-2612 SAPLTVTVD
+2612 
-2621 THIAIDR
+2621 
-2628 IELVNDSGIPGDNL
+2628 
-2642 TNEARPHFQVTVPAD
+2642 
-2657 VNGVRLSI
+2657 
-2665 DGGKTWFDATQSA
+2665 
-2678 TSGVWDYTWL
+2678 
-2688 TNVANGPHTLMVE
+2688 
-2701 ASDKAGNKTTQ
+2701 
-2712 KLDFTIDTILS
+2712 
-2723 EPTITLDSADDSAA
+2723 
-2737 GDNITNVKM
+2737 
-2746 PGFTLGNID
+2746 
-2755 ADVTKV
+2755 
-2761 VVTVAH
+2761 
-2767 DGKNQ
+2767 
-2772 QIELIKNGGVWRFT
+2772 
-2786 PGAAWTDGDYTLTV
+2786 
-2800 KVEDKAGNTNYS
+2800 
-2812 APLTVTIDTQT
+2812 
-2823 SIDRIELLND
+2823 
-2833 TGIVGDNLTNEA
+2833 
-2845 RPQFHIT
+2845 
-2852 VPTDVNSV
+2852 
-2860 QLSLDGGI
+2860 
-2868 NWVNATL
+2868 
-2875 TSDGVWE
+2875 
-2882 YIWPTD
+2882 
-2888 LVENTYTLT
+2888 
-2897 VKATDVAGNTA
+2897 
-2908 TETLNFIID
+2908 
-2917 TTLSTPTITLDSADD
+2917 
-2932 SGTAND
+2932 
-2938 NKTNVKTPGFIIGG
+2938 
-2952 IDSDVTQVVVQ
+2952 
-2963 VMRDGHSEEVEL
+2963 
-2975 TQTNGQ
+2975 
-2981 WRFVPGSAWTDG
+2981 
-2993 DYTLTVT
+2993 
-3000 VKDEAGNIRHSAPL
+3000 
-3014 TVTIDTQ
+3014 
-3021 ITIDHIELVN
+3021 
-3031 DSGIPDDNLT
+3031 
-3041 NNVRPHFQ
+3041 
-3049 VTVPTD
+3049 
-3055 VNVVR
+3055 VR

-3100 TDKAGNK
+3100 TDKAGNQ
-3107 TTQQL
+3107 TTQKL
-3112 DFIIDTLLSEPTIV
+3112 DFIIDTMLSEPTIV
-3126 LDNTDD
+3126 LDSTDD
-3132 SGTKGDNLTNVN
+3132 SGTKGDNLTNAN
-3144 KPTFLLGN
+3144 KPTFILGN

-3160 TVEVQHGGTK
+3160 TVEVQYGGTK

-3405 GNVRQSTPLVV
+3405 GNVRQSTPLIV

-3471 ATQGIEG
+3471 AAQGIEG

-3515 DTRLSTP
+3515 DTQLSTP

-3621 AIDRIEL
+3621 AIDHIEL

-3685 TDMPEGQHTLTVEV
+3685 TDMPEGQHTLIVEV
-3699 TDGAGNKMTETLNF
+3699 TDGAGNKMTGTLDF

-3843 NHDRPVFDIH
+3843 NHDRPVFDIR

-4297 DIAGNTKTSAELR
+4297 DIAGNTKTSAELK

-4531 TSVTTPRFVIGNVPA
+4531 TSVTKPRFVIGNVPA

-4556 GVSYSVTANG
+4556 GVSYPVTANG

-4892 RSTAVDVTIDT
+4892 RSTAVDLTIDT

-4963 ALGNDGNYELT
+4963 ALGNDGNYVLT

-5293 NSGSLDDLITNHNKP
+5293 NSGSLDDLITSHNKP

-5382 DNPAMVAGSDNGIF
+5382 DNPVMMAGSDNGIF

-5407 TFSIFGEMNQSV
+5407 AFSIYGEMNQSV

-5469 LNFTIDTFNTT
+5469 LNFTIDTLNTT

-5534 VWVNEK
+5534 VWVNDK

-5582 IKVFTSELDDNKSS
+5582 IQVFTSELDDNKSS
-5596 SKTEWWSNSDL
+5596 SKTDWWSNSST
-5607 ITMRGTGEIG
+5607 ITMRGMGEIG

-5636 TGRWELSTDKLP
+5636 NGQWELSTDQLP
-5648 EGTYDISLVIEDS
+5648 EGKYDITLSIEDN
-5661 AGNRWEDVREI
+5661 AGNRKEEVHEI

-5706 IITDSEGNT
+5706 IITDSNGNT

-5929 NDGNYTLSVTVVDR
+5929 NDGTYTLSVTVVDR

-5957 DSTVTVTADSQHD
+5957 DSTVTVTADSQHN

-5997 RTEPSAAEESVVKVT
+5997 RTVPSVAEESVVKET

-6042 ENIVNVSIMF
+6042 ENIVNVSVMF

-6086 DKDND
+6086 DKDDD

-6110 AMNVR
+6110 AMNAR

>member
-158 SSKQIEEMLQNF
+158 SSKQMEEMLQEF

-423 DSIITDTIAPE
+423 DSIITDTIPPE

-619 SFSYVIDTIAPVPPT
+619 SFSYVIDTVAPVPPT

-959 VKLYIDG
+959 VKLYVDG
-966 ALIAEVRTNKDGRW
+966 ALIAEVRTNKVGRW

-1029 SPDSDSGIS
+1029 SPDSDSGIA

-1062 QVWDAMSDTQIGVAT
+1062 QVWDAASDTQIGVAT

-1112 SAIFDF
+1112 SAVFDF

-1179 SHLNGSWLFIPGNTW
+1179 SHLNGSWLFTPGNTW

-1212 NYSAPLTVVIDTQ
+1212 NYSTPLTVVIDTQ

-1267 DGGNSWVQAT
+1267 DGGHSWVQAT

-1307 GNTVTKTIDFAVDTT
+1307 GNTVTKTIDFAVDST
-1322 LSVPVIVLDSADD
+1322 LSVPVIVLNNADD
-1335 TGIQGDNMTNSTQPT
+1335 TGIQGDNLTNRTQPT
-1350 FALQHIDDDAVRVTV
+1350 FALQQIDDDAVRVTV

-1380 GTGGWTFTPPTSWA
+1380 GTGGWTFTPPALWA

-1436 GIPDDNLTNNVR
+1436 GIPNDNLTNNVR
-1448 PHFQVTVPTD
+1448 PQFQVTVPTD

-1472 FNATQSATPGV
+1472 FNATQGATPGA

-1501 EATDEAGNKAT
+1501 EATDKAGNQTT
-1512 QTLDFTIDTTLSVPT
+1512 QELDFTIDTTLSVPT

-1589 TSDWADG
+1589 TSDWGDG

-1667 GGKTWFDATQSA
+1667 GGKTWFDATQSG

-1717 TIDTILSE
+1717 IIDTLLSE

-2011 SAPLTVTIDTQITI
+2011 SAPLKVTVDTQIGI
-2025 DHIELVNDSGIP
+2025 DNIELVNDSGIP
-2037 DDNLTNNVRP
+2037 NDNLTNNVRP
-2047 HFQVTVPTDVN
+2047 QFQVTVPTDVN

-2084 TWLADVGEG
+2084 TWLTDVANGS
-2093 KHTLTVEATDKAGNK
+2093 HTLTVEATDAAGNK
-2108 TTQQLDFIIDTLLSE
+2108 ATQNLEFNIDTLLSE
-2123 PTIVLDNT
+2123 PTIALDST

-2138 DHLTNVNKPTF
+2138 DNLTNVNKPTF
-2149 LLGNID
+2149 ILGNID

-2177 KDATGNWSVT
+2177 KGATGIWSVT
-2187 PTGTWADG
+2187 PTGMWADG
-2195 DYTLTVRV
+2195 SHTLTVRV
-2203 EDEAGNEKHSASL
+2203 EDEAGNVKYSVPL
-2216 TVTVDTQITIDV
+2216 TITVDTQITIDD

-2234 NGIPG
+2234 SGTKG
-2239 DNMTNDAH
+2239 DNLTNDANPH
-2247 PQFRV
+2247 FRI

-2274 TQSATPGVWNY
+2274 MQSSTSGVWNY
-2285 TWPGTVPDGDYTL
+2285 TWPKTLADDDYTL
-2298 NVKAT
+2298 TVKAT
-2303 DNAGNTVTETLHFT
+2303 DNAGNTVTRTLDFT

-2324 PVIVLDSADDSGV
+2324 PVIVLDSADDTGV
-2337 HGDNMTNHTQP
+2337 QGDNMTNRTQP
-2348 TFALQHIDDDAVRVT
+2348 TFNLQHIDDDAVRVT

-2369 GVTTTFDATKDA
+2369 GVTTTFDVTKDA
-2381 GGWTFTPT
+2381 GGWTFTPPT
-2389 GAWADGDYTLSVSVE
+2389 SWGAGDYTLSVSVE

-2446 RPHFQVT
+2446 RPQFQVK
-2453 VPTDVNVV
+2453 VPTDVN
-2461 RLSIDGGKTWFNATQ
+2461 
-2476 SATPGVWDYIW
+2476 
-2487 PDDVADGGYT
+2487 
-2497 LTVEA
+2497 E
-2502 TDEAGNKATQ
+2502 
-2512 TLDFTIDTTLSVP
+2512 
-2525 TLSLDSADDSG
+2525 
-2536 IAGDNITNV
+2536 
-2545 KTPGFTLNNIDT
+2545 
-2557 DVSRVIVEVM
+2557 
-2567 HNGIKQEVPLV
+2567 
-2578 QTGGQWRFAPTS
+2578 
-2590 DWADGDYILTVKVE
+2590 
-2604 DRAGNVKQ
+2604 
-2612 SAPLTVTVD
+2612 
-2621 THIAIDR
+2621 
-2628 IELVNDSGIPGDNL
+2628 
-2642 TNEARPHFQVTVPAD
+2642 
-2657 VNGVRLSI
+2657 
-2665 DGGKTWFDATQSA
+2665 
-2678 TSGVWDYTWL
+2678 
-2688 TNVANGPHTLMVE
+2688 
-2701 ASDKAGNKTTQ
+2701 
-2712 KLDFTIDTILS
+2712 
-2723 EPTITLDSADDSAA
+2723 
-2737 GDNITNVKM
+2737 
-2746 PGFTLGNID
+2746 
-2755 ADVTKV
+2755 
-2761 VVTVAH
+2761 
-2767 DGKNQ
+2767 
-2772 QIELIKNGGVWRFT
+2772 
-2786 PGAAWTDGDYTLTV
+2786 
-2800 KVEDKAGNTNYS
+2800 
-2812 APLTVTIDTQT
+2812 
-2823 SIDRIELLND
+2823 
-2833 TGIVGDNLTNEA
+2833 
-2845 RPQFHIT
+2845 
-2852 VPTDVNSV
+2852 
-2860 QLSLDGGI
+2860 
-2868 NWVNATL
+2868 
-2875 TSDGVWE
+2875 
-2882 YIWPTD
+2882 
-2888 LVENTYTLT
+2888 
-2897 VKATDVAGNTA
+2897 
-2908 TETLNFIID
+2908 
-2917 TTLSTPTITLDSADD
+2917 
-2932 SGTAND
+2932 
-2938 NKTNVKTPGFIIGG
+2938 
-2952 IDSDVTQVVVQ
+2952 
-2963 VMRDGHSEEVEL
+2963 
-2975 TQTNGQ
+2975 
-2981 WRFVPGSAWTDG
+2981 
-2993 DYTLTVT
+2993 
-3000 VKDEAGNIRHSAPL
+3000 
-3014 TVTIDTQ
+3014 
-3021 ITIDHIELVN
+3021 
-3031 DSGIPDDNLT
+3031 
-3041 NNVRPHFQ
+3041 
-3049 VTVPTD
+3049 
-3055 VNVVR
+3055 VR

-3100 TDKAGNK
+3100 TDKAGNQ
-3107 TTQQL
+3107 TTQKL
-3112 DFIIDTLLSEPTIV
+3112 DFIIDTLLSEPTIA
-3126 LDNTDD
+3126 LDSTDD
-3132 SGTKGDNLTNVN
+3132 SGTKGDNLTSVN
-3144 KPTFLLGN
+3144 KPTFILGN

-3182 WSVTPTGTW
+3182 WSVTPTGMW
-3191 ADGDYTLTV
+3191 ADGSHTLTV

-3214 LTVTVDTQ
+3214 LTVTVDTH
-3222 ITIDVIELVND
+3222 IAIDDIELVND

-3299 ATDKAGNKTTQ
+3299 ATDKAGNQTTQ

-3346 GFTIGNIDADAH
+3346 GFTIGNIDSDAQ

-3405 GNVRQSTPLVV
+3405 GNVRQSTPLIV

-3471 ATQGIEG
+3471 AAQGIEG

-3815 VTIDGTLTTPVI
+3815 VTIDGSLTTPVI

-3843 NHDRPVFDIH
+3843 KHDRPVFDIR

-3904 DLAGNVKESAPFEVR
+3904 DLAGNVKESAPLEVR

-3957 VVQVRVTLDG
+3957 VIQVRVTLDG

-3980 QWIFDSPN
+3980 QWIFDTPN
-3988 TLVDGTYTLRVEATD
+3988 ALVDGTYTLRVEATD
-4003 EAGNIANKDLVF
+4003 QAGNIANKDLVF

-4178 WIFNVGSA
+4178 WIFNVVSA

-4297 DIAGNTKTSAELR
+4297 DIAGNTKTSAELK

-4360 GVNWTPISKN
+4360 GVNWTPVSKN
-4370 AAGQWEFTAGSAL
+4370 AAGQWQFTAGSAL
-4383 PDGHYTLH
+4383 SDGHYTLH

-4502 SFTIDTIVSD
+4502 SFTIDTVVSD
-4512 PSIDLLDADDTGES
+4512 PRIDLLDADDTGES

-4531 TSVTTPRFVIGNVPA
+4531 TSVTKPRFVIGNVPA

-4556 GVSYSVTANG
+4556 GVSYPVTANG

-4618 SDTGNSNS
+4618 SDTGSSNS

-4656 GREVLKQTITVG
+4656 GREVLKHTITVG

-4726 HEATSLRPEFKGF
+4726 YEATSLRPEFKGL

-4833 TLIGSTLP
+4833 TLVGNTLP
-4841 NTIVSIYVDGVKVGE
+4841 NAIVSIYVDGVKVGE

-5083 KEILIEHDT
+5083 KDILIEHDT

-5246 ILLQDDGT
+5246 ILLQDDGK

-5293 NSGSLDDLITNHNKP
+5293 NSGSLDDLITSHNKP

-5382 DNPAMVAGSDNGIF
+5382 DNPVMMAGSDNGIF

-5407 TFSIFGEMNQSV
+5407 AFSIFGEMNQSV

-5534 VWVNEK
+5534 VWVNDK

-5582 IKVFTSELDDNKSS
+5582 IQVFTSELDDNKSS
-5596 SKTEWWSNSDL
+5596 SKTDWWSNSST
-5607 ITMRGTGEIG
+5607 ITMRGMGEIG

-5636 TGRWELSTDKLP
+5636 NGQWELSTDQLP
-5648 EGTYDISLVIEDS
+5648 EGKYDITLSIEDN
-5661 AGNRWEDVREI
+5661 AGNRKEEVHEI

-5706 IITDSEGNT
+5706 IITDSNGNT

-5776 DNITRDKQPTFIIGN
+5776 DNITRDNQPTFIIGN

-5797 VVQVDING
+5797 IVQVDING

-5880 NHTQPKFTLQHI
+5880 NHNHTQPKFTLQHI

-5929 NDGNYTLSVTVVDR
+5929 NDGTYTLSVTVVDR
-5943 AGNSQQSAS
+5943 AGNSLQSAS
-5952 LAVTV
+5952 LEVTV

-5970 DASDDATATAVTPP
+5970 DASDDATPTAVTPP

-5997 RTEPSAAEESVVKVT
+5997 RTVPSAAEESVVKET

-6042 ENIVNVSIMF
+6042 ENIVNVSVMF

-6086 DKDND
+6086 DKDDD

-6110 AMNVR
+6110 AMNAR

-6130 VGHNNNG
+6130 VGHNNG

>member
-158 SSKQIEEMLQNF
+158 SSKQMEEMLQEF

-423 DSIITDTIAPE
+423 DSIITDTIPPE

-529 RISYFSAEIETTNDS
+529 RISYFSAEIETTDDS

-575 TGEEVIFKANDK
+575 TGEEVVFKANDQ

-619 SFSYVIDTIAPVPPT
+619 SFSYVIDTIAPLPPT

-959 VKLYIDG
+959 VKLYVDG

-1062 QVWDAMSDTQIGVAT
+1062 QVWDAASDTQIGVAT

-1112 SAIFDF
+1112 SAVFDF

-1179 SHLNGSWLFIPGNTW
+1179 SHHNGSWLFTPGNTW

-1322 LSVPVIVLDSADD
+1322 LSTPVIVLDSADD
-1335 TGIQGDNMTNSTQPT
+1335 TGVQGDNMTNRTQPT
-1350 FALQHIDDDAVRVTV
+1350 FNLQHIDDDAVRVTV
-1365 SVEHGGVTTTFDATK
+1365 SVEHGGGVTTFDATK
-1380 GTGGWTFTPPTSWA
+1380 DAGGWTFTPPTSWGA
-1394 DGDYTLSVSV
+1394 GDYTLSVSV

-1458 VNVVRLS
+1458 VNEVRLS

-1472 FNATQSATPGV
+1472 VTAALKAAGV
-1483 WDYIW
+1483 WEYIW
-1488 PDDVADGGYTLTV
+1488 PDDVTDGSHTVTV
-1501 EATDEAGNKAT
+1501 EAIDEAGNKAT

-1556 DTDVSRVIVEVMHNG
+1556 DTDVSRVTVEVMHNG

-1634 DSGIPGDNL
+1634 DSGIPDDNL

-1667 GGKTWFDATQSA
+1667 GGKTWFDATQSG

-1717 TIDTILSE
+1717 IIDTLLSE

-1887 TDLVENTYT
+1887 TELVENTYT

-1905 GNTATETLNFIIDT
+1905 GNTATETLNFTIDT

-2011 SAPLTVTIDTQITI
+2011 SAPLTVTIDTQIGI
-2025 DHIELVNDSGIP
+2025 DNIELVNDSGIP
-2037 DDNLTNNVRP
+2037 NDNQTNNVRP
-2047 HFQVTVPTDVN
+2047 QFQVTVPTDVN

-2071 NATQSATPGVWDY
+2071 NATQSSTSGVWDY
-2084 TWLADVGEG
+2084 TWLTDVANGS
-2093 KHTLTVEATDKAGNK
+2093 HTLTVEATDKAGNK
-2108 TTQQLDFIIDTLLSE
+2108 ATQQLEFTIDTLLSE
-2123 PTIVLDNT
+2123 PTI
-2131 DDSGTKG
+2131 
-2138 DHLTNVNKPTF
+2138 
-2149 LLGNID
+2149 
-2155 ADARYVTVEVQ
+2155 A
-2166 HGGTKEVLTAT
+2166 
-2177 KDATGNWSVT
+2177 
-2187 PTGTWADG
+2187 
-2195 DYTLTVRV
+2195 
-2203 EDEAGNEKHSASL
+2203 
-2216 TVTVDTQITIDV
+2216 
-2228 IELVND
+2228 
-2234 NGIPG
+2234 
-2239 DNMTNDAH
+2239 
-2247 PQFRV
+2247 
-2252 TVPGDVNEVS
+2252 
-2262 LSIDGGVTWVKA
+2262 
-2274 TQSATPGVWNY
+2274 
-2285 TWPGTVPDGDYTL
+2285 
-2298 NVKAT
+2298 
-2303 DNAGNTVTETLHFT
+2303 
-2317 IDTTLST
+2317 
-2324 PVIVLDSADDSGV
+2324 LDS
-2337 HGDNMTNHTQP
+2337 
-2348 TFALQHIDDDAVRVT
+2348 
-2363 VSVEHG
+2363 
-2369 GVTTTFDATKDA
+2369 
-2381 GGWTFTPT
+2381 
-2389 GAWADGDYTLSVSVE
+2389 
-2404 DKAGNTSHSASL
+2404 
-2416 TVTVDTQ
+2416 
-2423 IAINNIEL
+2423 
-2431 VNDSGI
+2431 
-2437 PDDNLTNNV
+2437 
-2446 RPHFQVT
+2446 
-2453 VPTDVNVV
+2453 
-2461 RLSIDGGKTWFNATQ
+2461 
-2476 SATPGVWDYIW
+2476 
-2487 PDDVADGGYT
+2487 
-2497 LTVEA
+2497 
-2502 TDEAGNKATQ
+2502 
-2512 TLDFTIDTTLSVP
+2512 
-2525 TLSLDSADDSG
+2525 
-2536 IAGDNITNV
+2536 
-2545 KTPGFTLNNIDT
+2545 
-2557 DVSRVIVEVM
+2557 
-2567 HNGIKQEVPLV
+2567 
-2578 QTGGQWRFAPTS
+2578 
-2590 DWADGDYILTVKVE
+2590 
-2604 DRAGNVKQ
+2604 
-2612 SAPLTVTVD
+2612 
-2621 THIAIDR
+2621 
-2628 IELVNDSGIPGDNL
+2628 
-2642 TNEARPHFQVTVPAD
+2642 
-2657 VNGVRLSI
+2657 
-2665 DGGKTWFDATQSA
+2665 
-2678 TSGVWDYTWL
+2678 
-2688 TNVANGPHTLMVE
+2688 
-2701 ASDKAGNKTTQ
+2701 
-2712 KLDFTIDTILS
+2712 
-2723 EPTITLDSADDSAA
+2723 
-2737 GDNITNVKM
+2737 
-2746 PGFTLGNID
+2746 
-2755 ADVTKV
+2755 
-2761 VVTVAH
+2761 
-2767 DGKNQ
+2767 
-2772 QIELIKNGGVWRFT
+2772 
-2786 PGAAWTDGDYTLTV
+2786 
-2800 KVEDKAGNTNYS
+2800 
-2812 APLTVTIDTQT
+2812 
-2823 SIDRIELLND
+2823 
-2833 TGIVGDNLTNEA
+2833 
-2845 RPQFHIT
+2845 
-2852 VPTDVNSV
+2852 
-2860 QLSLDGGI
+2860 
-2868 NWVNATL
+2868 
-2875 TSDGVWE
+2875 
-2882 YIWPTD
+2882 
-2888 LVENTYTLT
+2888 
-2897 VKATDVAGNTA
+2897 
-2908 TETLNFIID
+2908 
-2917 TTLSTPTITLDSADD
+2917 
-2932 SGTAND
+2932 
-2938 NKTNVKTPGFIIGG
+2938 
-2952 IDSDVTQVVVQ
+2952 
-2963 VMRDGHSEEVEL
+2963 
-2975 TQTNGQ
+2975 
-2981 WRFVPGSAWTDG
+2981 
-2993 DYTLTVT
+2993 
-3000 VKDEAGNIRHSAPL
+3000 
-3014 TVTIDTQ
+3014 
-3021 ITIDHIELVN
+3021 
-3031 DSGIPDDNLT
+3031 
-3041 NNVRPHFQ
+3041 
-3049 VTVPTD
+3049 
-3055 VNVVR
+3055 
-3060 LSIDG
+3060 
-3065 GKTWFNATQSA
+3065 
-3076 TPGVWDYTWLADVG
+3076 
-3090 EGKHTLTVEA
+3090 
-3100 TDKAGNK
+3100 
-3107 TTQQL
+3107 
-3112 DFIIDTLLSEPTIV
+3112 
-3126 LDNTDD
+3126 TDD

-3144 KPTFLLGN
+3144 KPTFILGN

-3182 WSVTPTGTW
+3182 WSVTPTGMW
-3191 ADGDYTLTV
+3191 ADGSHTLTV
-3200 RVEDDAGNVKYSAP
+3200 RVEDDAGNVKYSSP

-3222 ITIDVIELVND
+3222 ITIDDIELVND

-3322 PTIAMDSRDDT
+3322 PTITMDSRDDT

-3338 HITSVKRP
+3338 HITSVKTP
-3346 GFTIGNIDADAH
+3346 GFTIGNIDSDAH

-3367 GNSQEVTLTQV
+3367 GNSQEVKLTQV

-3399 EVTDNA
+3399 EVQDNA
-3405 GNVRQSTPLVV
+3405 GNVRQSTPLIV

-3471 ATQGIEG
+3471 AAQGIEG

-3621 AIDRIEL
+3621 AIDHIEL

-3775 TESADGWRYRPDS
+3775 TESADGWRYRPDA

-3843 NHDRPVFDIH
+3843 KHDRPVFDIR

-3904 DLAGNVKESAPFEVR
+3904 DLAGNVKESAPLEVR

-3957 VVQVRVTLDG
+3957 VIQVRVTLDG

-3980 QWIFDSPN
+3980 QWIFESPN
-3988 TLVDGTYTLRVEATD
+3988 TLGDGTHTLRVEATD

-4061 VVVTIDGHDY
+4061 VVVTIDGHNY

-4186 LPDGQHTLLVD
+4186 LPDGKHTLLVD

-4297 DIAGNTKTSAELR
+4297 DIAGNTKTSAELQ

-4370 AAGQWEFTAGSAL
+4370 AAGQWQFTAGSAL
-4383 PDGHYTLH
+4383 SDGHYTLH

-4531 TSVTTPRFVIGNVPA
+4531 TSVTKPRFVIGNVPA

-4556 GVSYSVTANG
+4556 GVSYPVTANG

-4618 SDTGNSNS
+4618 SDTGSSNS

-4656 GREVLKQTITVG
+4656 GREVLKHTITVG

-4726 HEATSLRPEFKGF
+4726 HEATSLRPEFKGL

-4833 TLIGSTLP
+4833 TLVGNTLP
-4841 NTIVSIYVDGVKVGE
+4841 NAIVSIYVDGVKVGE

-5083 KEILIEHDT
+5083 KDILIEHDT

-5187 IDSQIAVF
+5187 IDSKIAVF

-5274 SVDVDSSTD
+5274 SVDVDSSTA

-5293 NSGSLDDLITNHNKP
+5293 NSGSLDDLITSHNKP

-5382 DNPAMVAGSDNGIF
+5382 DNPVMMAGSDNGIF

-5407 TFSIFGEMNQSV
+5407 AFSIFGEMNQSV

-5534 VWVNEK
+5534 VWVNDK

-5554 GQLDITV
+5554 GQLDINV

-5582 IKVFTSELDDNKSS
+5582 IQVFTSELDDNKSS
-5596 SKTEWWSNSDL
+5596 SKTDWWSNSST
-5607 ITMRGTGEIG
+5607 ITMRGMGEIG

-5636 TGRWELSTDKLP
+5636 NGKWELSTDRLP
-5648 EGTYDISLVIEDS
+5648 EGKYDITLSIEDN
-5661 AGNRWEDVREI
+5661 AGNRKEEVHEI

-5706 IITDSEGNT
+5706 IITDSNGNT

-5757 MKEVPVISLSPD
+5757 MKETPVISLSPD
-5769 SDSGTVG
+5769 SDSGTAG
-5776 DNITRDKQPTFIIGN
+5776 DNITRDNQPTFIIGN

-5880 NHTQPKFTLQHI
+5880 NHNHTQPKFTLQHI

-5929 NDGNYTLSVTVVDR
+5929 NDGTYTLSVTVVDR
-5943 AGNSQQSAS
+5943 AGNSLQSAS
-5952 LAVTV
+5952 LEVTV

-5970 DASDDATATAVTPP
+5970 DAIDDATATAVTPP

-5997 RTEPSAAEESVVKVT
+5997 RTVPSAAEESVVKET

-6042 ENIVNVSIMF
+6042 ENIVNVSVMF

-6086 DKDND
+6086 DKDDD

-6110 AMNVR
+6110 AMNAR

>member
-38 NITTPR
+38 NITTPH

-122 DDAEN
+122 DEAEN

-446 GIKNDNITN
+446 GIKNDSITN

-529 RISYFSAEIETTNDS
+529 RISYFSAEIETTDDS

-594 TSDSVEGINNLT
+594 TSDSVEGVNNLT

-619 SFSYVIDTIAPVPPT
+619 SFSYVIDTVAPVPPT
-634 VSLEDYVVLPN
+634 VSLEDFVVLPN

-1062 QVWDAMSDTQIGVAT
+1062 QVWDAASDTQIGVAT

-1112 SAIFDF
+1112 SAVFDF

-1179 SHLNGSWLFIPGNTW
+1179 SHLNGSWLFTPGNTW

-1322 LSVPVIVLDSADD
+1322 LSVPVIVLNSADD
-1335 TGIQGDNMTNSTQPT
+1335 TGVQGDNMTNSTQPT

-1380 GTGGWTFTPPTSWA
+1380 GVGGWSFTPTGAWA

-1436 GIPDDNLTNNVR
+1436 GIPNDNLTNNVR

-1472 FNATQSATPGV
+1472 FNATQNATPGV

-1501 EATDEAGNKAT
+1501 EATDEAGNKTT

-1556 DTDVSRVIVEVMHNG
+1556 DTDVSRVTVEVMHNG

-1634 DSGIPGDNL
+1634 DSGIPDDNL

-1679 TSGVWDYTWLTNVAN
+1679 TPGVWDYTWLTNVAN

-1717 TIDTILSE
+1717 IIDTMLSE

-2011 SAPLTVTIDTQITI
+2011 SAPLTVTIDTQIAI

-2138 DHLTNVNKPTF
+2138 DNLTNVNKPTF

-2324 PVIVLDSADDSGV
+2324 PVIVLDSADDTGIQ
-2337 HGDNMTNHTQP
+2337 GDNMTNRTQP
-2348 TFALQHIDDDAVRVT
+2348 TFNLQHIDDDAVRVT

-2369 GVTTTFDATKDA
+2369 GVTTTFDATKGV
-2381 GGWTFTPT
+2381 GGWTFTPPT
-2389 GAWADGDYTLSVSVE
+2389 SWGAGDYTLSVSVE

-2446 RPHFQVT
+2446 RPQFQVK
-2453 VPTDVNVV
+2453 VPTDVN
-2461 RLSIDGGKTWFNATQ
+2461 
-2476 SATPGVWDYIW
+2476 
-2487 PDDVADGGYT
+2487 
-2497 LTVEA
+2497 E
-2502 TDEAGNKATQ
+2502 
-2512 TLDFTIDTTLSVP
+2512 
-2525 TLSLDSADDSG
+2525 
-2536 IAGDNITNV
+2536 
-2545 KTPGFTLNNIDT
+2545 
-2557 DVSRVIVEVM
+2557 
-2567 HNGIKQEVPLV
+2567 
-2578 QTGGQWRFAPTS
+2578 
-2590 DWADGDYILTVKVE
+2590 
-2604 DRAGNVKQ
+2604 
-2612 SAPLTVTVD
+2612 
-2621 THIAIDR
+2621 
-2628 IELVNDSGIPGDNL
+2628 
-2642 TNEARPHFQVTVPAD
+2642 
-2657 VNGVRLSI
+2657 
-2665 DGGKTWFDATQSA
+2665 
-2678 TSGVWDYTWL
+2678 
-2688 TNVANGPHTLMVE
+2688 
-2701 ASDKAGNKTTQ
+2701 
-2712 KLDFTIDTILS
+2712 
-2723 EPTITLDSADDSAA
+2723 
-2737 GDNITNVKM
+2737 
-2746 PGFTLGNID
+2746 
-2755 ADVTKV
+2755 
-2761 VVTVAH
+2761 
-2767 DGKNQ
+2767 
-2772 QIELIKNGGVWRFT
+2772 
-2786 PGAAWTDGDYTLTV
+2786 
-2800 KVEDKAGNTNYS
+2800 
-2812 APLTVTIDTQT
+2812 
-2823 SIDRIELLND
+2823 
-2833 TGIVGDNLTNEA
+2833 
-2845 RPQFHIT
+2845 
-2852 VPTDVNSV
+2852 
-2860 QLSLDGGI
+2860 
-2868 NWVNATL
+2868 
-2875 TSDGVWE
+2875 
-2882 YIWPTD
+2882 
-2888 LVENTYTLT
+2888 
-2897 VKATDVAGNTA
+2897 
-2908 TETLNFIID
+2908 
-2917 TTLSTPTITLDSADD
+2917 
-2932 SGTAND
+2932 
-2938 NKTNVKTPGFIIGG
+2938 
-2952 IDSDVTQVVVQ
+2952 
-2963 VMRDGHSEEVEL
+2963 
-2975 TQTNGQ
+2975 
-2981 WRFVPGSAWTDG
+2981 
-2993 DYTLTVT
+2993 
-3000 VKDEAGNIRHSAPL
+3000 
-3014 TVTIDTQ
+3014 
-3021 ITIDHIELVN
+3021 
-3031 DSGIPDDNLT
+3031 
-3041 NNVRPHFQ
+3041 
-3049 VTVPTD
+3049 
-3055 VNVVR
+3055 VR

-3100 TDKAGNK
+3100 TDKAGNQ
-3107 TTQQL
+3107 TTQKL
-3112 DFIIDTLLSEPTIV
+3112 DFIIDTMLSEPTIV
-3126 LDNTDD
+3126 LDSTDD
-3132 SGTKGDNLTNVN
+3132 SGTKGDNLTNAN
-3144 KPTFLLGN
+3144 KPTFILGN

-3200 RVEDDAGNVKYSAP
+3200 RVEDEAGNVKYSAP

-3322 PTIAMDSRDDT
+3322 PTITMDSRDDT

-3346 GFTIGNIDADAH
+3346 GFTIGNIDSDAQ

-3405 GNVRQSTPLVV
+3405 GNVRQSTPLIV

-3471 ATQGIEG
+3471 AAQGIEG

-3621 AIDRIEL
+3621 AIDHIEL
-3628 VNDSGVPGDNVTKH
+3628 VNDSGVPGDNITKH

-3685 TDMPEGQHTLTVEV
+3685 TDMPEGQHTLIVEV
-3699 TDGAGNKMTETLNF
+3699 TDGAGNKMTGTLDF

-3843 NHDRPVFDIH
+3843 NHDRPVFDIR

-3868 NGKTHEEAAVFTN
+3868 NGKTHEEAAVFTK

-3904 DLAGNVKESAPFEVR
+3904 DLAGNVKESAPLEVR

-3957 VVQVRVTLDG
+3957 VIQVRVTLDG

-4186 LPDGQHTLLVD
+4186 LPDGKHTLLVD

-4297 DIAGNTKTSAELR
+4297 DIAGNTKTSAELQ

-4531 TSVTTPRFVIGNVPA
+4531 TSVTKPRFVIGNVPA

-4556 GVSYSVTANG
+4556 GVSYPVTANG

-4618 SDTGNSNS
+4618 SDTGSSNS

-4656 GREVLKQTITVG
+4656 GREVLKHTITVG

-4726 HEATSLRPEFKGF
+4726 YEATSLRPEFKGL

-4833 TLIGSTLP
+4833 TLVGNTLP
-4841 NTIVSIYVDGVKVGE
+4841 NAIVSIYVDGVKVGE

-4963 ALGNDGNYELT
+4963 ALGNDGNYVLT

-5083 KEILIEHDT
+5083 KDILIEHDT

-5293 NSGSLDDLITNHNKP
+5293 NSGSLDDLITSHNKP

-5382 DNPAMVAGSDNGIF
+5382 DNPVMMAGSDNGIF

-5407 TFSIFGEMNQSV
+5407 AFSIYGEMNQSV

-5534 VWVNEK
+5534 VWVNDK

-5582 IKVFTSELDDNKSS
+5582 IQVFTSELDDNKSS
-5596 SKTEWWSNSDL
+5596 SKTDWWSNSST
-5607 ITMRGTGEIG
+5607 ITMRGMGEIG

-5636 TGRWELSTDKLP
+5636 NGQWELSTDQLP
-5648 EGTYDISLVIEDS
+5648 EGKYDITLSIEDN
-5661 AGNRWEDVREI
+5661 AGNRKEEVHEI

-5706 IITDSEGNT
+5706 IITDSNGNT

-5757 MKEVPVISLSPD
+5757 MKETPVISLSPD

-5776 DNITRDKQPTFIIGN
+5776 DNITRDNQPTFIIGN

-5857 LTVPEIALAAGED
+5857 LTVPEIALAAGEG

-5880 NHTQPKFTLQHI
+5880 NHNHTQPKFTLQHI

-5929 NDGNYTLSVTVVDR
+5929 NDGTYTLSVTVVDR
-5943 AGNSQQSAS
+5943 AGNSLQSAS
-5952 LAVTV
+5952 LEVTV

-5970 DASDDATATAVTPP
+5970 DASDDATPTAVTPP

-5997 RTEPSAAEESVVKVT
+5997 RTVPSAAEESVVKET

-6042 ENIVNVSIMF
+6042 ENIVNVSVMF

-6074 EDGEYTMDVKFI
+6074 EDGEYTMDVKFL
-6086 DKDND
+6086 DKDDD

-6110 AMNVR
+6110 AMNAR

-6137 AIDVFAVNEVT
+6137 AIEVFAVNEVT

>member
-2123 PTIVLDNT
+2123 PTIVLDST

-2423 IAINNIEL
+2423 IAINN
-2431 VNDSGI
+2431 
-2437 PDDNLTNNV
+2437 
-2446 RPHFQVT
+2446 
-2453 VPTDVNVV
+2453 
-2461 RLSIDGGKTWFNATQ
+2461 
-2476 SATPGVWDYIW
+2476 
-2487 PDDVADGGYT
+2487 
-2497 LTVEA
+2497 
-2502 TDEAGNKATQ
+2502 
-2512 TLDFTIDTTLSVP
+2512 
-2525 TLSLDSADDSG
+2525 
-2536 IAGDNITNV
+2536 
-2545 KTPGFTLNNIDT
+2545 
-2557 DVSRVIVEVM
+2557 
-2567 HNGIKQEVPLV
+2567 
-2578 QTGGQWRFAPTS
+2578 
-2590 DWADGDYILTVKVE
+2590 
-2604 DRAGNVKQ
+2604 
-2612 SAPLTVTVD
+2612 
-2621 THIAIDR
+2621 
-2628 IELVNDSGIPGDNL
+2628 
-2642 TNEARPHFQVTVPAD
+2642 
-2657 VNGVRLSI
+2657 
-2665 DGGKTWFDATQSA
+2665 
-2678 TSGVWDYTWL
+2678 
-2688 TNVANGPHTLMVE
+2688 
-2701 ASDKAGNKTTQ
+2701 
-2712 KLDFTIDTILS
+2712 
-2723 EPTITLDSADDSAA
+2723 
-2737 GDNITNVKM
+2737 
-2746 PGFTLGNID
+2746 
-2755 ADVTKV
+2755 
-2761 VVTVAH
+2761 
-2767 DGKNQ
+2767 
-2772 QIELIKNGGVWRFT
+2772 
-2786 PGAAWTDGDYTLTV
+2786 
-2800 KVEDKAGNTNYS
+2800 
-2812 APLTVTIDTQT
+2812 
-2823 SIDRIELLND
+2823 
-2833 TGIVGDNLTNEA
+2833 
-2845 RPQFHIT
+2845 
-2852 VPTDVNSV
+2852 
-2860 QLSLDGGI
+2860 
-2868 NWVNATL
+2868 
-2875 TSDGVWE
+2875 
-2882 YIWPTD
+2882 
-2888 LVENTYTLT
+2888 
-2897 VKATDVAGNTA
+2897 
-2908 TETLNFIID
+2908 
-2917 TTLSTPTITLDSADD
+2917 
-2932 SGTAND
+2932 
-2938 NKTNVKTPGFIIGG
+2938 
-2952 IDSDVTQVVVQ
+2952 
-2963 VMRDGHSEEVEL
+2963 
-2975 TQTNGQ
+2975 
-2981 WRFVPGSAWTDG
+2981 
-2993 DYTLTVT
+2993 
-3000 VKDEAGNIRHSAPL
+3000 
-3014 TVTIDTQ
+3014 
-3021 ITIDHIELVN
+3021 IELVN

-4271 NTGGNLTFT
+4271 NTGENLTFT

-4556 GVSYSVTANG
+4556 GVSYPVTANG

-5513 SGSAEPNSKIEII
+5513 SGRAEPNSKIEII

>member
-1 MGNKSIQKFF
+1 
-11 ADQNSVIDL
+11 
-20 SSLGN
+20 
-25 AKGAKVSLSGPDM
+25 
-38 NITTPR
+38 
-44 GSVIIVN
+44 
-51 GALYSSIKGNNLAVK
+51 
-66 FKDKTITGAKILGSV
+66 
-81 DLKDIQLE
+81 
-89 RIDSSLVDS
+89 
-98 AQVEKKGNGKRRNK
+98 
-112 KEEEELKKQL
+112 
-122 DDAEN
+122 
-127 AKKEADKAKEEA
+127 
-139 EKAKEAA
+139 
-146 EKALNEAFEVQN
+146 
-158 SSKQIEEMLQNF
+158 
-170 LADNVAKDNLAQQS
+170 
-184 DASQQNTQAKATQA
+184 
-198 SKQNDAEKVLPQPIN
+198 
-213 KNTSTGK
+213 
-220 SNSSKNEEN
+220 
-229 KLDAE
+229 
-234 SVKEPLK
+234 
-241 VTLALAAESN
+241 
-251 SGSKDDSITNFTK
+251 
-264 PQFVGSTAPNATVI
+264 
-278 IKINGIAVGQA
+278 
-289 VADSLGNFT
+289 
-298 FTAPETLTDGTYNLE
+298 
-313 AEAKTAD
+313 
-320 GSGSAKLVITIDSV
+320 
-334 TDKPTFELSPESSVS
+334 
-349 GHKGLTPTLTPS
+349 
-361 IVGTAEENAK
+361 
-371 VDIYVDNKLVAS
+371 
-383 VDVDKDGNWSYEFKD
+383 
-398 NELSEGENSI
+398 
-408 KVVAVDKAGNKNETT
+408 
-423 DSIITDTIAPE
+423 
-434 KPTIELDDSSDS
+434 
-446 GIKNDNITN
+446 
-455 STLPTFIGVAEPGS
+455 
-469 TVSIYLGLKHLGEVI
+469 
-484 VAKDGTWSYTLT
+484 
-496 TPLKDGEYNI
+496 
-506 TATATDIAGHTSAT
+506 
-520 ANLPFTIDT
+520 
-529 RISYFSAEIETTNDS
+529 
-544 GIVGDNVTNN
+544 
-554 TRPTFTGKTEPN
+554 
-566 AIISVINSE
+566 
-575 TGEEVIFKANDK
+575 
-587 GEWTFNF
+587 
-594 TSDSVEGINNLT
+594 
-606 FTVEDVAGNKKDF
+606 
-619 SFSYVIDTIAPVPPT
+619 
-634 VSLEDYVVLPN
+634 
-645 GIILSGNDLPALVG
+645 
-659 TAEPKSTILLMR
+659 
-671 DGKLYDS
+671 
-678 IEVDSN
+678 
-684 GTWNYQFSNKFLQGA
+684 
-699 YDIEIISQD
+699 
-708 AAGNKSSTVKY
+708 
-719 SFTIQTEVV
+719 
-728 PPKAELDA
+728 
-736 SDDSGAKG
+736 
-744 DWITNKHNALTL
+744 
-756 LGTADRFA
+756 
-764 TVNILIDGKTIGVTT
+764 
-779 ADADGNWNFD
+779 
-789 ISRNLSDNV
+789 
-798 YKITVESIDPLGR
+798 
-811 TSSVDYQLTID
+811 
-822 SFTPIPTVMLHDSA
+822 
-836 DSGVKGDMIT
+836 
-846 KINTPL
+846 
-852 FTGMA
+852 
-857 EANAKVSIYVDGVLS
+857 
-872 GEAIAGDDGVWN
+872 
-884 FQFTTALSDGSH
+884 
-896 DVTVKVEDIAG
+896 
-907 NTASSSAYNFQIVT
+907 
-921 QTQKPT
+921 
-927 IELVNDTGVD
+927 
-937 NTDHIINEKNPAL
+937 
-950 TGTAAPYST
+950 
-959 VKLYIDG
+959 
-966 ALIAEVRTNKDGRW
+966 
-980 EYTLKAD
+980 
-987 QGLVDGDHRITAS
+987 
-1000 VEDIAGNIAH
+1000 
-1010 SDPFLISV
+1010 
-1018 DTAISI
+1018 
-1024 PIVSL
+1024 
-1029 SPDSDSGIS
+1029 
-1038 DDNLTNIVK
+1038 
-1047 PTLHLKDIDPDIISV
+1047 
-1062 QVWDAMSDTQIGVAT
+1062 
-1077 QQPDGSWAYTFTS
+1077 
-1090 DLTEGLHQ
+1090 
-1098 VYVKVE
+1098 
-1104 DIAGNKAN
+1104 
-1112 SAIFDF
+1112 
-1118 TIDTTVSTPVIS
+1118 
-1130 LLSKDD
+1130 
-1136 TGVTGDN
+1136 
-1143 LTNINKPGFAI
+1143 
-1154 SGVDADAHRVVV
+1154 
-1166 QVMHNGVSEEIEL
+1166 
-1179 SHLNGSWLFIPGNTW
+1179 
-1194 ADGSYTLTV
+1194 
-1203 KVEDKAGNT
+1203 
-1212 NYSAPLTVVIDTQ
+1212 
-1225 IAIDGVEL
+1225 
-1233 VNDSGVKGDNM
+1233 
-1244 TNDDRP
+1244 
-1250 HFRVTV
+1250 
-1256 PTDVNEVRLSI
+1256 
-1267 DGGNSWVQAT
+1267 
-1277 PGVAGSWE
+1277 
-1285 YIWPTDL
+1285 
-1292 ADGQYTLTVEATDKA
+1292 
-1307 GNTVTKTIDFAVDTT
+1307 
-1322 LSVPVIVLDSADD
+1322 
-1335 TGIQGDNMTNSTQPT
+1335 
-1350 FALQHIDDDAVRVTV
+1350 
-1365 SVEHGGVTTTFDATK
+1365 
-1380 GTGGWTFTPPTSWA
+1380 
-1394 DGDYTLSVSV
+1394 
-1404 EDKAGNTSH
+1404 
-1413 SASLT
+1413 
-1418 VTVDTQIAI
+1418 
-1427 NNIELVNDS
+1427 

-1448 PHFQVTVPTD
+1448 PQFQVTVPTD

-1472 FNATQSATPGV
+1472 VTAAQKATGV
-1483 WDYIW
+1483 WEYIW
-1488 PDDVADGGYTLTV
+1488 PDDVTDGSHTLTV

-1863 SLDGGINWVNA
+1863 SLDGGTNWVNA

-1905 GNTATETLNFIIDT
+1905 GNTATETLNFTIDT

-1970 SEEVELTQTNGQWR
+1970 SEEVELTQIGGQWR

-2047 HFQVTVPTDVN
+2047 QFQVTVPTDVN

-2071 NATQSATPGVWDY
+2071 NATQSSTPGVWDY

-2138 DHLTNVNKPTF
+2138 DNLTNVNKPTF

-2203 EDEAGNEKHSASL
+2203 EDDAGNVKHSASL
-2216 TVTVDTQITIDV
+2216 TVTVDTQITIDD

-2234 NGIPG
+2234 SGTRG
-2239 DNMTNDAH
+2239 DNLTNNANPH
-2247 PQFRV
+2247 FRI

-2274 TQSATPGVWNY
+2274 TQSVTPGVWNY

-2324 PVIVLDSADDSGV
+2324 PVIVLDSADDTGIQ
-2337 HGDNMTNHTQP
+2337 GDNMTNRTQP
-2348 TFALQHIDDDAVRVT
+2348 TFNLQHIDDDAVRVT

-2381 GGWTFTPT
+2381 GGWTFTPPT
-2389 GAWADGDYTLSVSVE
+2389 SWGAGDYTLSVSVE

-2476 SATPGVWDYIW
+2476 SATPGVWDY
-2487 PDDVADGGYT
+2487 
-2497 LTVEA
+2497 
-2502 TDEAGNKATQ
+2502 
-2512 TLDFTIDTTLSVP
+2512 
-2525 TLSLDSADDSG
+2525 
-2536 IAGDNITNV
+2536 
-2545 KTPGFTLNNIDT
+2545 
-2557 DVSRVIVEVM
+2557 
-2567 HNGIKQEVPLV
+2567 
-2578 QTGGQWRFAPTS
+2578 
-2590 DWADGDYILTVKVE
+2590 
-2604 DRAGNVKQ
+2604 
-2612 SAPLTVTVD
+2612 
-2621 THIAIDR
+2621 
-2628 IELVNDSGIPGDNL
+2628 
-2642 TNEARPHFQVTVPAD
+2642 
-2657 VNGVRLSI
+2657 
-2665 DGGKTWFDATQSA
+2665 
-2678 TSGVWDYTWL
+2678 
-2688 TNVANGPHTLMVE
+2688 
-2701 ASDKAGNKTTQ
+2701 
-2712 KLDFTIDTILS
+2712 
-2723 EPTITLDSADDSAA
+2723 
-2737 GDNITNVKM
+2737 
-2746 PGFTLGNID
+2746 
-2755 ADVTKV
+2755 
-2761 VVTVAH
+2761 
-2767 DGKNQ
+2767 
-2772 QIELIKNGGVWRFT
+2772 
-2786 PGAAWTDGDYTLTV
+2786 
-2800 KVEDKAGNTNYS
+2800 
-2812 APLTVTIDTQT
+2812 
-2823 SIDRIELLND
+2823 
-2833 TGIVGDNLTNEA
+2833 
-2845 RPQFHIT
+2845 
-2852 VPTDVNSV
+2852 
-2860 QLSLDGGI
+2860 
-2868 NWVNATL
+2868 
-2875 TSDGVWE
+2875 
-2882 YIWPTD
+2882 
-2888 LVENTYTLT
+2888 
-2897 VKATDVAGNTA
+2897 
-2908 TETLNFIID
+2908 
-2917 TTLSTPTITLDSADD
+2917 
-2932 SGTAND
+2932 
-2938 NKTNVKTPGFIIGG
+2938 
-2952 IDSDVTQVVVQ
+2952 
-2963 VMRDGHSEEVEL
+2963 
-2975 TQTNGQ
+2975 
-2981 WRFVPGSAWTDG
+2981 
-2993 DYTLTVT
+2993 
-3000 VKDEAGNIRHSAPL
+3000 
-3014 TVTIDTQ
+3014 
-3021 ITIDHIELVN
+3021 
-3031 DSGIPDDNLT
+3031 
-3041 NNVRPHFQ
+3041 
-3049 VTVPTD
+3049 
-3055 VNVVR
+3055 
-3060 LSIDG
+3060 
-3065 GKTWFNATQSA
+3065 
-3076 TPGVWDYTWLADVG
+3076 TWLADVG

-3100 TDKAGNK
+3100 TDKAGNQ
-3107 TTQQL
+3107 TTQKL
-3112 DFIIDTLLSEPTIV
+3112 DFIIDTLLSEPTIA
-3126 LDNTDD
+3126 LDSTDD

-3144 KPTFLLGN
+3144 KPTFILGN

-3160 TVEVQHGGTK
+3160 TVEVQHGGTGTK

-3278 GIWDYTWPKDVTD
+3278 GTWDYTWPKDVTD

-3367 GNSQEVTLTQV
+3367 GNSQEVTLTQA

-3399 EVTDNA
+3399 EVQDNA
-3405 GNVRQSTPLVV
+3405 GNVRQSTPLIV

-3621 AIDRIEL
+3621 AIDHIEL

-3713 TIDITLLTP
+3713 TIDITLMTP

-3843 NHDRPVFDIH
+3843 NHDRPVFDIR

-4216 TLREPTIVLDP
+4216 TLQEPTIVLDP
-4227 THDTGDDTN
+4227 THDAGDDTN

-4259 VVHIDGRDYTIE
+4259 VVHLDGRDYTIE

-4297 DIAGNTKTSAELR
+4297 DIAGNTKTSAELK

-4323 LTTDSGVNDHDN
+4323 LITDSGVNDHDN

-4370 AAGQWEFTAGSAL
+4370 AAGQWQFTAGSAL
-4383 PDGHYTLH
+4383 SDGHYTLH

-4502 SFTIDTIVSD
+4502 SFTIDTVVSD
-4512 PSIDLLDADDTGES
+4512 PRIDLLDADDTGES

-4531 TSVTTPRFVIGNVPA
+4531 TSVTKPRFVIGNVPA

-4556 GVSYSVTANG
+4556 GVSYPVTANG

-4618 SDTGNSNS
+4618 SDTGSSNS

-4726 HEATSLRPEFKGF
+4726 YEATSLRPEFKGL

-4833 TLIGSTLP
+4833 TLIGNTLP
-4841 NTIVSIYVDGVKVGE
+4841 NAIVSIYVDGVKVGE

-5187 IDSQIAVF
+5187 IDSKIAVF

-5246 ILLQDDGT
+5246 ILLQDDGK

-5293 NSGSLDDLITNHNKP
+5293 NSGSLDDLITSHNKP

-5382 DNPAMVAGSDNGIF
+5382 DNPAMMAGSDNGIF
-5396 SNDSITSQTRP
+5396 SNDSVTSQTRP
-5407 TFSIFGEMNQSV
+5407 AFSIFGEMNQSV

-5582 IKVFTSELDDNKSS
+5582 IQVFTSELDDNKSS
-5596 SKTEWWSNSDL
+5596 SKTDWWSNSST
-5607 ITMRGTGEIG
+5607 ITMRGMGEIG

-5636 TGRWELSTDKLP
+5636 NGQWELSTDQLP
-5648 EGTYDISLVIEDS
+5648 EGKYDITLSIEDN
-5661 AGNRWEDVREI
+5661 AGNRKEEVHEI

-5690 NDLIIMQGT
+5690 NDLIIMQGA

-5706 IITDSEGNT
+5706 IITDSNGNT

-5900 VNVTHNGVTDIYQA
+5900 VNVTHNGVTDTYQA

-5997 RTEPSAAEESVVKVT
+5997 RTVPSAAEESVVKET

-6042 ENIVNVSIMF
+6042 ENIVNVSVMF

-6086 DKDND
+6086 DKDDD

-6110 AMNVR
+6110 AMNAR

>member
-423 DSIITDTIAPE
+423 DSIITDTIPPE

-575 TGEEVIFKANDK
+575 IGEEVIFKANDK

-594 TSDSVEGINNLT
+594 TSDSVEGVNNLT

-619 SFSYVIDTIAPVPPT
+619 SFSYVIDTVAPVPPT
-634 VSLEDYVVLPN
+634 VSLEDFVVLPN

-1029 SPDSDSGIS
+1029 SPDSDSGVS

-1062 QVWDAMSDTQIGVAT
+1062 QVWDAASDTQIGVAT

-1112 SAIFDF
+1112 SAVFDF

-1380 GTGGWTFTPPTSWA
+1380 GTGGWSFTPTGAWA

-1436 GIPDDNLTNNVR
+1436 GIPNDNLTNNVR

-1472 FNATQSATPGV
+1472 FNATQSATPGA

-1501 EATDEAGNKAT
+1501 EATDKAGNKTT
-1512 QTLDFTIDTTLSVPT
+1512 QELDFTIDTTLSVPT

-1694 GPHTLMVEASDK
+1694 GPHTLMVEATDK

-2011 SAPLTVTIDTQITI
+2011 SAPLTVTIDTQI
-2025 DHIELVNDSGIP
+2025 
-2037 DDNLTNNVRP
+2037 
-2047 HFQVTVPTDVN
+2047 
-2058 VVRLSIDGGKTWF
+2058 
-2071 NATQSATPGVWDY
+2071 A
-2084 TWLADVGEG
+2084 
-2093 KHTLTVEATDKAGNK
+2093 
-2108 TTQQLDFIIDTLLSE
+2108 
-2123 PTIVLDNT
+2123 
-2131 DDSGTKG
+2131 
-2138 DHLTNVNKPTF
+2138 
-2149 LLGNID
+2149 
-2155 ADARYVTVEVQ
+2155 
-2166 HGGTKEVLTAT
+2166 
-2177 KDATGNWSVT
+2177 
-2187 PTGTWADG
+2187 
-2195 DYTLTVRV
+2195 
-2203 EDEAGNEKHSASL
+2203 
-2216 TVTVDTQITIDV
+2216 
-2228 IELVND
+2228 
-2234 NGIPG
+2234 
-2239 DNMTNDAH
+2239 
-2247 PQFRV
+2247 
-2252 TVPGDVNEVS
+2252 
-2262 LSIDGGVTWVKA
+2262 
-2274 TQSATPGVWNY
+2274 
-2285 TWPGTVPDGDYTL
+2285 
-2298 NVKAT
+2298 
-2303 DNAGNTVTETLHFT
+2303 
-2317 IDTTLST
+2317 
-2324 PVIVLDSADDSGV
+2324 
-2337 HGDNMTNHTQP
+2337 
-2348 TFALQHIDDDAVRVT
+2348 
-2363 VSVEHG
+2363 
-2369 GVTTTFDATKDA
+2369 
-2381 GGWTFTPT
+2381 
-2389 GAWADGDYTLSVSVE
+2389 
-2404 DKAGNTSHSASL
+2404 
-2416 TVTVDTQ
+2416 
-2423 IAINNIEL
+2423 
-2431 VNDSGI
+2431 
-2437 PDDNLTNNV
+2437 
-2446 RPHFQVT
+2446 
-2453 VPTDVNVV
+2453 
-2461 RLSIDGGKTWFNATQ
+2461 
-2476 SATPGVWDYIW
+2476 
-2487 PDDVADGGYT
+2487 
-2497 LTVEA
+2497 
-2502 TDEAGNKATQ
+2502 
-2512 TLDFTIDTTLSVP
+2512 
-2525 TLSLDSADDSG
+2525 
-2536 IAGDNITNV
+2536 
-2545 KTPGFTLNNIDT
+2545 
-2557 DVSRVIVEVM
+2557 
-2567 HNGIKQEVPLV
+2567 
-2578 QTGGQWRFAPTS
+2578 
-2590 DWADGDYILTVKVE
+2590 
-2604 DRAGNVKQ
+2604 
-2612 SAPLTVTVD
+2612 
-2621 THIAIDR
+2621 
-2628 IELVNDSGIPGDNL
+2628 
-2642 TNEARPHFQVTVPAD
+2642 
-2657 VNGVRLSI
+2657 
-2665 DGGKTWFDATQSA
+2665 
-2678 TSGVWDYTWL
+2678 
-2688 TNVANGPHTLMVE
+2688 
-2701 ASDKAGNKTTQ
+2701 
-2712 KLDFTIDTILS
+2712 
-2723 EPTITLDSADDSAA
+2723 
-2737 GDNITNVKM
+2737 
-2746 PGFTLGNID
+2746 
-2755 ADVTKV
+2755 
-2761 VVTVAH
+2761 
-2767 DGKNQ
+2767 
-2772 QIELIKNGGVWRFT
+2772 
-2786 PGAAWTDGDYTLTV
+2786 
-2800 KVEDKAGNTNYS
+2800 
-2812 APLTVTIDTQT
+2812 
-2823 SIDRIELLND
+2823 
-2833 TGIVGDNLTNEA
+2833 
-2845 RPQFHIT
+2845 
-2852 VPTDVNSV
+2852 
-2860 QLSLDGGI
+2860 
-2868 NWVNATL
+2868 
-2875 TSDGVWE
+2875 
-2882 YIWPTD
+2882 
-2888 LVENTYTLT
+2888 
-2897 VKATDVAGNTA
+2897 
-2908 TETLNFIID
+2908 
-2917 TTLSTPTITLDSADD
+2917 
-2932 SGTAND
+2932 
-2938 NKTNVKTPGFIIGG
+2938 
-2952 IDSDVTQVVVQ
+2952 
-2963 VMRDGHSEEVEL
+2963 
-2975 TQTNGQ
+2975 
-2981 WRFVPGSAWTDG
+2981 
-2993 DYTLTVT
+2993 
-3000 VKDEAGNIRHSAPL
+3000 
-3014 TVTIDTQ
+3014 
-3021 ITIDHIELVN
+3021 IDHIELVN

-3170 EVLTATKGATGI
+3170 EVLTATKDATGNWSVTPTGTWADGDYTLTVRVEDEAGNEKHSASLTVTVDTQITIDAIELVNDNGIPGDNMTNDAHPQFRVTVPGDVNEVSLSIDGGVTWVKATQSATPGVWNYTWPGTVPDGDYTLNVKATDNAGNTVTETLHFTIDTTLSVPVIVLNSADDTGVQGDNMTNRTQPTFALQHIDDDAVRVTVSVEHGGVTTTFDATKGTGGWSFTPTGAWADGDYTLSVSVEDKAGNTSHSASLTVTVDTQIAINNIELVNDSGIPDDNLTNNVRPHFQVTVPTDVNVVRLSIDGGKTWFNATQSATPGVWDYTWLADVGEGKHTLTVEATDKAGNQTTQKLDFIIDTMLSEPTIVLDSTDDSGTKGDNLTNANKPTFILGNIDADARYVTVEVQYGGTKEVLTATKGATGI

-3191 ADGDYTLTV
+3191 ADGDYMLTV

-3322 PTIAMDSRDDT
+3322 PTITMDSRDDT

-3346 GFTIGNIDADAH
+3346 GFTIGNIDSDAQ

-3405 GNVRQSTPLVV
+3405 GNVRQSTPLIV

-3471 ATQGIEG
+3471 AAQGIEG

-3621 AIDRIEL
+3621 AIDHIEL

-3713 TIDITLLTP
+3713 TIDITLMTP

-3843 NHDRPVFDIH
+3843 NHDRPVFDIR

-4297 DIAGNTKTSAELR
+4297 DIAGNTKTSAELK

-4531 TSVTTPRFVIGNVPA
+4531 TSVTKPRFVIGNVPA

-4556 GVSYSVTANG
+4556 GVSYPVTANG

-4618 SDTGNSNS
+4618 SDTGSSNS

-4726 HEATSLRPEFKGF
+4726 YEATSLRPEFKGL

-4833 TLIGSTLP
+4833 TLIGNTLP
-4841 NTIVSIYVDGVKVGE
+4841 NAIVSIYVDGVKVGE

-5040 PQGVVIATLVV
+5040 PQGGVIATLVV

-5246 ILLQDDGT
+5246 ILLQDDGK

-5293 NSGSLDDLITNHNKP
+5293 NSGSLDDLITSHNKP

-5382 DNPAMVAGSDNGIF
+5382 DNPVMIAGSDNGIF

-5407 TFSIFGEMNQSV
+5407 AFSIFGEMNQSV

-5469 LNFTIDTFNTT
+5469 LNFTIDTLNTT

-5534 VWVNEK
+5534 VWVNDK

-5582 IKVFTSELDDNKSS
+5582 IQVFTSELDDNKSS
-5596 SKTEWWSNSDL
+5596 SKTDWWSNSST
-5607 ITMRGTGEIG
+5607 ITMRGMGEIG

-5636 TGRWELSTDKLP
+5636 NGQWELSTDQLP
-5648 EGTYDISLVIEDS
+5648 EGKYDITLSIEDN
-5661 AGNRWEDVREI
+5661 AGNRKEEVHEI

-5706 IITDSEGNT
+5706 IITDSNGNT

-5757 MKEVPVISLSPD
+5757 MKETPVISLSPD
-5769 SDSGTVG
+5769 SDSGTAG
-5776 DNITRDKQPTFIIGN
+5776 DNITRDNQPTFIIGN

-5880 NHTQPKFTLQHI
+5880 NHNHTQPKFTLQHI

-5900 VNVTHNGVTDIYQA
+5900 VNVTHNGVTDTYQA

-5957 DSTVTVTADSQHD
+5957 DSTVTVTADSQHN
-5970 DASDDATATAVTPP
+5970 DASDDATAIAVTPP

-5997 RTEPSAAEESVVKVT
+5997 RTVPSVAEESVVKET

-6042 ENIVNVSIMF
+6042 ENIVNVSVMF
-6052 EGEEFTLPITNQK
+6052 EGEEFTLPIINQK

-6074 EDGEYTMDVKFI
+6074 EDGEYTMDVKYL
-6086 DKDND
+6086 DKDDD

-6110 AMNVR
+6110 AMNAR

>member
-1 MGNKSIQKFF
+1 
-11 ADQNSVIDL
+11 
-20 SSLGN
+20 
-25 AKGAKVSLSGPDM
+25 AKVSLSGPDM

-158 SSKQIEEMLQNF
+158 SSKQMEEMLQEF

-184 DASQQNTQAKATQA
+184 DASQQNTQAKASQA

-423 DSIITDTIAPE
+423 DSIITDTIPPE

-619 SFSYVIDTIAPVPPT
+619 SLSYVIDTIAPVPPT
-634 VSLEDYVVLPN
+634 VSLEDFVVLPN

-1062 QVWDAMSDTQIGVAT
+1062 QVWDAASDTQIGVAT

-1098 VYVKVE
+1098 IYVKVE

-1112 SAIFDF
+1112 SAVFDF

-1179 SHLNGSWLFIPGNTW
+1179 SHLNGSWLFTPGNTW
-1194 ADGSYTLTV
+1194 TDGSYTLTV

-1322 LSVPVIVLDSADD
+1322 LSVPVIVLNSADD
-1335 TGIQGDNMTNSTQPT
+1335 TGVQGDNMTNRTQPT

-1380 GTGGWTFTPPTSWA
+1380 GTGGWTFTPTASWT

-1427 NNIELVNDS
+1427 DNIELVNDS
-1436 GIPDDNLTNNVR
+1436 GIPNDNLTNNVR
-1448 PHFQVTVPTD
+1448 PQFQVTVPTD

-1472 FNATQSATPGV
+1472 VTAAQKATGV
-1483 WDYIW
+1483 WEYIW
-1488 PDDVADGGYTLTV
+1488 PDDVTDGSHTLTV

-1863 SLDGGINWVNA
+1863 SLDGGTNWVNA

-1905 GNTATETLNFIIDT
+1905 GNTATETLNFTIDT

-1970 SEEVELTQTNGQWR
+1970 SEEVELTQIGGQWR

-2011 SAPLTVTIDTQITI
+2011 SAPLTVTIDTQIAI

-2047 HFQVTVPTDVN
+2047 QFQVTVPTDVN

-2071 NATQSATPGVWDY
+2071 NATQSSTPGVWDY

-2123 PTIVLDNT
+2123 PTIALDST

-2138 DHLTNVNKPTF
+2138 DNLTNVNKPTF
-2149 LLGNID
+2149 ILGNID

-2203 EDEAGNEKHSASL
+2203 EDDAGNVKHSASL
-2216 TVTVDTQITIDV
+2216 TVTVDTQITIDD

-2234 NGIPG
+2234 SGTRG
-2239 DNMTNDAH
+2239 DNLTNNANPH
-2247 PQFRV
+2247 FRI

-2274 TQSATPGVWNY
+2274 TQSVTPGVWNY

-2337 HGDNMTNHTQP
+2337 HGDNMTNRTQP
-2348 TFALQHIDDDAVRVT
+2348 TFALQQIDDDAVRVT

-2369 GVTTTFDATKDA
+2369 GVTTTFDATKGT

-2389 GAWADGDYTLSVSVE
+2389 ASWTDGDYTLSVSVE

-2446 RPHFQVT
+2446 RPQFQVT

-2476 SATPGVWDYIW
+2476 S
-2487 PDDVADGGYT
+2487 
-2497 LTVEA
+2497 
-2502 TDEAGNKATQ
+2502 
-2512 TLDFTIDTTLSVP
+2512 S
-2525 TLSLDSADDSG
+2525 
-2536 IAGDNITNV
+2536 
-2545 KTPGFTLNNIDT
+2545 
-2557 DVSRVIVEVM
+2557 
-2567 HNGIKQEVPLV
+2567 
-2578 QTGGQWRFAPTS
+2578 
-2590 DWADGDYILTVKVE
+2590 
-2604 DRAGNVKQ
+2604 
-2612 SAPLTVTVD
+2612 
-2621 THIAIDR
+2621 
-2628 IELVNDSGIPGDNL
+2628 
-2642 TNEARPHFQVTVPAD
+2642 
-2657 VNGVRLSI
+2657 
-2665 DGGKTWFDATQSA
+2665 
-2678 TSGVWDYTWL
+2678 
-2688 TNVANGPHTLMVE
+2688 
-2701 ASDKAGNKTTQ
+2701 
-2712 KLDFTIDTILS
+2712 
-2723 EPTITLDSADDSAA
+2723 
-2737 GDNITNVKM
+2737 
-2746 PGFTLGNID
+2746 
-2755 ADVTKV
+2755 
-2761 VVTVAH
+2761 
-2767 DGKNQ
+2767 
-2772 QIELIKNGGVWRFT
+2772 
-2786 PGAAWTDGDYTLTV
+2786 
-2800 KVEDKAGNTNYS
+2800 
-2812 APLTVTIDTQT
+2812 
-2823 SIDRIELLND
+2823 
-2833 TGIVGDNLTNEA
+2833 
-2845 RPQFHIT
+2845 
-2852 VPTDVNSV
+2852 
-2860 QLSLDGGI
+2860 
-2868 NWVNATL
+2868 
-2875 TSDGVWE
+2875 
-2882 YIWPTD
+2882 
-2888 LVENTYTLT
+2888 
-2897 VKATDVAGNTA
+2897 
-2908 TETLNFIID
+2908 
-2917 TTLSTPTITLDSADD
+2917 
-2932 SGTAND
+2932 
-2938 NKTNVKTPGFIIGG
+2938 
-2952 IDSDVTQVVVQ
+2952 
-2963 VMRDGHSEEVEL
+2963 
-2975 TQTNGQ
+2975 
-2981 WRFVPGSAWTDG
+2981 
-2993 DYTLTVT
+2993 
-3000 VKDEAGNIRHSAPL
+3000 
-3014 TVTIDTQ
+3014 
-3021 ITIDHIELVN
+3021 
-3031 DSGIPDDNLT
+3031 
-3041 NNVRPHFQ
+3041 
-3049 VTVPTD
+3049 
-3055 VNVVR
+3055 
-3060 LSIDG
+3060 
-3065 GKTWFNATQSA
+3065 
-3076 TPGVWDYTWLADVG
+3076 TPGVWDYTWLSDVG

-3100 TDKAGNK
+3100 TDKAGNQ

-3112 DFIIDTLLSEPTIV
+3112 DFIIDTLLSEPTIA
-3126 LDNTDD
+3126 LDSTDD

-3144 KPTFLLGN
+3144 KPTFILGN

-3200 RVEDDAGNVKYSAP
+3200 RVEDEAGNVKYSAP

-3250 VTVPGDVNE
+3250 VMVPGDVNE

-3322 PTIAMDSRDDT
+3322 PTITMDSRDDT

-3367 GNSQEVTLTQV
+3367 GNSQEVTLTQA

-3399 EVTDNA
+3399 EVQDNA
-3405 GNVRQSTPLVV
+3405 GNVRQSTPLIV

-3621 AIDRIEL
+3621 AIDHIEL

-3713 TIDITLLTP
+3713 TIDITLMTP

-3843 NHDRPVFDIH
+3843 NHDRPVFDIR

-4216 TLREPTIVLDP
+4216 TLQEPTIVLDP

-4259 VVHIDGRDYTIE
+4259 VVHLDGRDYTIE

-4297 DIAGNTKTSAELR
+4297 DIAGNTKTSAELK

-4323 LTTDSGVNDHDN
+4323 LITDSGVNDHDN

-4370 AAGQWEFTAGSAL
+4370 AAGQWQFTAGSAL
-4383 PDGHYTLH
+4383 SDGHYTLH

-4502 SFTIDTIVSD
+4502 SFTIDTVVSD
-4512 PSIDLLDADDTGES
+4512 PRIDLLDADDTGES

-4531 TSVTTPRFVIGNVPA
+4531 TSVTKPRFVIGNVPA

-4556 GVSYSVTANG
+4556 GVSYPVTANG

-4618 SDTGNSNS
+4618 SDTGSSNS

-4726 HEATSLRPEFKGF
+4726 YEATSLRPEFKGL

-4833 TLIGSTLP
+4833 TLIGNTLP
-4841 NTIVSIYVDGVKVGE
+4841 NAIVSIYVDGVKVGE

-5187 IDSQIAVF
+5187 IDSKIAVF

-5246 ILLQDDGT
+5246 ILLQDDGK

-5293 NSGSLDDLITNHNKP
+5293 NSGSLDDLITSHNKP

-5382 DNPAMVAGSDNGIF
+5382 DNPVMMAGSDNGIF

-5407 TFSIFGEMNQSV
+5407 AFSIFGEMNQSV

-5469 LNFTIDTFNTT
+5469 LNFTIDTLNTT

-5534 VWVNEK
+5534 VWVNDK

-5582 IKVFTSELDDNKSS
+5582 IQVFTSELDDNKSS
-5596 SKTEWWSNSDL
+5596 SKTDWWSNSST
-5607 ITMRGTGEIG
+5607 ITMRGMGEIG

-5636 TGRWELSTDKLP
+5636 NGQWELSTDQLP
-5648 EGTYDISLVIEDS
+5648 EGKYDITLSIEDN
-5661 AGNRWEDVREI
+5661 AGNRKEEVHEI

-5706 IITDSEGNT
+5706 IITDSNGNT

-5757 MKEVPVISLSPD
+5757 MKETPVISLSPD
-5769 SDSGTVG
+5769 SDSGTAG
-5776 DNITRDKQPTFIIGN
+5776 DNITRDNQPTFIIGN

-5997 RTEPSAAEESVVKVT
+5997 RTVPSAAEESVVKET

-6042 ENIVNVSIMF
+6042 ENIVNVSVMF

-6086 DKDND
+6086 DKDDD

-6110 AMNVR
+6110 AMNAR

>member
-1589 TSDWADG
+1589 TSDWVDG

-2123 PTIVLDNT
+2123 PTIVLDST

-2423 IAINNIEL
+2423 IAINN
-2431 VNDSGI
+2431 
-2437 PDDNLTNNV
+2437 
-2446 RPHFQVT
+2446 
-2453 VPTDVNVV
+2453 
-2461 RLSIDGGKTWFNATQ
+2461 
-2476 SATPGVWDYIW
+2476 
-2487 PDDVADGGYT
+2487 
-2497 LTVEA
+2497 
-2502 TDEAGNKATQ
+2502 
-2512 TLDFTIDTTLSVP
+2512 
-2525 TLSLDSADDSG
+2525 
-2536 IAGDNITNV
+2536 
-2545 KTPGFTLNNIDT
+2545 
-2557 DVSRVIVEVM
+2557 
-2567 HNGIKQEVPLV
+2567 
-2578 QTGGQWRFAPTS
+2578 
-2590 DWADGDYILTVKVE
+2590 
-2604 DRAGNVKQ
+2604 
-2612 SAPLTVTVD
+2612 
-2621 THIAIDR
+2621 
-2628 IELVNDSGIPGDNL
+2628 
-2642 TNEARPHFQVTVPAD
+2642 
-2657 VNGVRLSI
+2657 
-2665 DGGKTWFDATQSA
+2665 
-2678 TSGVWDYTWL
+2678 
-2688 TNVANGPHTLMVE
+2688 
-2701 ASDKAGNKTTQ
+2701 
-2712 KLDFTIDTILS
+2712 
-2723 EPTITLDSADDSAA
+2723 
-2737 GDNITNVKM
+2737 
-2746 PGFTLGNID
+2746 
-2755 ADVTKV
+2755 
-2761 VVTVAH
+2761 
-2767 DGKNQ
+2767 
-2772 QIELIKNGGVWRFT
+2772 
-2786 PGAAWTDGDYTLTV
+2786 
-2800 KVEDKAGNTNYS
+2800 
-2812 APLTVTIDTQT
+2812 
-2823 SIDRIELLND
+2823 
-2833 TGIVGDNLTNEA
+2833 
-2845 RPQFHIT
+2845 
-2852 VPTDVNSV
+2852 
-2860 QLSLDGGI
+2860 
-2868 NWVNATL
+2868 
-2875 TSDGVWE
+2875 
-2882 YIWPTD
+2882 
-2888 LVENTYTLT
+2888 
-2897 VKATDVAGNTA
+2897 
-2908 TETLNFIID
+2908 
-2917 TTLSTPTITLDSADD
+2917 
-2932 SGTAND
+2932 
-2938 NKTNVKTPGFIIGG
+2938 
-2952 IDSDVTQVVVQ
+2952 
-2963 VMRDGHSEEVEL
+2963 
-2975 TQTNGQ
+2975 
-2981 WRFVPGSAWTDG
+2981 
-2993 DYTLTVT
+2993 
-3000 VKDEAGNIRHSAPL
+3000 
-3014 TVTIDTQ
+3014 
-3021 ITIDHIELVN
+3021 IELVN

-4271 NTGGNLTFT
+4271 NSGGNLTFT

-4556 GVSYSVTANG
+4556 GVSYPVTANG

>member
-158 SSKQIEEMLQNF
+158 SSKQMEEMLQEF

-423 DSIITDTIAPE
+423 DSIITDTIPPE

-529 RISYFSAEIETTNDS
+529 RISYFSAEIETTDDS

-575 TGEEVIFKANDK
+575 TGEEVVFKANDQ

-619 SFSYVIDTIAPVPPT
+619 SFSYVIDTIAPLPPT

-1062 QVWDAMSDTQIGVAT
+1062 QVWDAASDTQIGVAT

-1112 SAIFDF
+1112 SAVFDF

-1143 LTNINKPGFAI
+1143 LTNIKKPGFAI

-1179 SHLNGSWLFIPGNTW
+1179 SHHNGSWLFTPGNTW

-1212 NYSAPLTVVIDTQ
+1212 SYSAPLTVVIDTQ

-1285 YIWPTDL
+1285 YIWPADL
-1292 ADGQYTLTVEATDKA
+1292 ADGQYTLTVEATDNA

-1322 LSVPVIVLDSADD
+1322 LSVPVIVLNSADD
-1335 TGIQGDNMTNSTQPT
+1335 TGVQGDNMTNSTQPT

-1365 SVEHGGVTTTFDATK
+1365 SVEHGGVITTFDATK
-1380 GTGGWTFTPPTSWA
+1380 DAGGWTFTPSPSWT

-1427 NNIELVNDS
+1427 DNIELVNDS
-1436 GIPDDNLTNNVR
+1436 GIPNDNLTNNVR
-1448 PHFQVTVPTD
+1448 PHFRVTVPAD
-1458 VNVVRLS
+1458 VNEVRLS

-1472 FNATQSATPGV
+1472 VTAAQNTAGV
-1483 WDYIW
+1483 WEYIW
-1488 PDDVADGGYTLTV
+1488 PDDVTDGSHTVTV
-1501 EATDEAGNKAT
+1501 EAIDEAGNKAT

-1634 DSGIPGDNL
+1634 DSGIPDDNL

-1667 GGKTWFDATQSA
+1667 GGKTWFDATQSG

-1717 TIDTILSE
+1717 IIDTLLSE

-1887 TDLVENTYT
+1887 TELVENTYT

-1905 GNTATETLNFIIDT
+1905 GNTATETLNFTIDT
-1919 TLSTPTITLDSAD
+1919 TLSTPTIMLDSAD

-1956 DVTQVVVQVMRDGH
+1956 DVTQVVVQVMRDGG
-1970 SEEVELTQTNGQWR
+1970 SEEVELTQIGGQWR
-1984 FVPGSAWTDGDY
+1984 FVPGSAWVDGDY

-2011 SAPLTVTIDTQITI
+2011 SAPLKVTVDTQIAI

-2047 HFQVTVPTDVN
+2047 QFQVTVPTDVN

-2071 NATQSATPGVWDY
+2071 NATQSSTSGVWDY
-2084 TWLADVGEG
+2084 TWLTDVANGS
-2093 KHTLTVEATDKAGNK
+2093 HTLTVEATDAAGNK
-2108 TTQQLDFIIDTLLSE
+2108 ATQNLEFNIDTLLSE
-2123 PTIVLDNT
+2123 PTIALDST

-2138 DHLTNVNKPTF
+2138 DNLTNVNKPTF
-2149 LLGNID
+2149 ILGNID

-2177 KDATGNWSVT
+2177 KGATGIWSVT
-2187 PTGTWADG
+2187 PTGMWADG
-2195 DYTLTVRV
+2195 SHTLTVRV
-2203 EDEAGNEKHSASL
+2203 EDDAGNVKYSAPL
-2216 TVTVDTQITIDV
+2216 TITVDTQITIDD

-2234 NGIPG
+2234 SGTKG
-2239 DNMTNDAH
+2239 DNLTNDANPH
-2247 PQFRV
+2247 FRI

-2274 TQSATPGVWNY
+2274 MQSSTSGVWNY
-2285 TWPGTVPDGDYTL
+2285 TWPKTLADDDYTL
-2298 NVKAT
+2298 TVKAT
-2303 DNAGNTVTETLHFT
+2303 DNAGNTVTRTLDFT

-2324 PVIVLDSADDSGV
+2324 PVIVLDSADDTGV
-2337 HGDNMTNHTQP
+2337 QGDNMTNRTQP
-2348 TFALQHIDDDAVRVT
+2348 TFNLQHIDDDAVRVT

-2369 GVTTTFDATKDA
+2369 GVTTTFDVTKDA
-2381 GGWTFTPT
+2381 GGWTFTPPT
-2389 GAWADGDYTLSVSVE
+2389 SWGAGDYTLSVSVE

-2446 RPHFQVT
+2446 RPQFQVK
-2453 VPTDVNVV
+2453 VPTDVN
-2461 RLSIDGGKTWFNATQ
+2461 
-2476 SATPGVWDYIW
+2476 
-2487 PDDVADGGYT
+2487 
-2497 LTVEA
+2497 E
-2502 TDEAGNKATQ
+2502 
-2512 TLDFTIDTTLSVP
+2512 
-2525 TLSLDSADDSG
+2525 
-2536 IAGDNITNV
+2536 
-2545 KTPGFTLNNIDT
+2545 
-2557 DVSRVIVEVM
+2557 
-2567 HNGIKQEVPLV
+2567 
-2578 QTGGQWRFAPTS
+2578 
-2590 DWADGDYILTVKVE
+2590 
-2604 DRAGNVKQ
+2604 
-2612 SAPLTVTVD
+2612 
-2621 THIAIDR
+2621 
-2628 IELVNDSGIPGDNL
+2628 
-2642 TNEARPHFQVTVPAD
+2642 
-2657 VNGVRLSI
+2657 
-2665 DGGKTWFDATQSA
+2665 
-2678 TSGVWDYTWL
+2678 
-2688 TNVANGPHTLMVE
+2688 
-2701 ASDKAGNKTTQ
+2701 
-2712 KLDFTIDTILS
+2712 
-2723 EPTITLDSADDSAA
+2723 
-2737 GDNITNVKM
+2737 
-2746 PGFTLGNID
+2746 
-2755 ADVTKV
+2755 
-2761 VVTVAH
+2761 
-2767 DGKNQ
+2767 
-2772 QIELIKNGGVWRFT
+2772 
-2786 PGAAWTDGDYTLTV
+2786 
-2800 KVEDKAGNTNYS
+2800 
-2812 APLTVTIDTQT
+2812 
-2823 SIDRIELLND
+2823 
-2833 TGIVGDNLTNEA
+2833 
-2845 RPQFHIT
+2845 
-2852 VPTDVNSV
+2852 
-2860 QLSLDGGI
+2860 
-2868 NWVNATL
+2868 
-2875 TSDGVWE
+2875 
-2882 YIWPTD
+2882 
-2888 LVENTYTLT
+2888 
-2897 VKATDVAGNTA
+2897 
-2908 TETLNFIID
+2908 
-2917 TTLSTPTITLDSADD
+2917 
-2932 SGTAND
+2932 
-2938 NKTNVKTPGFIIGG
+2938 
-2952 IDSDVTQVVVQ
+2952 
-2963 VMRDGHSEEVEL
+2963 
-2975 TQTNGQ
+2975 
-2981 WRFVPGSAWTDG
+2981 
-2993 DYTLTVT
+2993 
-3000 VKDEAGNIRHSAPL
+3000 
-3014 TVTIDTQ
+3014 
-3021 ITIDHIELVN
+3021 
-3031 DSGIPDDNLT
+3031 
-3041 NNVRPHFQ
+3041 
-3049 VTVPTD
+3049 
-3055 VNVVR
+3055 VR

-3100 TDKAGNK
+3100 TDKAGNQ
-3107 TTQQL
+3107 TTQKL
-3112 DFIIDTLLSEPTIV
+3112 DFIIDTLLSEPTIA
-3126 LDNTDD
+3126 LDSTDD
-3132 SGTKGDNLTNVN
+3132 SGTKGDNLTSVN
-3144 KPTFLLGN
+3144 KPTFILGN

-3182 WSVTPTGTW
+3182 WSVTPTGMW
-3191 ADGDYTLTV
+3191 ADGSHTLTV

-3214 LTVTVDTQ
+3214 LTITVDTQ
-3222 ITIDVIELVND
+3222 ITIDDIELVND

-3242 NDVRPHFR
+3242 NNVRPHFR

-3264 DGGNTWVRATQGTA
+3264 DDGNTWVRATQGSA
-3278 GIWDYTWPKDVTD
+3278 GIWDYTWPDDVTD
-3291 GLHTLTVE
+3291 GLYTLTVE
-3299 ATDKAGNKTTQ
+3299 ATDAAGNKTTQ
-3310 TLDFTIDTRLST
+3310 TLSFTIDTRLSI
-3322 PTIAMDSRDDT
+3322 PTIMMDRGDDT
-3333 GAIGD
+3333 GAPGD
-3338 HITSVKRP
+3338 HITSVKTP
-3346 GFTIGNIDADAH
+3346 GFTIGNIDSDAH

-3367 GNSQEVTLTQV
+3367 SNSQEVKLTQV

-3399 EVTDNA
+3399 EVQDNA

-3416 TVDTQTSITDIT
+3416 TVDTQTSITDIK
-3428 LVNDHGVPDDNLTNS
+3428 LVNDHGEPDDNLTND
-3443 TRPQFE
+3443 TRPQFKV
-3449 ITVPADVNS
+3449 TVPTDVNE
-3458 VQLSIDGG
+3458 VRLSIDGG

-3471 ATQGIEG
+3471 ATQGVKG
-3478 VWGYTWPTDMGDGKH
+3478 VWGYTWPTALGDGKY
-3493 TLTVMVTDRAGNT
+3493 TLTVMVTDAAGNT
-3506 ATQTLEFFI
+3506 ATQTLDFRI
-3515 DTRLSTP
+3515 DTQLSTP
-3522 TIALDSTDDTGTPG
+3522 TIALDSADDTGTPG

-3541 RTRPTFI
+3541 SPRPTFI

-3573 ATQGAG
+3573 ATQAAG

-3621 AIDRIEL
+3621 AIDHIEL

-3653 DVEKVLLSIDGGTTW
+3653 DVEKVLLSIDGGVTW
-3668 VTAIK
+3668 FSATK
-3673 SSTAGIWDYTWP
+3673 RPTQDIWDYTWP
-3685 TDMPEGQHTLTVEV
+3685 TDMPEGQHTLTVEA
-3699 TDGAGNKMTETLNF
+3699 TDAAGNTTRQSLNF
-3713 TIDITLLTP
+3713 AIDITLSTP
-3722 TIELAPDQDTGQN
+3722 TIELAPDQDTGQI
-3735 KNDNLTSVTQPV
+3735 KNDNLTSVTQPL
-3747 FVLGSIDKD
+3747 FVLGHIDKD
-3756 VRHVEL
+3756 VQHVVL
-3762 SIEHNGTFKTVVL
+3762 NIEHNGTFKTVVL
-3775 TESADGWRYRPDS
+3775 TESADGWRYRPDA
-3788 ALADGSYTF
+3788 ALGDGSYKL

-3804 AGNQQTSAPLK
+3804 AGNQQTSAPLT
-3815 VTIDGTLTTPVI
+3815 VTIDGTLSTPTI

-3853 QVDSDVTRVMVKVTY
+3853 QIDADATRVMVKVTH

-3881 GQWRF
+3881 GQWSF
-3886 TPSASWADGSYQ
+3886 SPSASWADGAYQ
-3898 LAVVVE
+3898 LVVVVE
-3904 DLAGNVKESAPFEVR
+3904 DLAGNVKESAPLEVR
-3919 IDTTTTINNIVLLND
+3919 IDMTTTIDNIVLLTD
-3934 TGVQNDQLTN
+3934 TGVQGDQLTN
-3944 VAKPSFRIDVPGD
+3944 VSEPSFRIDVPAD

-3967 GANWN
+3967 GTSWSQ
-3972 VIRKNADG
+3972 VRKNADG
-3980 QWIFDSPN
+3980 QWIFESPN
-3988 TLVDGTYTLRVEATD
+3988 TLGDGTHTLRVEATD

-4015 NIDTNIQVPTI
+4015 NIDTRIQVPTL
-4026 ALDAGQDTGANTA
+4026 ALGAGQDTGANTA

-4061 VVVTIDGHDY
+4061 VLVTIDGHDY
-4071 NATKV
+4071 NAIKV
-4076 GAGWQFTPGNA
+4076 GSGWEFTPGNA

-4135 VDNITKVDK
+4135 VDNITKVNK

-4186 LPDGQHTLLVD
+4186 LLDGKHSLLVD

-4227 THDTGDDTN
+4227 THDTGDDAN

-4259 VVHIDGRDYTIE
+4259 VIHIDGRDYTIE

-4280 PDQPLSD
+4280 PEQPLSD

-4297 DIAGNTKTSAELR
+4297 DIAGNTKTSAELQ

-4335 VTNATRPS
+4335 VTNANRPS

-4370 AAGQWEFTAGSAL
+4370 AAGQWQFTAGSAL
-4383 PDGHYTLH
+4383 SDGHYTLH

-4406 GFTVDTQIDGLSV
+4406 GFTVDTQVDGLSV
-4419 VMLDDAGKDSTD
+4419 VMLNDAGKDSTD
-4431 GITNITSPRFEISA
+4431 GITNTTSPRFEISA

-4473 TPDTPLVDGTYKIE
+4473 TPDTPLVDGNYKIE

-4502 SFTIDTIVSD
+4502 SFTIDTVVSD

-4531 TSVTTPRFVIGNVPA
+4531 TSVTKPRFVIGNVPA

-4556 GVSYSVTANG
+4556 GVSYPVTANG

-4618 SDTGNSNS
+4618 SDTGSSNS

-4656 GREVLKQTITVG
+4656 GREVLKHTITVG

-4726 HEATSLRPEFKGF
+4726 YEATSLRPEFKGL

-4833 TLIGSTLP
+4833 TLVGNTLP
-4841 NTIVSIYVDGVKVGE
+4841 NAIVSIYVDGVKVGE

-5083 KEILIEHDT
+5083 KDILIEHDT

-5246 ILLQDDGT
+5246 ILLQDDGK

-5293 NSGSLDDLITNHNKP
+5293 NSGSLDDLITSHNKP

-5382 DNPAMVAGSDNGIF
+5382 DNPVMMAGSDNGIF

-5407 TFSIFGEMNQSV
+5407 AFSIFGEMNQSV

-5534 VWVNEK
+5534 VWVNDK

-5582 IKVFTSELDDNKSS
+5582 IQVFTSELDDNKSS
-5596 SKTEWWSNSDL
+5596 SKTDWWSNSST
-5607 ITMRGTGEIG
+5607 ITMRGMGEIG

-5636 TGRWELSTDKLP
+5636 NGQWELSTDQLP
-5648 EGTYDISLVIEDS
+5648 EGKYDITLSIEDN
-5661 AGNRWEDVREI
+5661 AGNRKEEVHEI

-5706 IITDSEGNT
+5706 IITDSNGNT

-5776 DNITRDKQPTFIIGN
+5776 DNITRDNQPTFIIGN

-5880 NHTQPKFTLQHI
+5880 NHNHTQPKFTLQHI

-5914 TQGADGWTF
+5914 TQDADGWTF

-5929 NDGNYTLSVTVVDR
+5929 NDGTYTLSVTVVDR

-5952 LAVTV
+5952 LEVTV
-5957 DSTVTVTADSQHD
+5957 DSTVTVTADSQHN

-5990 AESATHL
+5990 AESDTHL
-5997 RTEPSAAEESVVKVT
+5997 RTVPSAAEESVVKET

-6042 ENIVNVSIMF
+6042 ENIVNVSVMF

-6086 DKDND
+6086 DKDDD

-6110 AMNVR
+6110 AMNAR

>member
-298 FTAPETLTDGTYNLE
+298 FTAPETLTDGAYNLE

-423 DSIITDTIAPE
+423 DSIITDTIPPE

-634 VSLEDYVVLPN
+634 VSLEDFVVLPN

-1029 SPDSDSGIS
+1029 SPDSDSGIA

-1112 SAIFDF
+1112 SAVFDF

-1179 SHLNGSWLFIPGNTW
+1179 SHLNGSWLFTPGNTW

-1212 NYSAPLTVVIDTQ
+1212 SYSAPLTVVIDTQ

-1322 LSVPVIVLDSADD
+1322 LSVPVIVLNSADD
-1335 TGIQGDNMTNSTQPT
+1335 TGVQGDNMTNRTQPT

-1472 FNATQSATPGV
+1472 FNATQSATPGA

-1501 EATDEAGNKAT
+1501 EATDKAGNKTT
-1512 QTLDFTIDTTLSVPT
+1512 QELDFTIDTTLSVPT

-1717 TIDTILSE
+1717 IIDTLLSE

-2047 HFQVTVPTDVN
+2047 HFQVKVPTDVN
-2058 VVRLSIDGGKTWF
+2058 EVRLSIDGGKTWF

-2093 KHTLTVEATDKAGNK
+2093 KHTLTVEATDKAGNQ
-2108 TTQQLDFIIDTLLSE
+2108 TTQKLDFIIDTMLSE
-2123 PTIVLDNT
+2123 PTIVLDST

-2138 DHLTNVNKPTF
+2138 DNLTNANKPTF
-2149 LLGNID
+2149 ILGNID

-2177 KDATGNWSVT
+2177 KDATGN
-2187 PTGTWADG
+2187 
-2195 DYTLTVRV
+2195 
-2203 EDEAGNEKHSASL
+2203 
-2216 TVTVDTQITIDV
+2216 
-2228 IELVND
+2228 
-2234 NGIPG
+2234 
-2239 DNMTNDAH
+2239 
-2247 PQFRV
+2247 
-2252 TVPGDVNEVS
+2252 
-2262 LSIDGGVTWVKA
+2262 
-2274 TQSATPGVWNY
+2274 
-2285 TWPGTVPDGDYTL
+2285 
-2298 NVKAT
+2298 
-2303 DNAGNTVTETLHFT
+2303 
-2317 IDTTLST
+2317 
-2324 PVIVLDSADDSGV
+2324 
-2337 HGDNMTNHTQP
+2337 
-2348 TFALQHIDDDAVRVT
+2348 
-2363 VSVEHG
+2363 
-2369 GVTTTFDATKDA
+2369 
-2381 GGWTFTPT
+2381 
-2389 GAWADGDYTLSVSVE
+2389 
-2404 DKAGNTSHSASL
+2404 
-2416 TVTVDTQ
+2416 
-2423 IAINNIEL
+2423 
-2431 VNDSGI
+2431 
-2437 PDDNLTNNV
+2437 
-2446 RPHFQVT
+2446 
-2453 VPTDVNVV
+2453 
-2461 RLSIDGGKTWFNATQ
+2461 
-2476 SATPGVWDYIW
+2476 
-2487 PDDVADGGYT
+2487 
-2497 LTVEA
+2497 
-2502 TDEAGNKATQ
+2502 
-2512 TLDFTIDTTLSVP
+2512 
-2525 TLSLDSADDSG
+2525 
-2536 IAGDNITNV
+2536 
-2545 KTPGFTLNNIDT
+2545 
-2557 DVSRVIVEVM
+2557 
-2567 HNGIKQEVPLV
+2567 
-2578 QTGGQWRFAPTS
+2578 
-2590 DWADGDYILTVKVE
+2590 
-2604 DRAGNVKQ
+2604 
-2612 SAPLTVTVD
+2612 
-2621 THIAIDR
+2621 
-2628 IELVNDSGIPGDNL
+2628 
-2642 TNEARPHFQVTVPAD
+2642 
-2657 VNGVRLSI
+2657 
-2665 DGGKTWFDATQSA
+2665 
-2678 TSGVWDYTWL
+2678 
-2688 TNVANGPHTLMVE
+2688 
-2701 ASDKAGNKTTQ
+2701 
-2712 KLDFTIDTILS
+2712 
-2723 EPTITLDSADDSAA
+2723 
-2737 GDNITNVKM
+2737 
-2746 PGFTLGNID
+2746 
-2755 ADVTKV
+2755 
-2761 VVTVAH
+2761 
-2767 DGKNQ
+2767 
-2772 QIELIKNGGVWRFT
+2772 
-2786 PGAAWTDGDYTLTV
+2786 
-2800 KVEDKAGNTNYS
+2800 
-2812 APLTVTIDTQT
+2812 
-2823 SIDRIELLND
+2823 
-2833 TGIVGDNLTNEA
+2833 
-2845 RPQFHIT
+2845 
-2852 VPTDVNSV
+2852 
-2860 QLSLDGGI
+2860 
-2868 NWVNATL
+2868 
-2875 TSDGVWE
+2875 
-2882 YIWPTD
+2882 
-2888 LVENTYTLT
+2888 
-2897 VKATDVAGNTA
+2897 
-2908 TETLNFIID
+2908 
-2917 TTLSTPTITLDSADD
+2917 
-2932 SGTAND
+2932 
-2938 NKTNVKTPGFIIGG
+2938 
-2952 IDSDVTQVVVQ
+2952 
-2963 VMRDGHSEEVEL
+2963 
-2975 TQTNGQ
+2975 
-2981 WRFVPGSAWTDG
+2981 
-2993 DYTLTVT
+2993 
-3000 VKDEAGNIRHSAPL
+3000 
-3014 TVTIDTQ
+3014 
-3021 ITIDHIELVN
+3021 
-3031 DSGIPDDNLT
+3031 
-3041 NNVRPHFQ
+3041 
-3049 VTVPTD
+3049 
-3055 VNVVR
+3055 
-3060 LSIDG
+3060 
-3065 GKTWFNATQSA
+3065 
-3076 TPGVWDYTWLADVG
+3076 
-3090 EGKHTLTVEA
+3090 
-3100 TDKAGNK
+3100 
-3107 TTQQL
+3107 
-3112 DFIIDTLLSEPTIV
+3112 
-3126 LDNTDD
+3126 
-3132 SGTKGDNLTNVN
+3132 
-3144 KPTFLLGN
+3144 
-3152 IDADARYV
+3152 
-3160 TVEVQHGGTK
+3160 
-3170 EVLTATKGATGI
+3170 

-3322 PTIAMDSRDDT
+3322 PTITMDSRDDT

-3346 GFTIGNIDADAH
+3346 GFTIGNIDSDAQ

-3405 GNVRQSTPLVV
+3405 GNVRQSTPLIV

-3471 ATQGIEG
+3471 AAQGIEG

-3621 AIDRIEL
+3621 AIDHIEL

-3713 TIDITLLTP
+3713 TIDITLMTP

-3843 NHDRPVFDIH
+3843 NHDRPVFDIR

-4297 DIAGNTKTSAELR
+4297 DIAGNTKTSAELK

-4531 TSVTTPRFVIGNVPA
+4531 TSVTKPRFVIGNVPA

-4556 GVSYSVTANG
+4556 GVSYPVTANG

-4833 TLIGSTLP
+4833 TLVGNTLP
-4841 NTIVSIYVDGVKVGE
+4841 NAIVSIYVDGVKVGE

-4963 ALGNDGNYELT
+4963 ALGNDGNYVLT

-5025 IDGTAEAGSTLTIRN
+5025 IDGTAEAGSTLTIRS

-5083 KEILIEHDT
+5083 KDILIEHDT

-5340 SYQFDNA
+5340 SYQFDNV

-5407 TFSIFGEMNQSV
+5407 TFSISGEMNQSV

-5582 IKVFTSELDDNKSS
+5582 IQVFTSELDDNKSS
-5596 SKTEWWSNSDL
+5596 SKTDWWSNSST
-5607 ITMRGTGEIG
+5607 ITMRGMGEIG

-5636 TGRWELSTDKLP
+5636 NGQWELSTDQLP
-5648 EGTYDISLVIEDS
+5648 EGKYDITLSIEDN
-5661 AGNRWEDVREI
+5661 AGNRKEEVHEI

-5706 IITDSEGNT
+5706 IITDSNGNT

-5747 NRSDDVPLDI
+5747 NRSDDVSLDI

-5870 NGASDSDNVT
+5870 NGVSDSDNVT

-5900 VNVTHNGVTDIYQA
+5900 VNVTHNGVTDTYQA

-5929 NDGNYTLSVTVVDR
+5929 NDGTYTLSVTVVDR

-5997 RTEPSAAEESVVKVT
+5997 RTVPSAAEESVVKET

-6110 AMNVR
+6110 AMNAR

>member
-38 NITTPR
+38 NITTPH

-619 SFSYVIDTIAPVPPT
+619 SFSYVIDTVAPVPPT
-634 VSLEDYVVLPN
+634 VSLEDFVVLPN

-1062 QVWDAMSDTQIGVAT
+1062 QVWDAASDTQIGVAT

-1112 SAIFDF
+1112 SAVFDF

-1179 SHLNGSWLFIPGNTW
+1179 SHLNGSWLFTPGNTW

-1322 LSVPVIVLDSADD
+1322 LSVPVIVLNSADD
-1335 TGIQGDNMTNSTQPT
+1335 TGVQGDNMTNSTQPT

-1380 GTGGWTFTPPTSWA
+1380 GVGGWSFTPTGAWA

-1436 GIPDDNLTNNVR
+1436 GIPNDNLTNNVR

-1472 FNATQSATPGV
+1472 FNATQNATPGV

-1501 EATDEAGNKAT
+1501 EATDEAGNKTT
-1512 QTLDFTIDTTLSVPT
+1512 QTLDFIIDTTLSVPT

-1556 DTDVSRVIVEVMHNG
+1556 DTDVSRVTVEVMHNG

-1717 TIDTILSE
+1717 IIDTMLSE

-2011 SAPLTVTIDTQITI
+2011 SAPLTVTIDTQIAI

-2037 DDNLTNNVRP
+2037 DDNLTNEARP

-2108 TTQQLDFIIDTLLSE
+2108 TTQQLDFIIDTMLSE

-2138 DHLTNVNKPTF
+2138 DNLTNVNKPTF

-2324 PVIVLDSADDSGV
+2324 PVIVLDSADDTGIQ
-2337 HGDNMTNHTQP
+2337 GDNMTNRTQP
-2348 TFALQHIDDDAVRVT
+2348 TFNLQHIDDDAVRVT

-2369 GVTTTFDATKDA
+2369 GVTTTFDATKGV
-2381 GGWTFTPT
+2381 GGWTFTPPT
-2389 GAWADGDYTLSVSVE
+2389 SWGAGDYTLSVSVE

-2446 RPHFQVT
+2446 RPHFQVK
-2453 VPTDVNVV
+2453 VPTDVN
-2461 RLSIDGGKTWFNATQ
+2461 
-2476 SATPGVWDYIW
+2476 
-2487 PDDVADGGYT
+2487 
-2497 LTVEA
+2497 E
-2502 TDEAGNKATQ
+2502 
-2512 TLDFTIDTTLSVP
+2512 
-2525 TLSLDSADDSG
+2525 
-2536 IAGDNITNV
+2536 
-2545 KTPGFTLNNIDT
+2545 
-2557 DVSRVIVEVM
+2557 
-2567 HNGIKQEVPLV
+2567 
-2578 QTGGQWRFAPTS
+2578 
-2590 DWADGDYILTVKVE
+2590 
-2604 DRAGNVKQ
+2604 
-2612 SAPLTVTVD
+2612 
-2621 THIAIDR
+2621 
-2628 IELVNDSGIPGDNL
+2628 
-2642 TNEARPHFQVTVPAD
+2642 
-2657 VNGVRLSI
+2657 
-2665 DGGKTWFDATQSA
+2665 
-2678 TSGVWDYTWL
+2678 
-2688 TNVANGPHTLMVE
+2688 
-2701 ASDKAGNKTTQ
+2701 
-2712 KLDFTIDTILS
+2712 
-2723 EPTITLDSADDSAA
+2723 
-2737 GDNITNVKM
+2737 
-2746 PGFTLGNID
+2746 
-2755 ADVTKV
+2755 
-2761 VVTVAH
+2761 
-2767 DGKNQ
+2767 
-2772 QIELIKNGGVWRFT
+2772 
-2786 PGAAWTDGDYTLTV
+2786 
-2800 KVEDKAGNTNYS
+2800 
-2812 APLTVTIDTQT
+2812 
-2823 SIDRIELLND
+2823 
-2833 TGIVGDNLTNEA
+2833 
-2845 RPQFHIT
+2845 
-2852 VPTDVNSV
+2852 
-2860 QLSLDGGI
+2860 
-2868 NWVNATL
+2868 
-2875 TSDGVWE
+2875 
-2882 YIWPTD
+2882 
-2888 LVENTYTLT
+2888 
-2897 VKATDVAGNTA
+2897 
-2908 TETLNFIID
+2908 
-2917 TTLSTPTITLDSADD
+2917 
-2932 SGTAND
+2932 
-2938 NKTNVKTPGFIIGG
+2938 
-2952 IDSDVTQVVVQ
+2952 
-2963 VMRDGHSEEVEL
+2963 
-2975 TQTNGQ
+2975 
-2981 WRFVPGSAWTDG
+2981 
-2993 DYTLTVT
+2993 
-3000 VKDEAGNIRHSAPL
+3000 
-3014 TVTIDTQ
+3014 
-3021 ITIDHIELVN
+3021 
-3031 DSGIPDDNLT
+3031 
-3041 NNVRPHFQ
+3041 
-3049 VTVPTD
+3049 
-3055 VNVVR
+3055 VR

-3100 TDKAGNK
+3100 TDKAGNQ
-3107 TTQQL
+3107 TTQKL
-3112 DFIIDTLLSEPTIV
+3112 DFIIDTMLSEPTIV
-3126 LDNTDD
+3126 LDSTDD
-3132 SGTKGDNLTNVN
+3132 SGTKGDNLTNAN
-3144 KPTFLLGN
+3144 KPTFILGN

-3160 TVEVQHGGTK
+3160 TVEVQYGGTK

-3322 PTIAMDSRDDT
+3322 PTITMDSRDDT

-3338 HITSVKRP
+3338 HITSAKRP
-3346 GFTIGNIDADAH
+3346 GFTIGNIDSDAQ

-3405 GNVRQSTPLVV
+3405 GNVRQSTPLIV

-3471 ATQGIEG
+3471 AAQGIEG

-3621 AIDRIEL
+3621 AIDHIEL

-3685 TDMPEGQHTLTVEV
+3685 TDMPEGQHTLIVEV
-3699 TDGAGNKMTETLNF
+3699 TDGAGNKMTGTLDF

-3843 NHDRPVFDIH
+3843 NHDRPVFDIR

-4236 DNLTRINKPVF
+4236 DNLTKINKPVF

-4297 DIAGNTKTSAELR
+4297 DIAGNTKTSAELK

-4531 TSVTTPRFVIGNVPA
+4531 TSVTKPRFVIGNVPA

-4556 GVSYSVTANG
+4556 GVSYPVTANG

-4892 RSTAVDVTIDT
+4892 RSTAVDLTIDT

-5382 DNPAMVAGSDNGIF
+5382 DNPAMMAGSDNGIF

-5407 TFSIFGEMNQSV
+5407 TFSIYGEMNQSV
-5419 QIFID
+5419 QVFID

-5437 QVYRPESPLGDG
+5437 QVYRPASPLGDG

-5469 LNFTIDTFNTT
+5469 LNFTIDTLNTT

-5534 VWVNEK
+5534 VWVNDK

-5582 IKVFTSELDDNKSS
+5582 IQVFTSELDDNKSS
-5596 SKTEWWSNSDL
+5596 SKTDWWSNSST
-5607 ITMRGTGEIG
+5607 ITMRGMGEIG

-5636 TGRWELSTDKLP
+5636 NGQWELSTDQLP
-5648 EGTYDISLVIEDS
+5648 EGKYDITLSIEDN
-5661 AGNRWEDVREI
+5661 AGNRKEEVHEI

-5706 IITDSEGNT
+5706 IITDSNGNT

-5757 MKEVPVISLSPD
+5757 MKETPVISLSPD

-5929 NDGNYTLSVTVVDR
+5929 NDGTYTLSVTVVDR

-5957 DSTVTVTADSQHD
+5957 DSTVTVTADSQHN

-5997 RTEPSAAEESVVKVT
+5997 RTVPSVAEESVVKET

-6042 ENIVNVSIMF
+6042 ENIVNVSVMF

-6086 DKDND
+6086 DKDDD

-6110 AMNVR
+6110 AMNAR

>member
-158 SSKQIEEMLQNF
+158 SSKQMEEMLQEF

-423 DSIITDTIAPE
+423 DSIITDTIPPE

-529 RISYFSAEIETTNDS
+529 RISYFSAEIETTDDS

-634 VSLEDYVVLPN
+634 VSLEDFVVLPN

-1029 SPDSDSGIS
+1029 SPDSDSGIA

-1062 QVWDAMSDTQIGVAT
+1062 QVWDAASDTQIGVAT

-1112 SAIFDF
+1112 SAVFDF

-1179 SHLNGSWLFIPGNTW
+1179 SHLNGSWLFTPGNTW

-1212 NYSAPLTVVIDTQ
+1212 SYSAPLTVVIDTQ

-1322 LSVPVIVLDSADD
+1322 LSVPVIVLNSADD
-1335 TGIQGDNMTNSTQPT
+1335 TGVQGDNMTNRTQPT

-1380 GTGGWTFTPPTSWA
+1380 GTGGWTFTPTASWT

-1436 GIPDDNLTNNVR
+1436 GIPNDNLTNNVR

-1472 FNATQSATPGV
+1472 VTAAQKAAGV
-1483 WDYIW
+1483 WEYIW
-1488 PDDVADGGYTLTV
+1488 PDDVTDGSHTLTV

-1634 DSGIPGDNL
+1634 DSGIPDDNL

-1694 GPHTLMVEASDK
+1694 GPHTLMVEATDK

-1717 TIDTILSE
+1717 IIDTLLSE

-1791 WTDGDYTLTVKVEDK
+1791 WSDGDYTLTVKVEDK

-2011 SAPLTVTIDTQITI
+2011 SAPLTVTIDTQIAI

-2037 DDNLTNNVRP
+2037 NDNLTNNVRP

-2108 TTQQLDFIIDTLLSE
+2108 TTQKLDFIIDTLLSE
-2123 PTIVLDNT
+2123 PTIVLDST

-2138 DHLTNVNKPTF
+2138 DNLTNVNKPTF

-2203 EDEAGNEKHSASL
+2203 EDDAGNVKYSASL

-2234 NGIPG
+2234 SGTRG
-2239 DNMTNDAH
+2239 DNLTNDANPH
-2247 PQFRV
+2247 FRI

-2274 TQSATPGVWNY
+2274 TQSVTPGVWNY

-2337 HGDNMTNHTQP
+2337 HGDNMTNRTQP

-2369 GVTTTFDATKDA
+2369 GVTTTFDATKGT

-2476 SATPGVWDYIW
+2476 SATPGVWDY
-2487 PDDVADGGYT
+2487 
-2497 LTVEA
+2497 
-2502 TDEAGNKATQ
+2502 
-2512 TLDFTIDTTLSVP
+2512 
-2525 TLSLDSADDSG
+2525 
-2536 IAGDNITNV
+2536 
-2545 KTPGFTLNNIDT
+2545 
-2557 DVSRVIVEVM
+2557 
-2567 HNGIKQEVPLV
+2567 
-2578 QTGGQWRFAPTS
+2578 
-2590 DWADGDYILTVKVE
+2590 
-2604 DRAGNVKQ
+2604 
-2612 SAPLTVTVD
+2612 
-2621 THIAIDR
+2621 
-2628 IELVNDSGIPGDNL
+2628 
-2642 TNEARPHFQVTVPAD
+2642 
-2657 VNGVRLSI
+2657 
-2665 DGGKTWFDATQSA
+2665 
-2678 TSGVWDYTWL
+2678 
-2688 TNVANGPHTLMVE
+2688 
-2701 ASDKAGNKTTQ
+2701 
-2712 KLDFTIDTILS
+2712 
-2723 EPTITLDSADDSAA
+2723 
-2737 GDNITNVKM
+2737 
-2746 PGFTLGNID
+2746 
-2755 ADVTKV
+2755 
-2761 VVTVAH
+2761 
-2767 DGKNQ
+2767 
-2772 QIELIKNGGVWRFT
+2772 
-2786 PGAAWTDGDYTLTV
+2786 
-2800 KVEDKAGNTNYS
+2800 
-2812 APLTVTIDTQT
+2812 
-2823 SIDRIELLND
+2823 
-2833 TGIVGDNLTNEA
+2833 
-2845 RPQFHIT
+2845 
-2852 VPTDVNSV
+2852 
-2860 QLSLDGGI
+2860 
-2868 NWVNATL
+2868 
-2875 TSDGVWE
+2875 
-2882 YIWPTD
+2882 
-2888 LVENTYTLT
+2888 
-2897 VKATDVAGNTA
+2897 
-2908 TETLNFIID
+2908 
-2917 TTLSTPTITLDSADD
+2917 
-2932 SGTAND
+2932 
-2938 NKTNVKTPGFIIGG
+2938 
-2952 IDSDVTQVVVQ
+2952 
-2963 VMRDGHSEEVEL
+2963 
-2975 TQTNGQ
+2975 
-2981 WRFVPGSAWTDG
+2981 
-2993 DYTLTVT
+2993 
-3000 VKDEAGNIRHSAPL
+3000 
-3014 TVTIDTQ
+3014 
-3021 ITIDHIELVN
+3021 
-3031 DSGIPDDNLT
+3031 
-3041 NNVRPHFQ
+3041 
-3049 VTVPTD
+3049 
-3055 VNVVR
+3055 
-3060 LSIDG
+3060 
-3065 GKTWFNATQSA
+3065 
-3076 TPGVWDYTWLADVG
+3076 TWLADVG

-3100 TDKAGNK
+3100 TDKAGNQ

-3112 DFIIDTLLSEPTIV
+3112 DFIIDTMLSEPTIV

-3399 EVTDNA
+3399 EVQDNA

-3471 ATQGIEG
+3471 AAQGIEG

-3573 ATQGAG
+3573 ATQGAA

-3685 TDMPEGQHTLTVEV
+3685 TDMPEGQHTLIVEV
-3699 TDGAGNKMTETLNF
+3699 TDGAGNKMTGTLDF

-3735 KNDNLTSVTQPV
+3735 KNDNLTSVTQPI

-3843 NHDRPVFDIH
+3843 NHDRPVFDIR

-3904 DLAGNVKESAPFEVR
+3904 DLAGNVKESAPLEVR

-4071 NATKV
+4071 NAIKV

-4152 DDITH
+4152 DDITQ

-4297 DIAGNTKTSAELR
+4297 DIAGNTKTSAELK

-4360 GVNWTPISKN
+4360 GVNWTPVSKN
-4370 AAGQWEFTAGSAL
+4370 AAGQWQFTAGSAL
-4383 PDGHYTLH
+4383 SDGHYTLH

-4502 SFTIDTIVSD
+4502 SFTIDTVVSD
-4512 PSIDLLDADDTGES
+4512 PRIDLLDADDTGES

-4531 TSVTTPRFVIGNVPA
+4531 TSVTKPRFVIGNVPA

-4556 GVSYSVTANG
+4556 GVSYPVTANG

-4618 SDTGNSNS
+4618 SDTGSSNS

-4656 GREVLKQTITVG
+4656 GREVLKHTITVG

-4726 HEATSLRPEFKGF
+4726 YEATSLRPEFKGL

-4833 TLIGSTLP
+4833 TLVGNTLP
-4841 NTIVSIYVDGVKVGE
+4841 NAIVSIYVDGVKVGE

-5083 KEILIEHDT
+5083 KDILIEHDT

-5246 ILLQDDGT
+5246 ILLQDDGK

-5293 NSGSLDDLITNHNKP
+5293 NSGSLDDLITSHNKP

-5382 DNPAMVAGSDNGIF
+5382 DNPVMMAGSDNGIF

-5407 TFSIFGEMNQSV
+5407 AFSIFGEMNQSV

-5534 VWVNEK
+5534 VWVNDK

-5582 IKVFTSELDDNKSS
+5582 IQVFTSELDDNKSS
-5596 SKTEWWSNSDL
+5596 SKTDWWSNSST
-5607 ITMRGTGEIG
+5607 ITMRGMGEIG

-5636 TGRWELSTDKLP
+5636 NGQWELSTDQLP
-5648 EGTYDISLVIEDS
+5648 EGKYDITLSIEDN
-5661 AGNRWEDVREI
+5661 AGNRKEEVHEI

-5690 NDLIIMQGT
+5690 NDLIIMQGA

-5706 IITDSEGNT
+5706 IITDSNGNT

-5747 NRSDDVPLDI
+5747 NRSDDVSLDI
-5757 MKEVPVISLSPD
+5757 MKETPVISLSPD
-5769 SDSGTVG
+5769 SDSGTAG
-5776 DNITRDKQPTFIIGN
+5776 DNITRDNQPTFIIGN

-5880 NHTQPKFTLQHI
+5880 NHNHTQPKFTLQHI

-5900 VNVTHNGVTDIYQA
+5900 VNVTHNGVTDTYQA

-5929 NDGNYTLSVTVVDR
+5929 NDGTYTLSVTVVDR
-5943 AGNSQQSAS
+5943 AGNSLQSAS
-5952 LAVTV
+5952 LEVTV

-5970 DASDDATATAVTPP
+5970 DASDDATPTAVTPP

-5997 RTEPSAAEESVVKVT
+5997 RTVPSAAEESVVKET

-6042 ENIVNVSIMF
+6042 ENIVNVSVMF

-6086 DKDND
+6086 DKDDD

-6110 AMNVR
+6110 AMNAR

>member
-38 NITTPR
+38 NITTPH

-529 RISYFSAEIETTNDS
+529 RISYFSAEIETTDDS

-594 TSDSVEGINNLT
+594 TSDSVEGVNNLT

-619 SFSYVIDTIAPVPPT
+619 SFSYVIDTVAPVPPT
-634 VSLEDYVVLPN
+634 VSLEDFVVLPN

-1029 SPDSDSGIS
+1029 SPDSDSGIA

-1112 SAIFDF
+1112 SAVFDF

-1179 SHLNGSWLFIPGNTW
+1179 SHLNGSWLFTPGNTW

-1212 NYSAPLTVVIDTQ
+1212 SYSAPLTVVIDTQ

-1380 GTGGWTFTPPTSWA
+1380 GTGGWSFTPTGAWA

-1436 GIPDDNLTNNVR
+1436 GIPNDNLTNNVR

-1472 FNATQSATPGV
+1472 FNATQSATPGA

-1501 EATDEAGNKAT
+1501 EATDKAGNKTT
-1512 QTLDFTIDTTLSVPT
+1512 QELDFTIDTTLSVPT

-1887 TDLVENTYT
+1887 TDLIENTYT

-2011 SAPLTVTIDTQITI
+2011 SAPLTVTIDTQIAI

-2123 PTIVLDNT
+2123 PTIVLDST

-2138 DHLTNVNKPTF
+2138 DNLTNVNKPTF

-2317 IDTTLST
+2317 IDTTLSV
-2324 PVIVLDSADDSGV
+2324 PVIVLNSADDTGV
-2337 HGDNMTNHTQP
+2337 QGDNMTNSTQP

-2369 GVTTTFDATKDA
+2369 GVTTTFDATKGT
-2381 GGWTFTPT
+2381 GGWSFTPT

-2437 PDDNLTNNV
+2437 PNDNLTNNV

-2453 VPTDVNVV
+2453 VPTDVN
-2461 RLSIDGGKTWFNATQ
+2461 
-2476 SATPGVWDYIW
+2476 
-2487 PDDVADGGYT
+2487 
-2497 LTVEA
+2497 E
-2502 TDEAGNKATQ
+2502 
-2512 TLDFTIDTTLSVP
+2512 
-2525 TLSLDSADDSG
+2525 
-2536 IAGDNITNV
+2536 
-2545 KTPGFTLNNIDT
+2545 
-2557 DVSRVIVEVM
+2557 
-2567 HNGIKQEVPLV
+2567 
-2578 QTGGQWRFAPTS
+2578 
-2590 DWADGDYILTVKVE
+2590 
-2604 DRAGNVKQ
+2604 
-2612 SAPLTVTVD
+2612 
-2621 THIAIDR
+2621 
-2628 IELVNDSGIPGDNL
+2628 
-2642 TNEARPHFQVTVPAD
+2642 
-2657 VNGVRLSI
+2657 
-2665 DGGKTWFDATQSA
+2665 
-2678 TSGVWDYTWL
+2678 
-2688 TNVANGPHTLMVE
+2688 
-2701 ASDKAGNKTTQ
+2701 
-2712 KLDFTIDTILS
+2712 
-2723 EPTITLDSADDSAA
+2723 
-2737 GDNITNVKM
+2737 
-2746 PGFTLGNID
+2746 
-2755 ADVTKV
+2755 
-2761 VVTVAH
+2761 
-2767 DGKNQ
+2767 
-2772 QIELIKNGGVWRFT
+2772 
-2786 PGAAWTDGDYTLTV
+2786 
-2800 KVEDKAGNTNYS
+2800 
-2812 APLTVTIDTQT
+2812 
-2823 SIDRIELLND
+2823 
-2833 TGIVGDNLTNEA
+2833 
-2845 RPQFHIT
+2845 
-2852 VPTDVNSV
+2852 
-2860 QLSLDGGI
+2860 
-2868 NWVNATL
+2868 
-2875 TSDGVWE
+2875 
-2882 YIWPTD
+2882 
-2888 LVENTYTLT
+2888 
-2897 VKATDVAGNTA
+2897 
-2908 TETLNFIID
+2908 
-2917 TTLSTPTITLDSADD
+2917 
-2932 SGTAND
+2932 
-2938 NKTNVKTPGFIIGG
+2938 
-2952 IDSDVTQVVVQ
+2952 
-2963 VMRDGHSEEVEL
+2963 
-2975 TQTNGQ
+2975 
-2981 WRFVPGSAWTDG
+2981 
-2993 DYTLTVT
+2993 
-3000 VKDEAGNIRHSAPL
+3000 
-3014 TVTIDTQ
+3014 
-3021 ITIDHIELVN
+3021 
-3031 DSGIPDDNLT
+3031 
-3041 NNVRPHFQ
+3041 
-3049 VTVPTD
+3049 
-3055 VNVVR
+3055 VR

-3100 TDKAGNK
+3100 TDKAGNQ
-3107 TTQQL
+3107 TTQKL
-3112 DFIIDTLLSEPTIV
+3112 DFIIDTMLSEPTIV
-3126 LDNTDD
+3126 LDSTDD
-3132 SGTKGDNLTNVN
+3132 SGTKGDNLTNAN
-3144 KPTFLLGN
+3144 KPTFILGN

-3160 TVEVQHGGTK
+3160 TVEVQYGGTK

-3191 ADGDYTLTV
+3191 ADGDYMLTV

-3322 PTIAMDSRDDT
+3322 PTITMDSRDDT

-3346 GFTIGNIDADAH
+3346 GFTIGNIDSDAQ

-3405 GNVRQSTPLVV
+3405 GNVRQSTPLIV

-3471 ATQGIEG
+3471 AAQGIEG

-3621 AIDRIEL
+3621 AIDHIEL

-3713 TIDITLLTP
+3713 TIDITLMTP

-3843 NHDRPVFDIH
+3843 NHDRPVFDIR

-4045 SRPTF
+4045 SRPIF

-4531 TSVTTPRFVIGNVPA
+4531 TSVTKPRFVIGNVPA

-4556 GVSYSVTANG
+4556 GVSYPVTANG

-4892 RSTAVDVTIDT
+4892 RSTAVDLTIDT

-5025 IDGTAEAGSTLTIRN
+5025 IDGTAEAGSTLTIRS

-5083 KEILIEHDT
+5083 KDILIEHDT

-5407 TFSIFGEMNQSV
+5407 TFSISGEMNQSV

-5582 IKVFTSELDDNKSS
+5582 IQVFTSELDDNKSS
-5596 SKTEWWSNSDL
+5596 SKTDWWSNSST
-5607 ITMRGTGEIG
+5607 ITMRGMGEIG

-5636 TGRWELSTDKLP
+5636 NGQWELSTDQLP
-5648 EGTYDISLVIEDS
+5648 EGKYDITLSIEDN
-5661 AGNRWEDVREI
+5661 AGNRKEEVHEI

-5706 IITDSEGNT
+5706 IITDSNGNT

-5929 NDGNYTLSVTVVDR
+5929 NDGTYTLSVTVVDR

-5997 RTEPSAAEESVVKVT
+5997 RTVPSAAEESVVKET

-6042 ENIVNVSIMF
+6042 ENIVNVSVMF

-6086 DKDND
+6086 DKDDD

-6110 AMNVR
+6110 AMNAR

>member
-907 NTASSSAYNFQIVT
+907 NAASSSAYNFQIVT

-2123 PTIVLDNT
+2123 PTIVLDST

-2423 IAINNIEL
+2423 IAINN
-2431 VNDSGI
+2431 
-2437 PDDNLTNNV
+2437 
-2446 RPHFQVT
+2446 
-2453 VPTDVNVV
+2453 
-2461 RLSIDGGKTWFNATQ
+2461 
-2476 SATPGVWDYIW
+2476 
-2487 PDDVADGGYT
+2487 
-2497 LTVEA
+2497 
-2502 TDEAGNKATQ
+2502 
-2512 TLDFTIDTTLSVP
+2512 
-2525 TLSLDSADDSG
+2525 
-2536 IAGDNITNV
+2536 
-2545 KTPGFTLNNIDT
+2545 
-2557 DVSRVIVEVM
+2557 
-2567 HNGIKQEVPLV
+2567 
-2578 QTGGQWRFAPTS
+2578 
-2590 DWADGDYILTVKVE
+2590 
-2604 DRAGNVKQ
+2604 
-2612 SAPLTVTVD
+2612 
-2621 THIAIDR
+2621 
-2628 IELVNDSGIPGDNL
+2628 
-2642 TNEARPHFQVTVPAD
+2642 
-2657 VNGVRLSI
+2657 
-2665 DGGKTWFDATQSA
+2665 
-2678 TSGVWDYTWL
+2678 
-2688 TNVANGPHTLMVE
+2688 
-2701 ASDKAGNKTTQ
+2701 
-2712 KLDFTIDTILS
+2712 
-2723 EPTITLDSADDSAA
+2723 
-2737 GDNITNVKM
+2737 
-2746 PGFTLGNID
+2746 
-2755 ADVTKV
+2755 
-2761 VVTVAH
+2761 
-2767 DGKNQ
+2767 
-2772 QIELIKNGGVWRFT
+2772 
-2786 PGAAWTDGDYTLTV
+2786 
-2800 KVEDKAGNTNYS
+2800 
-2812 APLTVTIDTQT
+2812 
-2823 SIDRIELLND
+2823 
-2833 TGIVGDNLTNEA
+2833 
-2845 RPQFHIT
+2845 
-2852 VPTDVNSV
+2852 
-2860 QLSLDGGI
+2860 
-2868 NWVNATL
+2868 
-2875 TSDGVWE
+2875 
-2882 YIWPTD
+2882 
-2888 LVENTYTLT
+2888 
-2897 VKATDVAGNTA
+2897 
-2908 TETLNFIID
+2908 
-2917 TTLSTPTITLDSADD
+2917 
-2932 SGTAND
+2932 
-2938 NKTNVKTPGFIIGG
+2938 
-2952 IDSDVTQVVVQ
+2952 
-2963 VMRDGHSEEVEL
+2963 
-2975 TQTNGQ
+2975 
-2981 WRFVPGSAWTDG
+2981 
-2993 DYTLTVT
+2993 
-3000 VKDEAGNIRHSAPL
+3000 
-3014 TVTIDTQ
+3014 
-3021 ITIDHIELVN
+3021 IELVN

-4271 NTGGNLTFT
+4271 NTGENLTFT

-4556 GVSYSVTANG
+4556 GVSYPVTANG

>member
-2123 PTIVLDNT
+2123 PTIVLDST

-2476 SATPGVWDYIW
+2476 SATPGVWDY
-2487 PDDVADGGYT
+2487 
-2497 LTVEA
+2497 
-2502 TDEAGNKATQ
+2502 
-2512 TLDFTIDTTLSVP
+2512 
-2525 TLSLDSADDSG
+2525 
-2536 IAGDNITNV
+2536 
-2545 KTPGFTLNNIDT
+2545 
-2557 DVSRVIVEVM
+2557 
-2567 HNGIKQEVPLV
+2567 
-2578 QTGGQWRFAPTS
+2578 
-2590 DWADGDYILTVKVE
+2590 
-2604 DRAGNVKQ
+2604 
-2612 SAPLTVTVD
+2612 
-2621 THIAIDR
+2621 
-2628 IELVNDSGIPGDNL
+2628 
-2642 TNEARPHFQVTVPAD
+2642 
-2657 VNGVRLSI
+2657 
-2665 DGGKTWFDATQSA
+2665 
-2678 TSGVWDYTWL
+2678 
-2688 TNVANGPHTLMVE
+2688 
-2701 ASDKAGNKTTQ
+2701 
-2712 KLDFTIDTILS
+2712 
-2723 EPTITLDSADDSAA
+2723 
-2737 GDNITNVKM
+2737 
-2746 PGFTLGNID
+2746 
-2755 ADVTKV
+2755 
-2761 VVTVAH
+2761 
-2767 DGKNQ
+2767 
-2772 QIELIKNGGVWRFT
+2772 
-2786 PGAAWTDGDYTLTV
+2786 
-2800 KVEDKAGNTNYS
+2800 
-2812 APLTVTIDTQT
+2812 
-2823 SIDRIELLND
+2823 
-2833 TGIVGDNLTNEA
+2833 
-2845 RPQFHIT
+2845 
-2852 VPTDVNSV
+2852 
-2860 QLSLDGGI
+2860 
-2868 NWVNATL
+2868 
-2875 TSDGVWE
+2875 
-2882 YIWPTD
+2882 
-2888 LVENTYTLT
+2888 
-2897 VKATDVAGNTA
+2897 
-2908 TETLNFIID
+2908 
-2917 TTLSTPTITLDSADD
+2917 
-2932 SGTAND
+2932 
-2938 NKTNVKTPGFIIGG
+2938 
-2952 IDSDVTQVVVQ
+2952 
-2963 VMRDGHSEEVEL
+2963 
-2975 TQTNGQ
+2975 
-2981 WRFVPGSAWTDG
+2981 
-2993 DYTLTVT
+2993 
-3000 VKDEAGNIRHSAPL
+3000 
-3014 TVTIDTQ
+3014 
-3021 ITIDHIELVN
+3021 
-3031 DSGIPDDNLT
+3031 
-3041 NNVRPHFQ
+3041 
-3049 VTVPTD
+3049 
-3055 VNVVR
+3055 
-3060 LSIDG
+3060 
-3065 GKTWFNATQSA
+3065 
-3076 TPGVWDYTWLADVG
+3076 TWLADVG

-3160 TVEVQHGGTK
+3160 TVEVQHGDTK

-3333 GAIGD
+3333 GAIGA

-3722 TIELAPDQDTGQN
+3722 TIELAPDKDTGQN

-4556 GVSYSVTANG
+4556 GVSYPVTANG

>member
-198 SKQNDAEKVLPQPIN
+198 SKQNDAEKVLPQSIN

-241 VTLALAAESN
+241 VTLALATESN

-619 SFSYVIDTIAPVPPT
+619 SFSYVIDTVAPVPPT
-634 VSLEDYVVLPN
+634 VSLEDFVVLPN

-1029 SPDSDSGIS
+1029 SPDSDSGVS

-1062 QVWDAMSDTQIGVAT
+1062 QVWDAASDTQIGVAT

-1112 SAIFDF
+1112 SAVFDF

-1212 NYSAPLTVVIDTQ
+1212 SYSAPLTVVIDTQ

-1380 GTGGWTFTPPTSWA
+1380 GTGGWSFTPTGAWA

-1436 GIPDDNLTNNVR
+1436 GIPNDNLTNNVR

-1472 FNATQSATPGV
+1472 FNATQSATPGA

-1501 EATDEAGNKAT
+1501 EATDKAGNKTT
-1512 QTLDFTIDTTLSVPT
+1512 QELDFTIDTTLSVPT

-2123 PTIVLDNT
+2123 PTIVLDST

-2138 DHLTNVNKPTF
+2138 DNLTNVNKPTF

-2317 IDTTLST
+2317 IDTTLSV
-2324 PVIVLDSADDSGV
+2324 PVIVLNSADDTGV
-2337 HGDNMTNHTQP
+2337 QGDNMTNSTQP

-2369 GVTTTFDATKDA
+2369 GVTTTFDATKGT
-2381 GGWTFTPT
+2381 GGWSFTPT

-2446 RPHFQVT
+2446 RPHFQVK
-2453 VPTDVNVV
+2453 VPMDVN
-2461 RLSIDGGKTWFNATQ
+2461 
-2476 SATPGVWDYIW
+2476 
-2487 PDDVADGGYT
+2487 
-2497 LTVEA
+2497 E
-2502 TDEAGNKATQ
+2502 
-2512 TLDFTIDTTLSVP
+2512 
-2525 TLSLDSADDSG
+2525 
-2536 IAGDNITNV
+2536 
-2545 KTPGFTLNNIDT
+2545 
-2557 DVSRVIVEVM
+2557 
-2567 HNGIKQEVPLV
+2567 
-2578 QTGGQWRFAPTS
+2578 
-2590 DWADGDYILTVKVE
+2590 
-2604 DRAGNVKQ
+2604 
-2612 SAPLTVTVD
+2612 
-2621 THIAIDR
+2621 
-2628 IELVNDSGIPGDNL
+2628 
-2642 TNEARPHFQVTVPAD
+2642 
-2657 VNGVRLSI
+2657 
-2665 DGGKTWFDATQSA
+2665 
-2678 TSGVWDYTWL
+2678 
-2688 TNVANGPHTLMVE
+2688 
-2701 ASDKAGNKTTQ
+2701 
-2712 KLDFTIDTILS
+2712 
-2723 EPTITLDSADDSAA
+2723 
-2737 GDNITNVKM
+2737 
-2746 PGFTLGNID
+2746 
-2755 ADVTKV
+2755 
-2761 VVTVAH
+2761 
-2767 DGKNQ
+2767 
-2772 QIELIKNGGVWRFT
+2772 
-2786 PGAAWTDGDYTLTV
+2786 
-2800 KVEDKAGNTNYS
+2800 
-2812 APLTVTIDTQT
+2812 
-2823 SIDRIELLND
+2823 
-2833 TGIVGDNLTNEA
+2833 
-2845 RPQFHIT
+2845 
-2852 VPTDVNSV
+2852 
-2860 QLSLDGGI
+2860 
-2868 NWVNATL
+2868 
-2875 TSDGVWE
+2875 
-2882 YIWPTD
+2882 
-2888 LVENTYTLT
+2888 
-2897 VKATDVAGNTA
+2897 
-2908 TETLNFIID
+2908 
-2917 TTLSTPTITLDSADD
+2917 
-2932 SGTAND
+2932 
-2938 NKTNVKTPGFIIGG
+2938 
-2952 IDSDVTQVVVQ
+2952 
-2963 VMRDGHSEEVEL
+2963 
-2975 TQTNGQ
+2975 
-2981 WRFVPGSAWTDG
+2981 
-2993 DYTLTVT
+2993 
-3000 VKDEAGNIRHSAPL
+3000 
-3014 TVTIDTQ
+3014 
-3021 ITIDHIELVN
+3021 
-3031 DSGIPDDNLT
+3031 
-3041 NNVRPHFQ
+3041 
-3049 VTVPTD
+3049 
-3055 VNVVR
+3055 VR

-3100 TDKAGNK
+3100 TDKAGNQ
-3107 TTQQL
+3107 TTQKL

-3126 LDNTDD
+3126 LDSTDD
-3132 SGTKGDNLTNVN
+3132 SGTKGDNLTNAN
-3144 KPTFLLGN
+3144 KPTFILGN

-3160 TVEVQHGGTK
+3160 TVEVQYGGTK

-3322 PTIAMDSRDDT
+3322 PTITMDSRDDT

-3346 GFTIGNIDADAH
+3346 GFTIGNIDSDAQ

-3405 GNVRQSTPLVV
+3405 GNVRQSTPLIV

-3471 ATQGIEG
+3471 AAQGIEG

-3621 AIDRIEL
+3621 AIDHIEL

-3713 TIDITLLTP
+3713 TIDITLMTP

-3843 NHDRPVFDIH
+3843 NHDRPVFDIR

-4531 TSVTTPRFVIGNVPA
+4531 TSVTKPRFVIGNVPA

-4556 GVSYSVTANG
+4556 GVSYPVTANG

-4833 TLIGSTLP
+4833 TLVGNTLP
-4841 NTIVSIYVDGVKVGE
+4841 NAIVSIYVDGVKVGE

-4963 ALGNDGNYELT
+4963 ALGNDGNYVLT

-5293 NSGSLDDLITNHNKP
+5293 NSGSLDDLITSHNKP

-5382 DNPAMVAGSDNGIF
+5382 DNPVMMAGSDNGIF

-5407 TFSIFGEMNQSV
+5407 AFSIYGEMNQSV

-5469 LNFTIDTFNTT
+5469 LNFTIDTLNTT

-5534 VWVNEK
+5534 VWVNDK

-5582 IKVFTSELDDNKSS
+5582 IQVFTSELDDNKSS
-5596 SKTEWWSNSDL
+5596 SKTDWWSNSST
-5607 ITMRGTGEIG
+5607 ITMRGMGEIG

-5636 TGRWELSTDKLP
+5636 NGQWELSTDQLP
-5648 EGTYDISLVIEDS
+5648 EGKYDITLSIEDN
-5661 AGNRWEDVREI
+5661 AGNRKEEVHEI

-5706 IITDSEGNT
+5706 IITDSNGNT

-5747 NRSDDVPLDI
+5747 NRSDDVSLDI

-5870 NGASDSDNVT
+5870 NGVSDSDNVT

-5900 VNVTHNGVTDIYQA
+5900 VNVTHNGVTDTYQA

-5929 NDGNYTLSVTVVDR
+5929 NDGTYTLSVTVVDR

-5997 RTEPSAAEESVVKVT
+5997 RTVPSAAEESVVKET

-6110 AMNVR
+6110 AMNAR

>member
-2123 PTIVLDNT
+2123 PTIVLDST

-2423 IAINNIEL
+2423 IAINN
-2431 VNDSGI
+2431 
-2437 PDDNLTNNV
+2437 
-2446 RPHFQVT
+2446 
-2453 VPTDVNVV
+2453 
-2461 RLSIDGGKTWFNATQ
+2461 
-2476 SATPGVWDYIW
+2476 
-2487 PDDVADGGYT
+2487 
-2497 LTVEA
+2497 
-2502 TDEAGNKATQ
+2502 
-2512 TLDFTIDTTLSVP
+2512 
-2525 TLSLDSADDSG
+2525 
-2536 IAGDNITNV
+2536 
-2545 KTPGFTLNNIDT
+2545 
-2557 DVSRVIVEVM
+2557 
-2567 HNGIKQEVPLV
+2567 
-2578 QTGGQWRFAPTS
+2578 
-2590 DWADGDYILTVKVE
+2590 
-2604 DRAGNVKQ
+2604 
-2612 SAPLTVTVD
+2612 
-2621 THIAIDR
+2621 
-2628 IELVNDSGIPGDNL
+2628 
-2642 TNEARPHFQVTVPAD
+2642 
-2657 VNGVRLSI
+2657 
-2665 DGGKTWFDATQSA
+2665 
-2678 TSGVWDYTWL
+2678 
-2688 TNVANGPHTLMVE
+2688 
-2701 ASDKAGNKTTQ
+2701 
-2712 KLDFTIDTILS
+2712 
-2723 EPTITLDSADDSAA
+2723 
-2737 GDNITNVKM
+2737 
-2746 PGFTLGNID
+2746 
-2755 ADVTKV
+2755 
-2761 VVTVAH
+2761 
-2767 DGKNQ
+2767 
-2772 QIELIKNGGVWRFT
+2772 
-2786 PGAAWTDGDYTLTV
+2786 
-2800 KVEDKAGNTNYS
+2800 
-2812 APLTVTIDTQT
+2812 
-2823 SIDRIELLND
+2823 
-2833 TGIVGDNLTNEA
+2833 
-2845 RPQFHIT
+2845 
-2852 VPTDVNSV
+2852 
-2860 QLSLDGGI
+2860 
-2868 NWVNATL
+2868 
-2875 TSDGVWE
+2875 
-2882 YIWPTD
+2882 
-2888 LVENTYTLT
+2888 
-2897 VKATDVAGNTA
+2897 
-2908 TETLNFIID
+2908 
-2917 TTLSTPTITLDSADD
+2917 
-2932 SGTAND
+2932 
-2938 NKTNVKTPGFIIGG
+2938 
-2952 IDSDVTQVVVQ
+2952 
-2963 VMRDGHSEEVEL
+2963 
-2975 TQTNGQ
+2975 
-2981 WRFVPGSAWTDG
+2981 
-2993 DYTLTVT
+2993 
-3000 VKDEAGNIRHSAPL
+3000 
-3014 TVTIDTQ
+3014 
-3021 ITIDHIELVN
+3021 IELVN

-4556 GVSYSVTANG
+4556 GVSYPVTANG

-6137 AIDVFAVNEVT
+6137 AIDVFAVNEVM

>member
-38 NITTPR
+38 NITTPH

-619 SFSYVIDTIAPVPPT
+619 SFSYVIDTVAPVPPT
-634 VSLEDYVVLPN
+634 VSLEDFVVLPN

-736 SDDSGAKG
+736 SDDSGVKG

-1029 SPDSDSGIS
+1029 SPDSDSGIA

-1112 SAIFDF
+1112 SAVFDF

-1179 SHLNGSWLFIPGNTW
+1179 SHLNGSWLFTPGNTW

-1212 NYSAPLTVVIDTQ
+1212 SYSAPLTVVIDTQ

-1322 LSVPVIVLDSADD
+1322 LSVPVIVLNSADD
-1335 TGIQGDNMTNSTQPT
+1335 TGVQGDNMTNRTQPT

-1380 GTGGWTFTPPTSWA
+1380 GTGGWSFTPTGAWA

-1436 GIPDDNLTNNVR
+1436 GIPNDNLTNNVR

-1472 FNATQSATPGV
+1472 FNATQSATTGV

-1542 ITNVKTPGFTLNNI
+1542 ITSVKTPGFTLNNI

-1634 DSGIPGDNL
+1634 DSGIPDDNL

-1667 GGKTWFDATQSA
+1667 GGKTWFDAMQSA

-1694 GPHTLMVEASDK
+1694 GPHTLMVEATDK

-1717 TIDTILSE
+1717 IIDTLLSE

-2011 SAPLTVTIDTQITI
+2011 SAPLTVTIDTQIAI

-2037 DDNLTNNVRP
+2037 NDNLTNNVRP

-2071 NATQSATPGVWDY
+2071 NATQSATPGIWDY

-2108 TTQQLDFIIDTLLSE
+2108 TTQQLDFIIDTMLSE

-2138 DHLTNVNKPTF
+2138 DNLTNVNKPTF

-2216 TVTVDTQITIDV
+2216 TVTVDTQITIDA

-2324 PVIVLDSADDSGV
+2324 PVIVLDSADDTGIQ
-2337 HGDNMTNHTQP
+2337 GDNMTNRTQP
-2348 TFALQHIDDDAVRVT
+2348 TFNLQHIDDDAVRVT

-2369 GVTTTFDATKDA
+2369 GVTTTFDATKGV
-2381 GGWTFTPT
+2381 GGWTFTPPT
-2389 GAWADGDYTLSVSVE
+2389 SWGAGDYTLSVSVE

-2453 VPTDVNVV
+2453 VPTDVNEV

-2476 SATPGVWDYIW
+2476 SV
-2487 PDDVADGGYT
+2487 
-2497 LTVEA
+2497 
-2502 TDEAGNKATQ
+2502 
-2512 TLDFTIDTTLSVP
+2512 
-2525 TLSLDSADDSG
+2525 
-2536 IAGDNITNV
+2536 
-2545 KTPGFTLNNIDT
+2545 
-2557 DVSRVIVEVM
+2557 
-2567 HNGIKQEVPLV
+2567 
-2578 QTGGQWRFAPTS
+2578 
-2590 DWADGDYILTVKVE
+2590 
-2604 DRAGNVKQ
+2604 
-2612 SAPLTVTVD
+2612 
-2621 THIAIDR
+2621 
-2628 IELVNDSGIPGDNL
+2628 
-2642 TNEARPHFQVTVPAD
+2642 
-2657 VNGVRLSI
+2657 
-2665 DGGKTWFDATQSA
+2665 
-2678 TSGVWDYTWL
+2678 
-2688 TNVANGPHTLMVE
+2688 
-2701 ASDKAGNKTTQ
+2701 
-2712 KLDFTIDTILS
+2712 
-2723 EPTITLDSADDSAA
+2723 
-2737 GDNITNVKM
+2737 
-2746 PGFTLGNID
+2746 
-2755 ADVTKV
+2755 
-2761 VVTVAH
+2761 
-2767 DGKNQ
+2767 
-2772 QIELIKNGGVWRFT
+2772 
-2786 PGAAWTDGDYTLTV
+2786 
-2800 KVEDKAGNTNYS
+2800 
-2812 APLTVTIDTQT
+2812 
-2823 SIDRIELLND
+2823 
-2833 TGIVGDNLTNEA
+2833 
-2845 RPQFHIT
+2845 
-2852 VPTDVNSV
+2852 
-2860 QLSLDGGI
+2860 
-2868 NWVNATL
+2868 
-2875 TSDGVWE
+2875 
-2882 YIWPTD
+2882 
-2888 LVENTYTLT
+2888 
-2897 VKATDVAGNTA
+2897 
-2908 TETLNFIID
+2908 
-2917 TTLSTPTITLDSADD
+2917 
-2932 SGTAND
+2932 
-2938 NKTNVKTPGFIIGG
+2938 
-2952 IDSDVTQVVVQ
+2952 
-2963 VMRDGHSEEVEL
+2963 
-2975 TQTNGQ
+2975 
-2981 WRFVPGSAWTDG
+2981 
-2993 DYTLTVT
+2993 
-3000 VKDEAGNIRHSAPL
+3000 
-3014 TVTIDTQ
+3014 
-3021 ITIDHIELVN
+3021 
-3031 DSGIPDDNLT
+3031 
-3041 NNVRPHFQ
+3041 
-3049 VTVPTD
+3049 
-3055 VNVVR
+3055 
-3060 LSIDG
+3060 
-3065 GKTWFNATQSA
+3065 

-3100 TDKAGNK
+3100 TDKAGNQ
-3107 TTQQL
+3107 TTQKL
-3112 DFIIDTLLSEPTIV
+3112 DFIIDTMLSEPTIV
-3126 LDNTDD
+3126 LDSTDD
-3132 SGTKGDNLTNVN
+3132 SGTKGDNLTNAN
-3144 KPTFLLGN
+3144 KPTFILGN

-3405 GNVRQSTPLVV
+3405 GNVRQSTPLIV

-3471 ATQGIEG
+3471 AAQGIEG

-3515 DTRLSTP
+3515 DTQLSTP

-3621 AIDRIEL
+3621 AIDHIEL

-3685 TDMPEGQHTLTVEV
+3685 TDMPEGQHTLIVEV
-3699 TDGAGNKMTETLNF
+3699 TDGAGNKMTGTLDF

-3843 NHDRPVFDIH
+3843 NHDRPVFDIR

-4297 DIAGNTKTSAELR
+4297 DIAGNTKTSAELK

-4531 TSVTTPRFVIGNVPA
+4531 TSVTKPRFVIGNVPA

-4556 GVSYSVTANG
+4556 GVSYPVTANG

-4892 RSTAVDVTIDT
+4892 RSTAVDLTIDT

-4963 ALGNDGNYELT
+4963 ALGNDGNYVLT

-5293 NSGSLDDLITNHNKP
+5293 NSGSLDDLITSHNKP

-5382 DNPAMVAGSDNGIF
+5382 DNPVMMAGSDNGIF

-5407 TFSIFGEMNQSV
+5407 AFSIYGEMNQSV

-5534 VWVNEK
+5534 VWANDK

-5554 GQLDITV
+5554 GQLDINV

-5582 IKVFTSELDDNKSS
+5582 IQVFTSELDDNKSS
-5596 SKTEWWSNSDL
+5596 SKTDWWSNSST
-5607 ITMRGTGEIG
+5607 ITMRGMGEIG

-5636 TGRWELSTDKLP
+5636 NGKWELSTDQLP
-5648 EGTYDISLVIEDS
+5648 EGKYDITLSIEDN
-5661 AGNRWEDVREI
+5661 AGNRKEEVHEI

-5706 IITDSEGNT
+5706 IITDSNGNT

-5929 NDGNYTLSVTVVDR
+5929 NDGTYTLSVTVVDR

-5957 DSTVTVTADSQHD
+5957 DSTVTVTADSQHN

-5997 RTEPSAAEESVVKVT
+5997 RTVPSVAEESVVKET

-6042 ENIVNVSIMF
+6042 ENIVNVSVMF

-6086 DKDND
+6086 DKDDD

-6110 AMNVR
+6110 AMNAR

>member
-423 DSIITDTIAPE
+423 DSIITDTIPPE

-634 VSLEDYVVLPN
+634 VSLEDFVVLPN

-1029 SPDSDSGIS
+1029 SPDSDSGIA

-1112 SAIFDF
+1112 SAVFDF

-1179 SHLNGSWLFIPGNTW
+1179 SHLNGSWLFTPGNTW

-1212 NYSAPLTVVIDTQ
+1212 SYSAPLTVVIDTQ

-1322 LSVPVIVLDSADD
+1322 LSVPVIVLNSADD
-1335 TGIQGDNMTNSTQPT
+1335 TGVQGDNMTNRTQPT

-1472 FNATQSATPGV
+1472 FNATQSATPGA

-1501 EATDEAGNKAT
+1501 EATDKAGNKTT
-1512 QTLDFTIDTTLSVPT
+1512 QELDFTIDTTLSVPT

-1717 TIDTILSE
+1717 IIDTLLSE

-2123 PTIVLDNT
+2123 PTIVLDST

-2138 DHLTNVNKPTF
+2138 DNLTNVNKPTF

-2317 IDTTLST
+2317 IDTTLSV
-2324 PVIVLDSADDSGV
+2324 PVIVLNSADDTGV
-2337 HGDNMTNHTQP
+2337 QGDNMTNSTQP

-2369 GVTTTFDATKDA
+2369 GVTTTFDATKGV
-2381 GGWTFTPT
+2381 GGWSFTPT

-2446 RPHFQVT
+2446 RPHFQVK
-2453 VPTDVNVV
+2453 VPTDVN
-2461 RLSIDGGKTWFNATQ
+2461 
-2476 SATPGVWDYIW
+2476 
-2487 PDDVADGGYT
+2487 
-2497 LTVEA
+2497 E
-2502 TDEAGNKATQ
+2502 
-2512 TLDFTIDTTLSVP
+2512 
-2525 TLSLDSADDSG
+2525 
-2536 IAGDNITNV
+2536 
-2545 KTPGFTLNNIDT
+2545 
-2557 DVSRVIVEVM
+2557 
-2567 HNGIKQEVPLV
+2567 
-2578 QTGGQWRFAPTS
+2578 
-2590 DWADGDYILTVKVE
+2590 
-2604 DRAGNVKQ
+2604 
-2612 SAPLTVTVD
+2612 
-2621 THIAIDR
+2621 
-2628 IELVNDSGIPGDNL
+2628 
-2642 TNEARPHFQVTVPAD
+2642 
-2657 VNGVRLSI
+2657 
-2665 DGGKTWFDATQSA
+2665 
-2678 TSGVWDYTWL
+2678 
-2688 TNVANGPHTLMVE
+2688 
-2701 ASDKAGNKTTQ
+2701 
-2712 KLDFTIDTILS
+2712 
-2723 EPTITLDSADDSAA
+2723 
-2737 GDNITNVKM
+2737 
-2746 PGFTLGNID
+2746 
-2755 ADVTKV
+2755 
-2761 VVTVAH
+2761 
-2767 DGKNQ
+2767 
-2772 QIELIKNGGVWRFT
+2772 
-2786 PGAAWTDGDYTLTV
+2786 
-2800 KVEDKAGNTNYS
+2800 
-2812 APLTVTIDTQT
+2812 
-2823 SIDRIELLND
+2823 
-2833 TGIVGDNLTNEA
+2833 
-2845 RPQFHIT
+2845 
-2852 VPTDVNSV
+2852 
-2860 QLSLDGGI
+2860 
-2868 NWVNATL
+2868 
-2875 TSDGVWE
+2875 
-2882 YIWPTD
+2882 
-2888 LVENTYTLT
+2888 
-2897 VKATDVAGNTA
+2897 
-2908 TETLNFIID
+2908 
-2917 TTLSTPTITLDSADD
+2917 
-2932 SGTAND
+2932 
-2938 NKTNVKTPGFIIGG
+2938 
-2952 IDSDVTQVVVQ
+2952 
-2963 VMRDGHSEEVEL
+2963 
-2975 TQTNGQ
+2975 
-2981 WRFVPGSAWTDG
+2981 
-2993 DYTLTVT
+2993 
-3000 VKDEAGNIRHSAPL
+3000 
-3014 TVTIDTQ
+3014 
-3021 ITIDHIELVN
+3021 
-3031 DSGIPDDNLT
+3031 
-3041 NNVRPHFQ
+3041 
-3049 VTVPTD
+3049 
-3055 VNVVR
+3055 VR

-3100 TDKAGNK
+3100 TDKAGNQ
-3107 TTQQL
+3107 TTQKL
-3112 DFIIDTLLSEPTIV
+3112 DFIIDTMLSEPTIV
-3126 LDNTDD
+3126 LDSTDD
-3132 SGTKGDNLTNVN
+3132 SGTKGDNLTNAN
-3144 KPTFLLGN
+3144 KPTFILGN

-3160 TVEVQHGGTK
+3160 TVEVQYGGTK

-3322 PTIAMDSRDDT
+3322 PTITMDSRDDT

-3346 GFTIGNIDADAH
+3346 GFTIGNIDSDAQ

-3405 GNVRQSTPLVV
+3405 GNVRQSTPLIV

-3471 ATQGIEG
+3471 AAQGIEG

-3621 AIDRIEL
+3621 AIDHIEL

-3713 TIDITLLTP
+3713 TIDITLMTP

-3843 NHDRPVFDIH
+3843 NHDRPVFDIR

-4297 DIAGNTKTSAELR
+4297 DIAGNTKTSAELK

-4531 TSVTTPRFVIGNVPA
+4531 TSVTKPRFVIGNVPA

-4556 GVSYSVTANG
+4556 GVSYPVTANG

-4833 TLIGSTLP
+4833 TLVGNTLP
-4841 NTIVSIYVDGVKVGE
+4841 NAIVSIYVDGVKVGE

-4908 VWNISGM
+4908 VWNISEM

-4963 ALGNDGNYELT
+4963 ALGNDGNYVLT

-5025 IDGTAEAGSTLTIRN
+5025 IDGTAEAGSTLTIRS

-5083 KEILIEHDT
+5083 KDILIEHDT

-5340 SYQFDNA
+5340 SYQFDNV

-5407 TFSIFGEMNQSV
+5407 TFSISGEMNQSV

-5582 IKVFTSELDDNKSS
+5582 IQVFTSELDDNKSS
-5596 SKTEWWSNSDL
+5596 SKTDWWSNSST
-5607 ITMRGTGEIG
+5607 ITMRGMGEIG

-5636 TGRWELSTDKLP
+5636 NGQWELSTDQLP
-5648 EGTYDISLVIEDS
+5648 EGKYDITLSIEDN
-5661 AGNRWEDVREI
+5661 AGNRKEEVHEI

-5706 IITDSEGNT
+5706 IITDSNGNT

-5747 NRSDDVPLDI
+5747 NRSDDVSLDI

-5870 NGASDSDNVT
+5870 NGVSDSDNVT

-5900 VNVTHNGVTDIYQA
+5900 VNVTHNGVTDTYQA

-5929 NDGNYTLSVTVVDR
+5929 NDGTYTLSVTVVDR

-5997 RTEPSAAEESVVKVT
+5997 RTVPSAAEESVVKET

-6110 AMNVR
+6110 AMNAR

>member
-241 VTLALAAESN
+241 VTLALATESN

-619 SFSYVIDTIAPVPPT
+619 SFSYVIDTVAPVPPT
-634 VSLEDYVVLPN
+634 VSLEDFVVLPN

-1029 SPDSDSGIS
+1029 SPDSDSGVS

-1062 QVWDAMSDTQIGVAT
+1062 QVWDAASDTQIGVAT

-1112 SAIFDF
+1112 SAVFDF

-1212 NYSAPLTVVIDTQ
+1212 SYSAPLTVVIDTQ

-1380 GTGGWTFTPPTSWA
+1380 GTGGWSFTPTGAWA

-1436 GIPDDNLTNNVR
+1436 GIPNDNLTNNVR

-1472 FNATQSATPGV
+1472 FNATQSATPGA

-1501 EATDEAGNKAT
+1501 EATDKAGNKTT
-1512 QTLDFTIDTTLSVPT
+1512 QELDFTIDTTLSVPT

-2123 PTIVLDNT
+2123 PTIVLDST

-2138 DHLTNVNKPTF
+2138 DNLTNVNKPTF

-2317 IDTTLST
+2317 IDTTLSV
-2324 PVIVLDSADDSGV
+2324 PVIVLNSADDTGV
-2337 HGDNMTNHTQP
+2337 QGDNMTNSTQP

-2369 GVTTTFDATKDA
+2369 GVTTTFDATKGT
-2381 GGWTFTPT
+2381 GGWSFTPT

-2446 RPHFQVT
+2446 RPHFQVK
-2453 VPTDVNVV
+2453 VPMDVN
-2461 RLSIDGGKTWFNATQ
+2461 
-2476 SATPGVWDYIW
+2476 
-2487 PDDVADGGYT
+2487 
-2497 LTVEA
+2497 E
-2502 TDEAGNKATQ
+2502 
-2512 TLDFTIDTTLSVP
+2512 
-2525 TLSLDSADDSG
+2525 
-2536 IAGDNITNV
+2536 
-2545 KTPGFTLNNIDT
+2545 
-2557 DVSRVIVEVM
+2557 
-2567 HNGIKQEVPLV
+2567 
-2578 QTGGQWRFAPTS
+2578 
-2590 DWADGDYILTVKVE
+2590 
-2604 DRAGNVKQ
+2604 
-2612 SAPLTVTVD
+2612 
-2621 THIAIDR
+2621 
-2628 IELVNDSGIPGDNL
+2628 
-2642 TNEARPHFQVTVPAD
+2642 
-2657 VNGVRLSI
+2657 
-2665 DGGKTWFDATQSA
+2665 
-2678 TSGVWDYTWL
+2678 
-2688 TNVANGPHTLMVE
+2688 
-2701 ASDKAGNKTTQ
+2701 
-2712 KLDFTIDTILS
+2712 
-2723 EPTITLDSADDSAA
+2723 
-2737 GDNITNVKM
+2737 
-2746 PGFTLGNID
+2746 
-2755 ADVTKV
+2755 
-2761 VVTVAH
+2761 
-2767 DGKNQ
+2767 
-2772 QIELIKNGGVWRFT
+2772 
-2786 PGAAWTDGDYTLTV
+2786 
-2800 KVEDKAGNTNYS
+2800 
-2812 APLTVTIDTQT
+2812 
-2823 SIDRIELLND
+2823 
-2833 TGIVGDNLTNEA
+2833 
-2845 RPQFHIT
+2845 
-2852 VPTDVNSV
+2852 
-2860 QLSLDGGI
+2860 
-2868 NWVNATL
+2868 
-2875 TSDGVWE
+2875 
-2882 YIWPTD
+2882 
-2888 LVENTYTLT
+2888 
-2897 VKATDVAGNTA
+2897 
-2908 TETLNFIID
+2908 
-2917 TTLSTPTITLDSADD
+2917 
-2932 SGTAND
+2932 
-2938 NKTNVKTPGFIIGG
+2938 
-2952 IDSDVTQVVVQ
+2952 
-2963 VMRDGHSEEVEL
+2963 
-2975 TQTNGQ
+2975 
-2981 WRFVPGSAWTDG
+2981 
-2993 DYTLTVT
+2993 
-3000 VKDEAGNIRHSAPL
+3000 
-3014 TVTIDTQ
+3014 
-3021 ITIDHIELVN
+3021 
-3031 DSGIPDDNLT
+3031 
-3041 NNVRPHFQ
+3041 
-3049 VTVPTD
+3049 
-3055 VNVVR
+3055 VR

-3100 TDKAGNK
+3100 TDKAGNQ
-3107 TTQQL
+3107 TTQKL

-3126 LDNTDD
+3126 LDSTDD
-3132 SGTKGDNLTNVN
+3132 SGTKGDNLTNAN
-3144 KPTFLLGN
+3144 KPTFILGN

-3160 TVEVQHGGTK
+3160 TVEVQYGGTK

-3322 PTIAMDSRDDT
+3322 PTITMDSRDDT

-3346 GFTIGNIDADAH
+3346 GFTIGNIDSDAQ

-3405 GNVRQSTPLVV
+3405 GNVRQSTPLIV

-3471 ATQGIEG
+3471 AAQGIEG

-3621 AIDRIEL
+3621 AIDHIEL

-3713 TIDITLLTP
+3713 TIDITLMTP

-3843 NHDRPVFDIH
+3843 NHDRPVFDIR

-4531 TSVTTPRFVIGNVPA
+4531 TSVTKPRFVIGNVPA

-4556 GVSYSVTANG
+4556 GVSYPVTANG

-4668 ADGNWSVTP
+4668 ADGYWSVTP

-4710 TIDPTIRLSDP
+4710 TIDPTIRLSYP

-4833 TLIGSTLP
+4833 TLVGNTLP
-4841 NTIVSIYVDGVKVGE
+4841 NAIVSIYVDGVKVGE

-4963 ALGNDGNYELT
+4963 ALGNDGNYVLT

-5293 NSGSLDDLITNHNKP
+5293 NSGSLDDLITSHNKP

-5382 DNPAMVAGSDNGIF
+5382 DNPVMMAGSDNGIF

-5407 TFSIFGEMNQSV
+5407 AFSIYGEMNQSV

-5469 LNFTIDTFNTT
+5469 LNFTIDTLNTT

-5534 VWVNEK
+5534 VWVNDK

-5582 IKVFTSELDDNKSS
+5582 IQVFTSELDDNKSS
-5596 SKTEWWSNSDL
+5596 SKTDWWSNSST
-5607 ITMRGTGEIG
+5607 ITMRGMGEIG

-5636 TGRWELSTDKLP
+5636 NGQWELSTDQLP
-5648 EGTYDISLVIEDS
+5648 EGKYDITLSIEDN
-5661 AGNRWEDVREI
+5661 AGNRKEEVHEI

-5706 IITDSEGNT
+5706 IITDSNGNT

-5747 NRSDDVPLDI
+5747 NRSDDVSLDI

-5870 NGASDSDNVT
+5870 NGVSDSDNVT

-5900 VNVTHNGVTDIYQA
+5900 VNVTHNGVTDTYQA

-5929 NDGNYTLSVTVVDR
+5929 NDGTYTLSVTVVDR

-5997 RTEPSAAEESVVKVT
+5997 RTVPSAAEESVVKET

-6110 AMNVR
+6110 AMNAR

>member
-38 NITTPR
+38 NITTPH

-423 DSIITDTIAPE
+423 DSIITDTIPPE

-446 GIKNDNITN
+446 GIKNDNVTN

-529 RISYFSAEIETTNDS
+529 RISYFSAEIETTDDS

-594 TSDSVEGINNLT
+594 TSDSVEGVNNLT

-619 SFSYVIDTIAPVPPT
+619 SFSYVIDTVAPVPPT
-634 VSLEDYVVLPN
+634 VSLEDFVVLPN

-1029 SPDSDSGIS
+1029 SPDSDSGIA

-1062 QVWDAMSDTQIGVAT
+1062 QVWDAASDTQIGVAT

-1112 SAIFDF
+1112 SAVFDF

-1335 TGIQGDNMTNSTQPT
+1335 TGVQGDNMTNRTQPT

-1436 GIPDDNLTNNVR
+1436 GIPNDNLTNNVR

-1472 FNATQSATPGV
+1472 FNATQSATTGV

-2123 PTIVLDNT
+2123 PTIVLDST

-2138 DHLTNVNKPTF
+2138 DNLTNVNKPTF

-2317 IDTTLST
+2317 IDTTLSV
-2324 PVIVLDSADDSGV
+2324 PVIVLNSADDTGV
-2337 HGDNMTNHTQP
+2337 QGDNMTNSTQP

-2369 GVTTTFDATKDA
+2369 GVTTTFDATKGV
-2381 GGWTFTPT
+2381 GGWSFTPT

-2446 RPHFQVT
+2446 RPHFQVK
-2453 VPTDVNVV
+2453 VPTDVN
-2461 RLSIDGGKTWFNATQ
+2461 
-2476 SATPGVWDYIW
+2476 
-2487 PDDVADGGYT
+2487 
-2497 LTVEA
+2497 E
-2502 TDEAGNKATQ
+2502 
-2512 TLDFTIDTTLSVP
+2512 
-2525 TLSLDSADDSG
+2525 
-2536 IAGDNITNV
+2536 
-2545 KTPGFTLNNIDT
+2545 
-2557 DVSRVIVEVM
+2557 
-2567 HNGIKQEVPLV
+2567 
-2578 QTGGQWRFAPTS
+2578 
-2590 DWADGDYILTVKVE
+2590 
-2604 DRAGNVKQ
+2604 
-2612 SAPLTVTVD
+2612 
-2621 THIAIDR
+2621 
-2628 IELVNDSGIPGDNL
+2628 
-2642 TNEARPHFQVTVPAD
+2642 
-2657 VNGVRLSI
+2657 
-2665 DGGKTWFDATQSA
+2665 
-2678 TSGVWDYTWL
+2678 
-2688 TNVANGPHTLMVE
+2688 
-2701 ASDKAGNKTTQ
+2701 
-2712 KLDFTIDTILS
+2712 
-2723 EPTITLDSADDSAA
+2723 
-2737 GDNITNVKM
+2737 
-2746 PGFTLGNID
+2746 
-2755 ADVTKV
+2755 
-2761 VVTVAH
+2761 
-2767 DGKNQ
+2767 
-2772 QIELIKNGGVWRFT
+2772 
-2786 PGAAWTDGDYTLTV
+2786 
-2800 KVEDKAGNTNYS
+2800 
-2812 APLTVTIDTQT
+2812 
-2823 SIDRIELLND
+2823 
-2833 TGIVGDNLTNEA
+2833 
-2845 RPQFHIT
+2845 
-2852 VPTDVNSV
+2852 
-2860 QLSLDGGI
+2860 
-2868 NWVNATL
+2868 
-2875 TSDGVWE
+2875 
-2882 YIWPTD
+2882 
-2888 LVENTYTLT
+2888 
-2897 VKATDVAGNTA
+2897 
-2908 TETLNFIID
+2908 
-2917 TTLSTPTITLDSADD
+2917 
-2932 SGTAND
+2932 
-2938 NKTNVKTPGFIIGG
+2938 
-2952 IDSDVTQVVVQ
+2952 
-2963 VMRDGHSEEVEL
+2963 
-2975 TQTNGQ
+2975 
-2981 WRFVPGSAWTDG
+2981 
-2993 DYTLTVT
+2993 
-3000 VKDEAGNIRHSAPL
+3000 
-3014 TVTIDTQ
+3014 
-3021 ITIDHIELVN
+3021 
-3031 DSGIPDDNLT
+3031 
-3041 NNVRPHFQ
+3041 
-3049 VTVPTD
+3049 
-3055 VNVVR
+3055 VR

-3100 TDKAGNK
+3100 TDKAGNQ
-3107 TTQQL
+3107 TTQKL

-3126 LDNTDD
+3126 LDSTDD
-3132 SGTKGDNLTNVN
+3132 SGTKGDNLTNAN
-3144 KPTFLLGN
+3144 KPTFILGN

-3278 GIWDYTWPKDVTD
+3278 GTWDYTWPKDVTD

-3346 GFTIGNIDADAH
+3346 GFTIGNIDSDAQ

-3405 GNVRQSTPLVV
+3405 GNVRQSTPLIV

-3621 AIDRIEL
+3621 AIDHIEL

-3713 TIDITLLTP
+3713 TIDITLMTP

-3788 ALADGSYTF
+3788 ALVDGSYTF

-3988 TLVDGTYTLRVEATD
+3988 TLVDGTYILRVEATD

-4531 TSVTTPRFVIGNVPA
+4531 TSVTKPRFVIGNVPA

-4556 GVSYSVTANG
+4556 GVSYPVTANG

-4892 RSTAVDVTIDT
+4892 RSTAVDLTIDT

-5293 NSGSLDDLITNHNKP
+5293 NSGSLDDLITSHNKP

-5382 DNPAMVAGSDNGIF
+5382 DNPVMMAGSDNGIF

-5407 TFSIFGEMNQSV
+5407 AFSIYGEMNQSV

-5469 LNFTIDTFNTT
+5469 LNFTIDTLNTT

-5534 VWVNEK
+5534 VWVNDK

-5582 IKVFTSELDDNKSS
+5582 IQVFTSELDDNKSS
-5596 SKTEWWSNSDL
+5596 SKTDWWSNSST
-5607 ITMRGTGEIG
+5607 ITMRGMGEIG

-5636 TGRWELSTDKLP
+5636 NGQWELSTDQLP
-5648 EGTYDISLVIEDS
+5648 EGKYDITLSIEDN
-5661 AGNRWEDVREI
+5661 AGNRKEEVHEI

-5706 IITDSEGNT
+5706 IITDSNGNT

-5747 NRSDDVPLDI
+5747 NRSDDVSLDI

-5870 NGASDSDNVT
+5870 NGVSDSDNVT

-5900 VNVTHNGVTDIYQA
+5900 VNVTHNGVTDTYQA

-5929 NDGNYTLSVTVVDR
+5929 NDGTYTLSVTVVDR

-5997 RTEPSAAEESVVKVT
+5997 RTVPSAAEESVVKET

-6110 AMNVR
+6110 AMNAR

>member
-2123 PTIVLDNT
+2123 PTIVLDST

-2423 IAINNIEL
+2423 IAINN
-2431 VNDSGI
+2431 
-2437 PDDNLTNNV
+2437 
-2446 RPHFQVT
+2446 
-2453 VPTDVNVV
+2453 
-2461 RLSIDGGKTWFNATQ
+2461 
-2476 SATPGVWDYIW
+2476 
-2487 PDDVADGGYT
+2487 
-2497 LTVEA
+2497 
-2502 TDEAGNKATQ
+2502 
-2512 TLDFTIDTTLSVP
+2512 
-2525 TLSLDSADDSG
+2525 
-2536 IAGDNITNV
+2536 
-2545 KTPGFTLNNIDT
+2545 
-2557 DVSRVIVEVM
+2557 
-2567 HNGIKQEVPLV
+2567 
-2578 QTGGQWRFAPTS
+2578 
-2590 DWADGDYILTVKVE
+2590 
-2604 DRAGNVKQ
+2604 
-2612 SAPLTVTVD
+2612 
-2621 THIAIDR
+2621 
-2628 IELVNDSGIPGDNL
+2628 
-2642 TNEARPHFQVTVPAD
+2642 
-2657 VNGVRLSI
+2657 
-2665 DGGKTWFDATQSA
+2665 
-2678 TSGVWDYTWL
+2678 
-2688 TNVANGPHTLMVE
+2688 
-2701 ASDKAGNKTTQ
+2701 
-2712 KLDFTIDTILS
+2712 
-2723 EPTITLDSADDSAA
+2723 
-2737 GDNITNVKM
+2737 
-2746 PGFTLGNID
+2746 
-2755 ADVTKV
+2755 
-2761 VVTVAH
+2761 
-2767 DGKNQ
+2767 
-2772 QIELIKNGGVWRFT
+2772 
-2786 PGAAWTDGDYTLTV
+2786 
-2800 KVEDKAGNTNYS
+2800 
-2812 APLTVTIDTQT
+2812 
-2823 SIDRIELLND
+2823 
-2833 TGIVGDNLTNEA
+2833 
-2845 RPQFHIT
+2845 
-2852 VPTDVNSV
+2852 
-2860 QLSLDGGI
+2860 
-2868 NWVNATL
+2868 
-2875 TSDGVWE
+2875 
-2882 YIWPTD
+2882 
-2888 LVENTYTLT
+2888 
-2897 VKATDVAGNTA
+2897 
-2908 TETLNFIID
+2908 
-2917 TTLSTPTITLDSADD
+2917 
-2932 SGTAND
+2932 
-2938 NKTNVKTPGFIIGG
+2938 
-2952 IDSDVTQVVVQ
+2952 
-2963 VMRDGHSEEVEL
+2963 
-2975 TQTNGQ
+2975 
-2981 WRFVPGSAWTDG
+2981 
-2993 DYTLTVT
+2993 
-3000 VKDEAGNIRHSAPL
+3000 
-3014 TVTIDTQ
+3014 
-3021 ITIDHIELVN
+3021 IELVN

-4556 GVSYSVTANG
+4556 GVSYPVTANG

-5672 FIDRTPPNAPVVT
+5672 FIDQTPPNAPVVT

>member
-25 AKGAKVSLSGPDM
+25 VKGAKVSLSGPDM
-38 NITTPR
+38 NITTPH

-122 DDAEN
+122 DEAEN

-446 GIKNDNITN
+446 GIKNDSITN

-529 RISYFSAEIETTNDS
+529 RISYFSAEIETTDDS

-594 TSDSVEGINNLT
+594 TSDSVEGVNNLT

-619 SFSYVIDTIAPVPPT
+619 SFSYIIDTVAPVPPT
-634 VSLEDYVVLPN
+634 VSLEDFVVLPN

-1062 QVWDAMSDTQIGVAT
+1062 QVWDAASDTQIGVAT

-1112 SAIFDF
+1112 SAVFDF

-1179 SHLNGSWLFIPGNTW
+1179 SHLNGSWLFTPGNTW

-1322 LSVPVIVLDSADD
+1322 LSVPVIVLNSADD
-1335 TGIQGDNMTNSTQPT
+1335 TGVQGDNMTNSTQPT

-1436 GIPDDNLTNNVR
+1436 GIPNDNLTNNVR

-1472 FNATQSATPGV
+1472 FNATQNATPGV

-1501 EATDEAGNKAT
+1501 EATDEAGNKTT

-1556 DTDVSRVIVEVMHNG
+1556 DTDVSRVTVEVMHNG

-1679 TSGVWDYTWLTNVAN
+1679 TPGVWDYTWLTNVAN

-1717 TIDTILSE
+1717 IIDTMLSE

-2011 SAPLTVTIDTQITI
+2011 SAPLTVTIDTQIAI

-2037 DDNLTNNVRP
+2037 DDNLTN
-2047 HFQVTVPTDVN
+2047 
-2058 VVRLSIDGGKTWF
+2058 
-2071 NATQSATPGVWDY
+2071 
-2084 TWLADVGEG
+2084 
-2093 KHTLTVEATDKAGNK
+2093 EA
-2108 TTQQLDFIIDTLLSE
+2108 
-2123 PTIVLDNT
+2123 
-2131 DDSGTKG
+2131 
-2138 DHLTNVNKPTF
+2138 
-2149 LLGNID
+2149 
-2155 ADARYVTVEVQ
+2155 
-2166 HGGTKEVLTAT
+2166 
-2177 KDATGNWSVT
+2177 
-2187 PTGTWADG
+2187 
-2195 DYTLTVRV
+2195 
-2203 EDEAGNEKHSASL
+2203 
-2216 TVTVDTQITIDV
+2216 
-2228 IELVND
+2228 
-2234 NGIPG
+2234 
-2239 DNMTNDAH
+2239 
-2247 PQFRV
+2247 
-2252 TVPGDVNEVS
+2252 
-2262 LSIDGGVTWVKA
+2262 
-2274 TQSATPGVWNY
+2274 
-2285 TWPGTVPDGDYTL
+2285 
-2298 NVKAT
+2298 
-2303 DNAGNTVTETLHFT
+2303 
-2317 IDTTLST
+2317 
-2324 PVIVLDSADDSGV
+2324 
-2337 HGDNMTNHTQP
+2337 
-2348 TFALQHIDDDAVRVT
+2348 
-2363 VSVEHG
+2363 
-2369 GVTTTFDATKDA
+2369 
-2381 GGWTFTPT
+2381 
-2389 GAWADGDYTLSVSVE
+2389 
-2404 DKAGNTSHSASL
+2404 
-2416 TVTVDTQ
+2416 
-2423 IAINNIEL
+2423 
-2431 VNDSGI
+2431 
-2437 PDDNLTNNV
+2437 
-2446 RPHFQVT
+2446 
-2453 VPTDVNVV
+2453 
-2461 RLSIDGGKTWFNATQ
+2461 
-2476 SATPGVWDYIW
+2476 
-2487 PDDVADGGYT
+2487 
-2497 LTVEA
+2497 
-2502 TDEAGNKATQ
+2502 
-2512 TLDFTIDTTLSVP
+2512 
-2525 TLSLDSADDSG
+2525 
-2536 IAGDNITNV
+2536 
-2545 KTPGFTLNNIDT
+2545 
-2557 DVSRVIVEVM
+2557 
-2567 HNGIKQEVPLV
+2567 
-2578 QTGGQWRFAPTS
+2578 
-2590 DWADGDYILTVKVE
+2590 
-2604 DRAGNVKQ
+2604 
-2612 SAPLTVTVD
+2612 
-2621 THIAIDR
+2621 
-2628 IELVNDSGIPGDNL
+2628 
-2642 TNEARPHFQVTVPAD
+2642 
-2657 VNGVRLSI
+2657 
-2665 DGGKTWFDATQSA
+2665 
-2678 TSGVWDYTWL
+2678 
-2688 TNVANGPHTLMVE
+2688 
-2701 ASDKAGNKTTQ
+2701 
-2712 KLDFTIDTILS
+2712 
-2723 EPTITLDSADDSAA
+2723 
-2737 GDNITNVKM
+2737 
-2746 PGFTLGNID
+2746 
-2755 ADVTKV
+2755 
-2761 VVTVAH
+2761 
-2767 DGKNQ
+2767 
-2772 QIELIKNGGVWRFT
+2772 
-2786 PGAAWTDGDYTLTV
+2786 
-2800 KVEDKAGNTNYS
+2800 
-2812 APLTVTIDTQT
+2812 
-2823 SIDRIELLND
+2823 
-2833 TGIVGDNLTNEA
+2833 
-2845 RPQFHIT
+2845 
-2852 VPTDVNSV
+2852 
-2860 QLSLDGGI
+2860 
-2868 NWVNATL
+2868 
-2875 TSDGVWE
+2875 
-2882 YIWPTD
+2882 
-2888 LVENTYTLT
+2888 
-2897 VKATDVAGNTA
+2897 
-2908 TETLNFIID
+2908 
-2917 TTLSTPTITLDSADD
+2917 
-2932 SGTAND
+2932 
-2938 NKTNVKTPGFIIGG
+2938 
-2952 IDSDVTQVVVQ
+2952 
-2963 VMRDGHSEEVEL
+2963 
-2975 TQTNGQ
+2975 
-2981 WRFVPGSAWTDG
+2981 
-2993 DYTLTVT
+2993 
-3000 VKDEAGNIRHSAPL
+3000 
-3014 TVTIDTQ
+3014 
-3021 ITIDHIELVN
+3021 
-3031 DSGIPDDNLT
+3031 
-3041 NNVRPHFQ
+3041 RPHFQ

-3170 EVLTATKGATGI
+3170 EVLTATKDATGNWSVTPTGTWADGDYTLTVRVEDEAGNEKHSASLTVTVDTQITIDAIELVNDNGIPGDNMTNDAHPQFRVTVPGDVNEVSLSIDGGVTWVKATQSATPGVWNYTWPGTVPDGDYTLNVKATDNAGNTVTETLHFTIDTTLSTPVIVLDSADDTGIQGDNMTNRTQPTFNLQHIDDDAVRVTVSVEHGGVTTTFDATKGVGGWTFTPPTSWGAGDYTLSVSVEDKAGNTSHSASLTVTVDTQIAINNIELVNDSGIPDDNLTNNVRPQFQVKVPTDVNEVRLSIDGGKTWFNATQSATPGVWDYTWLADVGEGKHTLTVEATDKAGNQTTQKLDFIIDTLLSEPTIVLDSTDDSGTKGDNLTNANKPTFLLGNIDADARYVTVEVQHGSTKEVLTATKGATGI

-3200 RVEDDAGNVKYSAP
+3200 RVEDEAGNVKYSAP

-3222 ITIDVIELVND
+3222 ITIDAIELVND

-3322 PTIAMDSRDDT
+3322 PTITMDSRDDT

-3346 GFTIGNIDADAH
+3346 GFTIGNIDSDAQ

-3405 GNVRQSTPLVV
+3405 GNVRQSTPLIV

-3471 ATQGIEG
+3471 AAQGIEG

-3493 TLTVMVTDRAGNT
+3493 ILTVMVTDRAGNT

-3621 AIDRIEL
+3621 AIDHIEL

-3685 TDMPEGQHTLTVEV
+3685 TDMPEGQHTLIVEV
-3699 TDGAGNKMTETLNF
+3699 TDGAGNKMTGTLDF

-3735 KNDNLTSVTQPV
+3735 KNDNLTSVTQPI

-3843 NHDRPVFDIH
+3843 NHDRPVFDIR

-3957 VVQVRVTLDG
+3957 VIQVRVTLDG

-4003 EAGNIANKDLVF
+4003 QAGNIANKDLVF

-4186 LPDGQHTLLVD
+4186 LPDGKHTLLVD

-4297 DIAGNTKTSAELR
+4297 DIAGNTKTSAELQ

-4531 TSVTTPRFVIGNVPA
+4531 TSVTKPRFVIGNVPA

-4556 GVSYSVTANG
+4556 GVSYPVTANG

-4618 SDTGNSNS
+4618 SDTGSSNS

-4656 GREVLKQTITVG
+4656 GREVLKHTITVG

-4726 HEATSLRPEFKGF
+4726 YEATSLRPEFKGL

-4833 TLIGSTLP
+4833 TLVGNTLP
-4841 NTIVSIYVDGVKVGE
+4841 NAIVSIYVDGVKVGE

-4963 ALGNDGNYELT
+4963 ALGNDGNYVLT

-5083 KEILIEHDT
+5083 KDILIEHDT

-5293 NSGSLDDLITNHNKP
+5293 NSGSLDDLITSHNKP

-5375 IDTSTFI
+5375 VDTSTFI
-5382 DNPAMVAGSDNGIF
+5382 DNPVMIAGSDNGIF

-5407 TFSIFGEMNQSV
+5407 AFSIFGEMNQSV

-5534 VWVNEK
+5534 VWVNDK

-5582 IKVFTSELDDNKSS
+5582 IQVFTSELDDNKSS
-5596 SKTEWWSNSDL
+5596 SKTDWWSNSST
-5607 ITMRGTGEIG
+5607 ITMRGMGEIG

-5636 TGRWELSTDKLP
+5636 NGQWELSTDQLP
-5648 EGTYDISLVIEDS
+5648 EGKYDITLSIEDN
-5661 AGNRWEDVREI
+5661 AGNRKEEVHEI

-5706 IITDSEGNT
+5706 IITDSNGNT

-5757 MKEVPVISLSPD
+5757 MKETPVISLSPD

-5776 DNITRDKQPTFIIGN
+5776 DNITRDNQPTFIIGN

-5880 NHTQPKFTLQHI
+5880 NHNHTQPKFTLQHI

-5914 TQGADGWTF
+5914 TQDADGWTF

-5929 NDGNYTLSVTVVDR
+5929 NDGTYTLSVTVVDR
-5943 AGNSQQSAS
+5943 AGNSLQSAS
-5952 LAVTV
+5952 LEVTV

-5970 DASDDATATAVTPP
+5970 DAIDDATPTAVTPP

-5997 RTEPSAAEESVVKVT
+5997 RTVPSAAEESVVKET

-6042 ENIVNVSIMF
+6042 ENIVNVSVMF

-6086 DKDND
+6086 DKDDD

-6110 AMNVR
+6110 AMNAR

>member
-38 NITTPR
+38 NITTPH

-423 DSIITDTIAPE
+423 DSIITDTIPPE

-446 GIKNDNITN
+446 GIKNDNVTN

-529 RISYFSAEIETTNDS
+529 RISYFSAEIETTDDS

-594 TSDSVEGINNLT
+594 TSDSVEGVNNLT

-619 SFSYVIDTIAPVPPT
+619 SFSYVIDTVAPVPPT
-634 VSLEDYVVLPN
+634 VSLEDFVVLPN

-1029 SPDSDSGIS
+1029 SPDSDSGIA

-1112 SAIFDF
+1112 SAVFDF

-1380 GTGGWTFTPPTSWA
+1380 GTGGWSFTPTGAWA

-1436 GIPDDNLTNNVR
+1436 GIPNDNLTNNVR

-1472 FNATQSATPGV
+1472 FNATQSATPGA

-1501 EATDEAGNKAT
+1501 EATDKAGNKTT
-1512 QTLDFTIDTTLSVPT
+1512 QELDFTIDTTLSVPT

-1643 TNEARPHFQVTVP
+1643 TNEARPHFQVTV
-1656 ADVNGVRLSID
+1656 S
-1667 GGKTWFDATQSA
+1667 
-1679 TSGVWDYTWLTNVAN
+1679 
-1694 GPHTLMVEASDK
+1694 
-1706 AGNKTTQKLDF
+1706 
-1717 TIDTILSE
+1717 
-1725 PTITLDS
+1725 
-1732 ADDSAAGDN
+1732 
-1741 ITNVKMPGFTLG
+1741 
-1753 NIDADVTKVV
+1753 
-1763 VTVAHDGK
+1763 
-1771 NQQIELIKNGG
+1771 
-1782 VWRFTPGAA
+1782 
-1791 WTDGDYTLTVKVEDK
+1791 
-1806 AGNTN
+1806 
-1811 YSAPL
+1811 
-1816 TVTIDTQ
+1816 
-1823 TSIDRIELLNDTGIV
+1823 
-1838 GDNLTNEARPQFH
+1838 
-1851 ITVPTDVNSVQL
+1851 
-1863 SLDGGINWVNA
+1863 
-1874 TLTSDGVWEYIWP
+1874 
-1887 TDLVENTYT
+1887 
-1896 LTVKATDVA
+1896 
-1905 GNTATETLNFIIDT
+1905 
-1919 TLSTPTITLDSAD
+1919 
-1932 DSGTANDNKT
+1932 
-1942 NVKTPGFIIGGIDS
+1942 
-1956 DVTQVVVQVMRDGH
+1956 
-1970 SEEVELTQTNGQWR
+1970 
-1984 FVPGSAWTDGDY
+1984 
-1996 TLTVTVKDEAGNIRH
+1996 
-2011 SAPLTVTIDTQITI
+2011 
-2025 DHIELVNDSGIP
+2025 
-2037 DDNLTNNVRP
+2037 
-2047 HFQVTVPTDVN
+2047 
-2058 VVRLSIDGGKTWF
+2058 
-2071 NATQSATPGVWDY
+2071 
-2084 TWLADVGEG
+2084 
-2093 KHTLTVEATDKAGNK
+2093 
-2108 TTQQLDFIIDTLLSE
+2108 
-2123 PTIVLDNT
+2123 
-2131 DDSGTKG
+2131 
-2138 DHLTNVNKPTF
+2138 
-2149 LLGNID
+2149 
-2155 ADARYVTVEVQ
+2155 
-2166 HGGTKEVLTAT
+2166 
-2177 KDATGNWSVT
+2177 
-2187 PTGTWADG
+2187 
-2195 DYTLTVRV
+2195 
-2203 EDEAGNEKHSASL
+2203 
-2216 TVTVDTQITIDV
+2216 
-2228 IELVND
+2228 
-2234 NGIPG
+2234 
-2239 DNMTNDAH
+2239 
-2247 PQFRV
+2247 
-2252 TVPGDVNEVS
+2252 
-2262 LSIDGGVTWVKA
+2262 
-2274 TQSATPGVWNY
+2274 
-2285 TWPGTVPDGDYTL
+2285 
-2298 NVKAT
+2298 
-2303 DNAGNTVTETLHFT
+2303 
-2317 IDTTLST
+2317 
-2324 PVIVLDSADDSGV
+2324 
-2337 HGDNMTNHTQP
+2337 
-2348 TFALQHIDDDAVRVT
+2348 
-2363 VSVEHG
+2363 
-2369 GVTTTFDATKDA
+2369 
-2381 GGWTFTPT
+2381 
-2389 GAWADGDYTLSVSVE
+2389 
-2404 DKAGNTSHSASL
+2404 
-2416 TVTVDTQ
+2416 
-2423 IAINNIEL
+2423 
-2431 VNDSGI
+2431 
-2437 PDDNLTNNV
+2437 
-2446 RPHFQVT
+2446 
-2453 VPTDVNVV
+2453 
-2461 RLSIDGGKTWFNATQ
+2461 
-2476 SATPGVWDYIW
+2476 
-2487 PDDVADGGYT
+2487 
-2497 LTVEA
+2497 
-2502 TDEAGNKATQ
+2502 
-2512 TLDFTIDTTLSVP
+2512 
-2525 TLSLDSADDSG
+2525 
-2536 IAGDNITNV
+2536 
-2545 KTPGFTLNNIDT
+2545 
-2557 DVSRVIVEVM
+2557 
-2567 HNGIKQEVPLV
+2567 
-2578 QTGGQWRFAPTS
+2578 
-2590 DWADGDYILTVKVE
+2590 
-2604 DRAGNVKQ
+2604 
-2612 SAPLTVTVD
+2612 
-2621 THIAIDR
+2621 
-2628 IELVNDSGIPGDNL
+2628 
-2642 TNEARPHFQVTVPAD
+2642 AD

-3170 EVLTATKGATGI
+3170 EVLTATKDATGNWSVTPTGTWADGDYTLTVRVEDDAGNEKHSASLTVTVDTQITIDVIELVNDNGIPGDNMTNDAHPQFRVTVPGDVNEVSLSIDGGVTWVKATQSATPGVWNYTWPGTVPDGDYTLNVKATDNAGNTVTETLHFTIDTTLSTPVIVLDSADDTGIQGDNMTNRTQPTFNLQHIDDDAVRVTVSVEHGGVTTTFDATKDAGGWTFTPPTSWGAGDYTLSVSVEDKAGNTSHSASLTVTVDTQIAINNIELVNDSGIPDDNLTNNVRPHFQVKVPTDVNEVRLSIDGGKTWFNATQSATPGVWDYTWLADVGEGKHTLTVEATDKAGNQTTQKLDFIIDTLLSEPTIVLDSTDDSGTKGDNLTNANKPTFLLGNIDADARYVTVEVQHGGTKEVLTATKGATGI

-3621 AIDRIEL
+3621 AIDHIEL

-3713 TIDITLLTP
+3713 TIDITLMTP

-3843 NHDRPVFDIH
+3843 NHDRPVFDIR

-4297 DIAGNTKTSAELR
+4297 DIAGNTKTSAELK

-4531 TSVTTPRFVIGNVPA
+4531 TSVTKPRFVIGNVPA

-4556 GVSYSVTANG
+4556 GVSYPVTANG

-4833 TLIGSTLP
+4833 TLVGNTLP
-4841 NTIVSIYVDGVKVGE
+4841 NAIVSIYVDGVKVGE

-4963 ALGNDGNYELT
+4963 ALGNDGNYVLT

-5025 IDGTAEAGSTLTIRN
+5025 IDGTAEAGSTLTIRS

-5083 KEILIEHDT
+5083 KDILIEHDT

-5407 TFSIFGEMNQSV
+5407 TFSISGEMNQSV

-5582 IKVFTSELDDNKSS
+5582 IQVFTSELDDNKSS
-5596 SKTEWWSNSDL
+5596 SKTDWWSNSST
-5607 ITMRGTGEIG
+5607 ITMRGMGEIG

-5636 TGRWELSTDKLP
+5636 NGQWELSTDQLP
-5648 EGTYDISLVIEDS
+5648 EGKYDITLSIEDN
-5661 AGNRWEDVREI
+5661 AGNRKEEVHEI

-5706 IITDSEGNT
+5706 IITDSNGNT

-5997 RTEPSAAEESVVKVT
+5997 RTVPSAAEESVVKVT

>member
-38 NITTPR
+38 NITTPH

-423 DSIITDTIAPE
+423 DSIITDTIPPE

-446 GIKNDNITN
+446 GIKNDNVTN

-529 RISYFSAEIETTNDS
+529 RISYFSAEIETTDDS

-594 TSDSVEGINNLT
+594 TSDSVEGVNNLT

-619 SFSYVIDTIAPVPPT
+619 SFSYVIDTVAPVPPT
-634 VSLEDYVVLPN
+634 VSLEDFVVLPN

-744 DWITNKHNALTL
+744 DWITNKHTALTL

-1029 SPDSDSGIS
+1029 SPDSDSGIA

-1062 QVWDAMSDTQIGVAT
+1062 QVWDAASDTQIGVAT

-1112 SAIFDF
+1112 SAVFDF

-1335 TGIQGDNMTNSTQPT
+1335 TGVQGDNMTNRTQPT

-1380 GTGGWTFTPPTSWA
+1380 GVGGWSFTPTGAWA

-1436 GIPDDNLTNNVR
+1436 GIPNDNLTNNVR

-1472 FNATQSATPGV
+1472 FNATQSATTGV

-1634 DSGIPGDNL
+1634 DSGISGDNL

-2123 PTIVLDNT
+2123 PTIVLDST

-2138 DHLTNVNKPTF
+2138 DNLTNVNKPTF

-2203 EDEAGNEKHSASL
+2203 EDDAGNEKHSASL

-2317 IDTTLST
+2317 IDTTLSV
-2324 PVIVLDSADDSGV
+2324 PVIVLNSADDTGV
-2337 HGDNMTNHTQP
+2337 QGDNMTNSTQP

-2369 GVTTTFDATKDA
+2369 GVTTTFDATKGV
-2381 GGWTFTPT
+2381 GGWSFTPT

-2446 RPHFQVT
+2446 RPHFQVK
-2453 VPTDVNVV
+2453 VPTDVN
-2461 RLSIDGGKTWFNATQ
+2461 
-2476 SATPGVWDYIW
+2476 
-2487 PDDVADGGYT
+2487 
-2497 LTVEA
+2497 E
-2502 TDEAGNKATQ
+2502 
-2512 TLDFTIDTTLSVP
+2512 
-2525 TLSLDSADDSG
+2525 
-2536 IAGDNITNV
+2536 
-2545 KTPGFTLNNIDT
+2545 
-2557 DVSRVIVEVM
+2557 
-2567 HNGIKQEVPLV
+2567 
-2578 QTGGQWRFAPTS
+2578 
-2590 DWADGDYILTVKVE
+2590 
-2604 DRAGNVKQ
+2604 
-2612 SAPLTVTVD
+2612 
-2621 THIAIDR
+2621 
-2628 IELVNDSGIPGDNL
+2628 
-2642 TNEARPHFQVTVPAD
+2642 
-2657 VNGVRLSI
+2657 
-2665 DGGKTWFDATQSA
+2665 
-2678 TSGVWDYTWL
+2678 
-2688 TNVANGPHTLMVE
+2688 
-2701 ASDKAGNKTTQ
+2701 
-2712 KLDFTIDTILS
+2712 
-2723 EPTITLDSADDSAA
+2723 
-2737 GDNITNVKM
+2737 
-2746 PGFTLGNID
+2746 
-2755 ADVTKV
+2755 
-2761 VVTVAH
+2761 
-2767 DGKNQ
+2767 
-2772 QIELIKNGGVWRFT
+2772 
-2786 PGAAWTDGDYTLTV
+2786 
-2800 KVEDKAGNTNYS
+2800 
-2812 APLTVTIDTQT
+2812 
-2823 SIDRIELLND
+2823 
-2833 TGIVGDNLTNEA
+2833 
-2845 RPQFHIT
+2845 
-2852 VPTDVNSV
+2852 
-2860 QLSLDGGI
+2860 
-2868 NWVNATL
+2868 
-2875 TSDGVWE
+2875 
-2882 YIWPTD
+2882 
-2888 LVENTYTLT
+2888 
-2897 VKATDVAGNTA
+2897 
-2908 TETLNFIID
+2908 
-2917 TTLSTPTITLDSADD
+2917 
-2932 SGTAND
+2932 
-2938 NKTNVKTPGFIIGG
+2938 
-2952 IDSDVTQVVVQ
+2952 
-2963 VMRDGHSEEVEL
+2963 
-2975 TQTNGQ
+2975 
-2981 WRFVPGSAWTDG
+2981 
-2993 DYTLTVT
+2993 
-3000 VKDEAGNIRHSAPL
+3000 
-3014 TVTIDTQ
+3014 
-3021 ITIDHIELVN
+3021 
-3031 DSGIPDDNLT
+3031 
-3041 NNVRPHFQ
+3041 
-3049 VTVPTD
+3049 
-3055 VNVVR
+3055 VR

-3100 TDKAGNK
+3100 TDKAGNQ
-3107 TTQQL
+3107 TTQKL

-3126 LDNTDD
+3126 LDSTDD
-3132 SGTKGDNLTNVN
+3132 SGTKGDNLTNAN
-3144 KPTFLLGN
+3144 KPTFILGN

-3278 GIWDYTWPKDVTD
+3278 GTWDYTWPKDVTD

-3346 GFTIGNIDADAH
+3346 GFTIGNIDSDAQ

-3405 GNVRQSTPLVV
+3405 GNVRQSTPLIV

-3522 TIALDSTDDTGTPG
+3522 TIALDSTDDTGTPS

-3621 AIDRIEL
+3621 AIDHIEL

-3713 TIDITLLTP
+3713 TIDITLMTP

-3788 ALADGSYTF
+3788 ALVDGSYTF

-3868 NGKTHEEAAVFTN
+3868 NGKTHEETAVFTN

-3988 TLVDGTYTLRVEATD
+3988 TLGDGTYTLRVEATD

-4556 GVSYSVTANG
+4556 GVSYPVTANG

-4892 RSTAVDVTIDT
+4892 RSTAVDLTIDT

-5293 NSGSLDDLITNHNKP
+5293 NSGSLDDLITSHNKP

-5382 DNPAMVAGSDNGIF
+5382 DNPVMMAGSDNGIF

-5407 TFSIFGEMNQSV
+5407 AFSIFGEMNQSV

-5582 IKVFTSELDDNKSS
+5582 IQVFTSELDDNKSS
-5596 SKTEWWSNSDL
+5596 SKTDWWSNSST
-5607 ITMRGTGEIG
+5607 ITMRGMGEIG

-5636 TGRWELSTDKLP
+5636 NGQWELSTDQLP
-5648 EGTYDISLVIEDS
+5648 EGKYDITLSIEDN
-5661 AGNRWEDVREI
+5661 AGNRKEEVHEI

-5706 IITDSEGNT
+5706 IITDSNGNT

-5929 NDGNYTLSVTVVDR
+5929 NDGTYTLSVTVVDR

-5957 DSTVTVTADSQHD
+5957 DSTVTVTADSQHN

-5997 RTEPSAAEESVVKVT
+5997 RTVPSVAEESVVKET

-6042 ENIVNVSIMF
+6042 ENIVNVSVMF

-6086 DKDND
+6086 DKDDD

-6110 AMNVR
+6110 AMNAR